1 MAEFEKVQLQVEV
14 VRTQLDSLIKDV
26 NNLKAQKLKITVDSS
41 GLDAINRFN
50 GAVQTITQNADGLSG
65 KFTKIWA
72 GAADGAPTRT
82 IETVNEGLGRTT
94 EIIRTLDEETQQYTT
109 VQTKATT
116 NYDEMAKAAQKAA
129 EQAQKADG
137 QARAYLLTEEQA
149 AQKAAS
155 VYNPTPMQQQIE
167 ALTGVNNAT
176 KSAAESAKVFEKAWA
191 DASGKSTA
199 AAQQQA
205 QAAQNAASKV
215 DTLRKGFAD
224 LGLQMTS
231 AADKYPAGTFDTIQS
246 DARQASAALEELYNS
261 WKSGTISD
269 QEFIA
274 GVKDASGSLKNLR
287 ANYAQ
292 TRNET
297 DKLTNSTNVLGDTFG
312 NIVGKITVWQLVNA
326 AVAKIKRSFVEAIR
340 TMKEVDTE
348 MTAIQKVT
356 GNTAAEMEKLGDT
369 AYEAASKY
377 GVAVTDYLESVGTFA
392 KAGYKE
398 MSEDMAELATK
409 TQLVGDVTSD
419 IANQFILSAD
429 AAYQMNGNVEEL
441 NDVLDKANE
450 IENNYATSIQKMA
463 EGFPIVANVASMA
476 NMSIDELMAALG
488 TITAVTQESGTKAAT
503 ALRALI
509 LNIIGDTETEIEDG
523 VSWTKEEINSLND
536 ALWIYAEDA
545 MKAAQASGKLVDPME
560 AIASLSKAYKD
571 GLLTQAELANLESS
585 LGGKLRTNQLDALV
599 KNYDMYAEMLDKVAD
614 SAGSA
619 DKEVG
624 IMLDSWESKTNILKN
639 KWTEFISHMTDTD
652 LIKGALDGLIK
663 LVEALDSG
671 FGKFMATVAGV
682 AVSITALYKAII
694 AFQKAGVALDG
705 LLATLNSLKT
715 SGTLAS
721 SVVKFFSNPTLGTIV
736 AIGVAIGVV
745 VAGIKALNDYAE
757 SQKYENLIESFHD
770 LSEQVKETSANLAEA
785 KEKLNELNQT
795 PYAERGEEWRKE
807 KEELQQ
813 TIDAYEYL
821 LELRKNEANR
831 TAEKAFS
838 ADVTTAI
845 SYAGDISQNEKG
857 ESRINLSSGGTN
869 VRSIKLT
876 QEQLKAL
883 TTEYNNVEEAVRAN
897 ISAFDDYISE
907 TSKKKIAELIESGN
921 TAKAYEE
928 MEKALRQIGITFDE
942 VAVSADKFAESQAT
956 GMDRVTQYIS
966 QAKASGTQMSQTI
979 KEQYQAFID
988 ADDGRYKYLKGM
1000 KDLTV
1005 EQQHYVDSIE
1015 SMVAA
1020 FESLNKSDNP
1030 AETVVTIGNALGI
1043 SAAEALRF
1051 AQHVGLVSRD
1061 IREMSREV
1069 ETATDGT
1076 LKLKTAETGAADGAD
1091 ELADSLEEVEV
1102 ATYDE
1107 NTAAAKLTKSLFD
1120 ANGKL
1125 TEHAKKALTTNTAL
1139 ADLAKKELE
1148 LQNAAATSNYNN
1160 LIAQIQTVG
1169 SSAIITSQQLQQM
1182 IGLIPGLTTNTW
1194 SAENQEFNMRR
1205 LFNQQTGKS
1214 WKKDAEDYAQ
1224 WSSQY
1229 LLNKS
1234 SEYYKKQQEEYK
1246 KQMEELSK
1254 YTSDYTG
1261 TSTGGG
1267 GGGSSDASLESHKQK
1282 VELLKSELTLL
1293 EKQNAS
1299 EDTQK
1304 DKMRQIQ
1311 QALHAQAEY
1320 LRSIGGSQA
1329 DINALSA
1336 EWWEWQEKING
1347 TLKSTDD
1354 LLNELQG
1361 VMSDKLS
1368 DLSDQRQNELD
1379 AIDAQID
1386 ALKQQKD
1393 TRDEQL
1399 DLEEKILAV
1408 QEAQAK
1414 LANAQNERTIRQYNA
1429 RTGQWEWVA
1438 DQKEV
1443 DSAQEALDEAKKDL
1457 EDFKANMA
1465 YEAALAEL
1473 EAKKD
1478 AINAQYDALE
1488 KNYNNFL
1495 KSLKEKTR
1503 GIGEILQDIWKNAT
1517 PELRQIIQENAELF
1531 KQFGFDVSQLSAAVN
1546 DTAKK
1551 LYGISKNGDK
1561 YEIGSDKGLDFINN
1575 KPAGSTM
1582 TGGDGST
1589 WTKNEDG
1596 TVTIVDKD
1604 GVTYTVYPDGWSGN
1618 SGNSSEDS
1626 SGGPKYSGIVYAKR
1640 LDGKGEDYKI
1650 SSADGLN
1657 FLNNALAGDKL
1668 DGGDGSHWVKNE
1680 DGTTSI
1686 TDKYGIAYKVYDR
1699 GGILRGM
1706 GGIKATMQDEGIT
1719 PPDVTAMLKKRVL
1732 KPVEDRNFSQN
1743 MDSIRWMMS
1752 SHGVGANAVHNA
1764 SYDNHSIGT
1773 QNNGNV
1779 YKFNGITINEP
1790 QASGMTLRHFADIAH
1805 NLGNFS

>member
-1 MAEFEKVQLQVEV
+1 MADFEKVQLQVEV
-14 VRTQLDSLIKDV
+14 IRTQLDSLVKDV
-26 NNLKAQKLKITVDSS
+26 NGLKDQKLKLTVDSS
-41 GLDAINRFN
+41 GLEAINRFN
-50 GAVQTITQNADGLSG
+50 TSVQAITQNVDGLSG
-65 KFTKIWA
+65 KFTKVWA

-116 NYDEMAKAAQKAA
+116 NYDAMAKAAQKAA
-129 EQAQKADG
+129 EQNQKAAD

-176 KSAAESAKVFEKAWA
+176 KSAAESARVFEQAWA

-205 QAAQNAASKV
+205 QDVENAASKV

-224 LGLQMTS
+224 LGLQMKS
-231 AADKYPAGTFDTIQS
+231 AGEKYPAGTFSDIES
-246 DARQASAALEELYNS
+246 DAKQASAALETLYNS

-269 QEFIA
+269 QEFVA
-274 GVKDASGSLKNLR
+274 GVKDASGSLKTLR

-297 DKLTNSTNVLGDTFG
+297 DKLTNSTNVLGDTFSH
-312 NIVGKITVWQLVNA
+312 IVGKITVWQVVNA
-326 AVAKIKRSFVEAIR
+326 AVAKVKRSFVEAIQ
-340 TMKEVDTE
+340 TMKQVDTE

-429 AAYQMNGNVEEL
+429 AAYQMKGNVEEL

-523 VSWTKEEINSLND
+523 VSWTKDEINSLND

-545 MKAAQASGKLVDPME
+545 MKAAQASGTLVDPMK

-571 GLLTQAELANLESS
+571 GLLTQAELASLESD

-619 DKEVG
+619 DKEVS
-624 IMLDSWESKTNILKN
+624 IMLNSWESKTNILKN
-639 KWTEFISHMTDTD
+639 RWTEFISHLTDTD

-671 FGKFMATVAGV
+671 FGKFMATTAGV
-682 AVSITALYKAII
+682 AAAFTVLYKAMV
-694 AFQKAGVALDG
+694 AVEKAGKAISALEG
-705 LLATLNSLKT
+705 LKNSGKFASGALTLF
-715 SGTLAS
+715 SG
-721 SVVKFFSNPTLGTIV
+721 PTLGTIV
-736 AIGVAIGVV
+736 AIGAAIGVV

-770 LSEQVKETSANLAEA
+770 LSDQVKETSDNLADA
-785 KEKLNELNQT
+785 KKKLDELNQT
-795 PYAERGEEWRKE
+795 PYVERGEEWRKE
-807 KEELQQ
+807 KDELEQ
-813 TIDAYEYL
+813 TIQAYEYL
-821 LELRKNEANR
+821 LELRKKEKAEA
-831 TAEKAFS
+831 AEKAFN
-838 ADVTTAI
+838 AKVTTSVKVSGLMQDVPG
-845 SYAGDISQNEKG
+845 SYSTASGIG
-857 ESRINLSSGGTN
+857 LSP
-869 VRSIKLT
+869 
-876 QEQLKAL
+876 EQAKAA
-883 TTEYNNVEEAVRAN
+883 TAEYKDEEEAVYALSR
-897 ISAFDDYISE
+897 AFDSLFDDSRRK
-907 TSKKKIAELIESGN
+907 TIAEYIESGN
-921 TAKAYEE
+921 T
-928 MEKALRQIGITFDE
+928 EKALSEMKAALGDLGITFKS
-942 VAVSADKFAESQAT
+942 VKVSASEFAESQAT
-956 GMDRVTQYIS
+956 GMDRVAQYIS
-966 QAKASGTQMSQTI
+966 QAEASSTRMSTNMQ
-979 KEQYQAFID
+979 EQYQAYID
-988 ADDGRYKYLKGM
+988 ADEGRYQYYKGL

-1005 EQQHYVDSIE
+1005 EQQHYVDSFE

-1020 FESLNKSDNP
+1020 FVSLKEYDNP
-1030 AETVVTIGNALGI
+1030 AEIVVTIGNALGI

-1051 AQHVGLVSRD
+1051 AQHIGLVNPN
-1061 IREMSREV
+1061 IREMSNEV

-1076 LKLKTAETGAADGAD
+1076 LKLKTAETGAAGGAD
-1091 ELADSLEEVEV
+1091 KLADSLEEVEV
-1102 ATYDE
+1102 ATYNE

-1148 LQNAAATSNYNN
+1148 LQNAAATANYNN
-1160 LIAQIQTVG
+1160 LIAQIQAVG

-1205 LFNQQTGKS
+1205 LFNQQTGKN

-1267 GGGSSDASLESHKQK
+1267 GGSSSDANLEAHKQK

-1311 QALHAQAEY
+1311 QALHAQAQY

-1347 TLKSTDD
+1347 TLKSTDE
-1354 LLNELQG
+1354 LLSELQD

-1408 QEAQAK
+1408 QQAQAK

-1443 DSAQEALDEAKKDL
+1443 DDAQEALDDAKKDL

-1488 KNYNNFL
+1488 KSYNNFL

-1517 PELRQIIQENAELF
+1517 PELKKIIQENAELF
-1531 KQFGFDVSQLSAAVN
+1531 KQFGFDVSELSDAVKE
-1546 DTAKK
+1546 TAKK
-1551 LYGISKNGDK
+1551 LYGISSNGSK
-1561 YEIGSDKGLDFINN
+1561 YEIGSDKGIDFVNN
-1575 KPAGSTM
+1575 ATAGSTM

-1589 WTKNEDG
+1589 WTKNPDG

-1604 GVTYTVYPDGWSGN
+1604 GVSYTVNPNQTTGDTTGDTTN
-1618 SGNSSEDS
+1618 
-1626 SGGPKYSGIVYAKR
+1626 GGQRYSGVVYAEPD
-1640 LDGKGEDYKI
+1640 DGQGERYKI
-1650 SSADGLN
+1650 SSASGLD
-1657 FLNNALAGDKL
+1657 FLNNKPAGASMTGGDK
-1668 DGGDGSHWVKNE
+1668 SYWVKNA

-1686 TDKYGIAYKVYDR
+1686 TDRYGRHYTVYDQ
-1699 GGILRGM
+1699 GGILHGM
-1706 GGIKATMQDEGIT
+1706 GGIKATMQDEGVT
-1719 PPDVTAMLKKRVL
+1719 PPDVTELLKKRL
-1732 KPVEDRNFSQN
+1732 LSPVRDANFDRN
-1743 MDSIRWMMS
+1743 MDALRSCLS
-1752 SHGVGANAVHNA
+1752 TKHEAETVSTA

-1773 QNNGNV
+1773 QHNGNTYQFGSV
-1779 YKFNGITINEP
+1779 TISEQ
-1790 QASGMTLRHFADIAH
+1790 QASNMSVKRFADLALG
-1805 NLGNFS
+1805 LGNFS

>member
-1 MAEFEKVQLQVEV
+1 MADFEKVQLQVEV
-14 VRTQLDSLIKDV
+14 IRTQLDSLVKDV
-26 NNLKAQKLKITVDSS
+26 NGLKDQKLKLTVDSS
-41 GLDAINRFN
+41 GLEAINRFN
-50 GAVQTITQNADGLSG
+50 TSVQAITQNIDGLSG
-65 KFTKIWA
+65 KFTKVWA

-116 NYDEMAKAAQKAA
+116 NYDAMAKAAQKAA
-129 EQAQKADG
+129 EQNQKAAG

-155 VYNPTPMQQQIE
+155 VYNPTPMQQRIE
-167 ALTGVNNAT
+167 ALTGVSNAT
-176 KSAAESAKVFEKAWA
+176 KSAAESAKVFEQAWA

-205 QAAQNAASKV
+205 QDVENAASKV

-224 LGLQMTS
+224 LGLQMKS
-231 AADKYPAGTFDTIQS
+231 AAEKYPAGTFDTIQS
-246 DARQASAALEELYNS
+246 DAKQASAALETLYNS

-269 QEFIA
+269 KEFVD

-297 DKLTNSTNVLGDTFG
+297 DKLANSTNVLGDTFSH
-312 NIVGKITVWQLVNA
+312 IVGKITVWQVVNA
-326 AVAKIKRSFVEAIR
+326 AVATVKRSFVEAIR
-340 TMKEVDTE
+340 TMKQVDTE

-356 GNTAAEMEKLGDT
+356 GNTAAEMEKLGNT

-377 GVAVTDYLESVGTFA
+377 GVAVTDYLKSVGTFA

-398 MSEDMAELATK
+398 MSEDMAKLATK

-429 AAYQMNGNVEEL
+429 AAYKMKGNVEEL

-523 VSWTKEEINSLND
+523 VSWTKDEINSLND

-545 MKAAQASGKLVDPME
+545 MKAAQASGTLVDPMK

-571 GLLTQAELANLESS
+571 GLLTQAELASLESD

-599 KNYDMYAEMLDKVAD
+599 KNYDMYAEMLDKVAN

-619 DKEVG
+619 DKEVS
-624 IMLDSWESKTNILKN
+624 IMLNSWESKTNILKN
-639 KWTEFISHMTDTD
+639 RWTEFISHLTDTD

-671 FGKFMATVAGV
+671 FGKFMATTAGV
-682 AVSITALYKAII
+682 AAAFTVLYKAMV
-694 AFQKAGVALDG
+694 AVEKAGKAISALEG
-705 LLATLNSLKT
+705 LKNSGKFASGALALF
-715 SGTLAS
+715 SG
-721 SVVKFFSNPTLGTIV
+721 PTLGTIV
-736 AIGVAIGVV
+736 AIGAAIGVV

-770 LSEQVKETSANLAEA
+770 LSDQVKETSDNLADA
-785 KEKLNELNQT
+785 KKKLDELNQT
-795 PYAERGEEWRKE
+795 PYVERGEEWRKE
-807 KEELQQ
+807 KDELEQ
-813 TIDAYEYL
+813 TIQAYEYL
-821 LELRKNEANR
+821 LELRKKEKAEA
-831 TAEKAFS
+831 AEKAFN
-838 ADVTTAI
+838 AKVTTSVKVSGLMQDVPG
-845 SYAGDISQNEKG
+845 SYSTASGIG
-857 ESRINLSSGGTN
+857 LSP
-869 VRSIKLT
+869 
-876 QEQLKAL
+876 EQAKAA
-883 TTEYNNVEEAVRAN
+883 TAEYKDEEEAVYALSR
-897 ISAFDDYISE
+897 AFDSLFDDSRRK
-907 TSKKKIAELIESGN
+907 TIAEYIESGN
-921 TAKAYEE
+921 TEKSLSEMKA
-928 MEKALRQIGITFDE
+928 ALGDLGITFKS
-942 VAVSADKFAESQAT
+942 VKVSASEFAESQAT
-956 GMDRVTQYIS
+956 GMDRVAQYIS
-966 QAKASGTQMSQTI
+966 QAEASSTRMSTNMQ
-979 KEQYQAFID
+979 EQYQAYID
-988 ADDGRYKYLKGM
+988 ADEGRYQYYKGL

-1005 EQQHYVDSIE
+1005 EQQHYVDSFE

-1020 FESLNKSDNP
+1020 FVSLKEYDNP
-1030 AETVVTIGNALGI
+1030 AEIVVTIGNALGI

-1051 AQHVGLVSRD
+1051 AQHIGLVNPN
-1061 IREMSREV
+1061 IREMSNEV

-1076 LKLKTAETGAADGAD
+1076 LKLKTAETGAADGAGK
-1091 ELADSLEEVEV
+1091 LADSLEEVEV
-1102 ATYDE
+1102 ATYNE

-1148 LQNAAATSNYNN
+1148 LQNAAATANYNN
-1160 LIAQIQTVG
+1160 LIAQIQAVG

-1205 LFNQQTGKS
+1205 LFNQQTGKN

-1267 GGGSSDASLESHKQK
+1267 GGSSSDANLESHKQK

-1311 QALHAQAEY
+1311 QALHAQAQY

-1354 LLNELQG
+1354 LLSELQD

-1368 DLSDQRQNELD
+1368 DLSDQRQDELD

-1408 QEAQAK
+1408 QQAQAK

-1443 DSAQEALDEAKKDL
+1443 DDAQEALDDAKKDL

-1488 KNYNNFL
+1488 KSYNNFL

-1517 PELRQIIQENAELF
+1517 PELKKIIQENAELF
-1531 KQFGFDVSQLSAAVN
+1531 KQFGFDVSELSDAVKE
-1546 DTAKK
+1546 TAKK
-1551 LYGISKNGDK
+1551 LYGLSSNGSK
-1561 YEIGSDKGLDFINN
+1561 YEIGSDKGIDFVNN
-1575 KPAGSTM
+1575 ATAGSTM

-1589 WTKNEDG
+1589 WTKNPDG

-1604 GVTYTVYPDGWSGN
+1604 GVSYTVNPNQTTGDTTGDTTN
-1618 SGNSSEDS
+1618 
-1626 SGGPKYSGIVYAKR
+1626 GGQRYSGVVYAEPD
-1640 LDGKGEDYKI
+1640 DGQGERYKI
-1650 SSADGLN
+1650 SSASGLD
-1657 FLNNALAGDKL
+1657 FLNNKPAGASMTGGDK
-1668 DGGDGSHWVKNE
+1668 SYWVKNA

-1686 TDKYGIAYKVYDR
+1686 TDRYGRHYTVYDQ
-1699 GGILRGM
+1699 GGILHGM
-1706 GGIKATMQDEGIT
+1706 GGIKATMQDEGVT
-1719 PPDVTAMLKKRVL
+1719 PPDVTELLKKRL
-1732 KPVEDRNFSQN
+1732 LSPVRDANFDRN
-1743 MDSIRWMMS
+1743 MDALRSCLS
-1752 SHGVGANAVHNA
+1752 TKHEAETVSTA

-1773 QNNGNV
+1773 QHNGNTYQFGSV
-1779 YKFNGITINEP
+1779 TISEQ
-1790 QASGMTLRHFADIAH
+1790 QANNMSVKRFADLALG
-1805 NLGNFS
+1805 LGNFS

>member
-1 MAEFEKVQLQVEV
+1 
-14 VRTQLDSLIKDV
+14 
-26 NNLKAQKLKITVDSS
+26 
-41 GLDAINRFN
+41 
-50 GAVQTITQNADGLSG
+50 
-65 KFTKIWA
+65 
-72 GAADGAPTRT
+72 
-82 IETVNEGLGRTT
+82 
-94 EIIRTLDEETQQYTT
+94 
-109 VQTKATT
+109 
-116 NYDEMAKAAQKAA
+116 
-129 EQAQKADG
+129 
-137 QARAYLLTEEQA
+137 
-149 AQKAAS
+149 
-155 VYNPTPMQQQIE
+155 
-167 ALTGVNNAT
+167 
-176 KSAAESAKVFEKAWA
+176 
-191 DASGKSTA
+191 
-199 AAQQQA
+199 
-205 QAAQNAASKV
+205 
-215 DTLRKGFAD
+215 
-224 LGLQMTS
+224 
-231 AADKYPAGTFDTIQS
+231 
-246 DARQASAALEELYNS
+246 
-261 WKSGTISD
+261 
-269 QEFIA
+269 
-274 GVKDASGSLKNLR
+274 
-287 ANYAQ
+287 
-292 TRNET
+292 
-297 DKLTNSTNVLGDTFG
+297 
-312 NIVGKITVWQLVNA
+312 
-326 AVAKIKRSFVEAIR
+326 
-340 TMKEVDTE
+340 MKQVDTE

-356 GNTAAEMEKLGDT
+356 GNTAAEMEKLGNT

-429 AAYQMNGNVEEL
+429 AAYKMKGNVEEL

-523 VSWTKEEINSLND
+523 VSWTKDEINSLND

-545 MKAAQASGKLVDPME
+545 MKAAQASGTLVDPMK

-571 GLLTQAELANLESS
+571 GLLTQAELASLESD

-619 DKEVG
+619 DKEVS
-624 IMLDSWESKTNILKN
+624 IMLNSWESKTNILKN
-639 KWTEFISHMTDTD
+639 RWTEFISHLTDTD

-671 FGKFMATVAGV
+671 FGKFMATTAGV
-682 AVSITALYKAII
+682 AAAFTVLYKAMV
-694 AFQKAGVALDG
+694 AVEKAGKAISALEG
-705 LLATLNSLKT
+705 LKNSGKFASGALTLF
-715 SGTLAS
+715 SG
-721 SVVKFFSNPTLGTIV
+721 PTLGTIV
-736 AIGVAIGVV
+736 AIGAAIGVV

-770 LSEQVKETSANLAEA
+770 LSDQVKETSDNLADA
-785 KEKLNELNQT
+785 KKKLDELNQT
-795 PYAERGEEWRKE
+795 PYVERGEEWRKE
-807 KEELQQ
+807 KDELEQ
-813 TIDAYEYL
+813 TIQAYEYL
-821 LELRKNEANR
+821 LELRKKEKAEA
-831 TAEKAFS
+831 AEKAFN
-838 ADVTTAI
+838 AKVTTSVKVSGLMQDVPG
-845 SYAGDISQNEKG
+845 SYSTASGIG
-857 ESRINLSSGGTN
+857 LSP
-869 VRSIKLT
+869 
-876 QEQLKAL
+876 EQAKAA
-883 TTEYNNVEEAVRAN
+883 TAEYKDEEEAVYALSR
-897 ISAFDDYISE
+897 AFDSLFDDSRRK
-907 TSKKKIAELIESGN
+907 TIAEYIESGN
-921 TAKAYEE
+921 T
-928 MEKALRQIGITFDE
+928 EKALSEMKAALGDLGITFKS
-942 VAVSADKFAESQAT
+942 VKVSASEFAESQAT
-956 GMDRVTQYIS
+956 GMDRVAQYIS
-966 QAKASGTQMSQTI
+966 QAEASSTRMSTNMQ
-979 KEQYQAFID
+979 EQYQAYID
-988 ADDGRYKYLKGM
+988 ADEGRYQYYKGL

-1005 EQQHYVDSIE
+1005 EQQHYVDSFE

-1020 FESLNKSDNP
+1020 FVSLKEYDNP
-1030 AETVVTIGNALGI
+1030 AEIVVTIGNALGI

-1051 AQHVGLVSRD
+1051 AQHIGLVNPN
-1061 IREMSREV
+1061 IREMSNEV

-1076 LKLKTAETGAADGAD
+1076 LKLKTAETGAADGAGK
-1091 ELADSLEEVEV
+1091 LADSLEEVEV
-1102 ATYDE
+1102 ATYNE

-1148 LQNAAATSNYNN
+1148 LQNAAATANYNN
-1160 LIAQIQTVG
+1160 LIAQIQAVG

-1205 LFNQQTGKS
+1205 LFNQQTGKN

-1267 GGGSSDASLESHKQK
+1267 GGSSSDANLESHKQK

-1311 QALHAQAEY
+1311 QALHAQAQY

-1354 LLNELQG
+1354 LLSELQD

-1368 DLSDQRQNELD
+1368 DLSDQRQDELD

-1408 QEAQAK
+1408 QQAQAK

-1443 DSAQEALDEAKKDL
+1443 DDAQEALDDAKKDL

-1488 KNYNNFL
+1488 KSYNNFL

-1517 PELRQIIQENAELF
+1517 PELKKIIQENAELF
-1531 KQFGFDVSQLSAAVN
+1531 KQFGFDVSELSDAVKE
-1546 DTAKK
+1546 TAKK
-1551 LYGISKNGDK
+1551 LYGLSSNGSK
-1561 YEIGSDKGLDFINN
+1561 YEIGSDKGIDFVNN
-1575 KPAGSTM
+1575 APAGSTM

-1589 WTKNEDG
+1589 WTKNPDG

-1604 GVTYTVYPDGWSGN
+1604 GVSYTVNPNQTTGDTTGDTTN
-1618 SGNSSEDS
+1618 
-1626 SGGPKYSGIVYAKR
+1626 GGKRYSGVVYAEPD
-1640 LDGKGEDYKI
+1640 DGQGERYKI
-1650 SSADGLN
+1650 SSASGLD
-1657 FLNNALAGDKL
+1657 FLNNKPAGASMTGGDK
-1668 DGGDGSHWVKNE
+1668 SYWVKNA

-1686 TDKYGIAYKVYDR
+1686 TDRYGRHYTVYDQ
-1699 GGILRGM
+1699 GGILHGM
-1706 GGIKATMQDEGIT
+1706 GGIKATMQDEGVT
-1719 PPDVTAMLKKRVL
+1719 PPDVTELLKKRL
-1732 KPVEDRNFSQN
+1732 LSPVRDANFDRN
-1743 MDSIRWMMS
+1743 MDALRSCLS
-1752 SHGVGANAVHNA
+1752 TKHEAETVSTA

-1773 QNNGNV
+1773 QHNGNTYQFGSV
-1779 YKFNGITINEP
+1779 TISEQ
-1790 QASGMTLRHFADIAH
+1790 QASNMSVKRFADLALG
-1805 NLGNFS
+1805 LGNFS

>member
-1 MAEFEKVQLQVEV
+1 MADFEKVQLQVEV
-14 VRTQLDSLIKDV
+14 IRTQLDSLVKDV
-26 NNLKAQKLKITVDSS
+26 NGLKDQKLKLTVDSS
-41 GLDAINRFN
+41 GLEAINRFN
-50 GAVQTITQNADGLSG
+50 TSVQAITQNIDGLSG
-65 KFTKIWA
+65 KFTKVWA

-116 NYDEMAKAAQKAA
+116 NYDAMAKAAQKAA
-129 EQAQKADG
+129 EQNQKAAG

-167 ALTGVNNAT
+167 ALTGVSNAT
-176 KSAAESAKVFEKAWA
+176 KSAAESAKVFEQAWA

-205 QAAQNAASKV
+205 QDAENAASKV

-224 LGLQMTS
+224 LGLQMKS
-231 AADKYPAGTFDTIQS
+231 AAEKYPAGTFDTIQS
-246 DARQASAALEELYNS
+246 DAKQASAALETLYNS

-269 QEFIA
+269 KEFVD

-297 DKLTNSTNVLGDTFG
+297 DKLTNSTNVLGDTFSH
-312 NIVGKITVWQLVNA
+312 IVGKITVWQVVNT
-326 AVAKIKRSFVEAIR
+326 AVAKVKRSFTEAID
-340 TMKEVDTE
+340 TMKQVDTE

-356 GNTAAEMEKLGDT
+356 GNTAAEMEKLGNT

-392 KAGYKE
+392 KAGYKD

-409 TQLVGDVTSD
+409 TQLVGDVTSS

-429 AAYQMNGNVEEL
+429 AAFKFEGNVTAL
-441 NDVLDKANE
+441 NTVLDKANE

-476 NMSIDELMAALG
+476 NMSIDQLIAMLG

-503 ALRALI
+503 AARALI
-509 LNIIGDTETEIEDG
+509 LNIIGDTETELEDG
-523 VSWTKEEINSLND
+523 ITWTKEEIESLNQV
-536 ALWIYAEDA
+536 LWTYSEDA
-545 MKAAQASGKLVDPME
+545 MKAAQATGRIVNPME
-560 AIASLSKAYKD
+560 AVAGLAKAYKE
-571 GLLTQAELANLESS
+571 GVLTQAELAQIESD
-585 LGGKLRTNQLDALV
+585 LGGKLRTNQLDALI
-599 KNYDMYAEMLDKVAD
+599 KNYDMYAAMLDKVAN

-619 DKEVG
+619 DKEVDV
-624 IMLDSWESKTNILKN
+624 MLTSWDAKAKILNNTWTKFIADTVDTKWAKDFLDTLTWLIEGFGNLGTAVTIFGGVLVAFKWNSIVGSFKTLGSVI
-639 KWTEFISHMTDTD
+639 
-652 LIKGALDGLIK
+652 GALPMLFSSAKGGAAGFDAGMKTLNVSLTSTQLLVGAIVVAISALVIAYNKYTQKLQETRQAAIDAGEAATKEAEEIASLYGEYKEYNDALKDSAEYKGEISGKTETLIEKLGLERDEVEK
-663 LVEALDSG
+663 LVRKYGDLE
-671 FGKFMATVAGV
+671 
-682 AVSITALYKAII
+682 TAINKA
-694 AFQKAGVALDG
+694 
-705 LLATLNSLKT
+705 
-715 SGTLAS
+715 
-721 SVVKFFSNPTLGTIV
+721 
-736 AIGVAIGVV
+736 
-745 VAGIKALNDYAE
+745 
-757 SQKYENLIESFHD
+757 
-770 LSEQVKETSANLAEA
+770 AEA
-785 KEKLNELNQT
+785 KLSSNLYDAKAATAASKANLEDQFQAMYVGSERIDAEEIVNLYNDLIEQRNKMIDSGQQESYMYKVTAERIETLKPLVDTYTQSKRNELEIENQ
-795 PYAERGEEWRKE
+795 
-807 KEELQQ
+807 
-813 TIDAYEYL
+813 I
-821 LELRKNEANR
+821 
-831 TAEKAFS
+831 KA
-838 ADVTTAI
+838 
-845 SYAGDISQNEKG
+845 
-857 ESRINLSSGGTN
+857 
-869 VRSIKLT
+869 
-876 QEQLKAL
+876 
-883 TTEYNNVEEAVRAN
+883 
-897 ISAFDDYISE
+897 
-907 TSKKKIAELIESGN
+907 
-921 TAKAYEE
+921 AK
-928 MEKALRQIGITFDE
+928 
-942 VAVSADKFAESQAT
+942 
-956 GMDRVTQYIS
+956 
-966 QAKASGTQMSQTI
+966 
-979 KEQYQAFID
+979 
-988 ADDGRYKYLKGM
+988 
-1000 KDLTV
+1000 
-1005 EQQHYVDSIE
+1005 
-1015 SMVAA
+1015 
-1020 FESLNKSDNP
+1020 
-1030 AETVVTIGNALGI
+1030 
-1043 SAAEALRF
+1043 
-1051 AQHVGLVSRD
+1051 
-1061 IREMSREV
+1061 
-1069 ETATDGT
+1069 DGT
-1076 LKLKTAETGAADGAD
+1076 LDLYGKEESELDDVTDSANDAADA
-1091 ELADSLEEVEV
+1091 LADVEV
-1102 ATYDE
+1102 ATYDA

-1139 ADLAKKELE
+1139 ADLARKELE
-1148 LQNAAATSNYNN
+1148 LQNAAATANYNN
-1160 LIAQIQTVG
+1160 LIAQIQAVG

-1205 LFNQQTGKS
+1205 LFNQQTGKN

-1267 GGGSSDASLESHKQK
+1267 GGSSSDANLESHKQK

-1311 QALHAQAEY
+1311 QALHAQAQY

-1354 LLNELQG
+1354 LLSELQD

-1368 DLSDQRQNELD
+1368 DLSDQRQDELD

-1408 QEAQAK
+1408 QQAQAK

-1443 DSAQEALDEAKKDL
+1443 DDAQEALDDAKKDL

-1488 KNYNNFL
+1488 KSYNNFL

-1517 PELRQIIQENAELF
+1517 PELKKIIQENAELF
-1531 KQFGFDVSQLSAAVN
+1531 KQFGFDVSELSDAVKE
-1546 DTAKK
+1546 TAKK
-1551 LYGISKNGDK
+1551 LYGLSSNGSK
-1561 YEIGSDKGLDFINN
+1561 YEIGSDKGIDFVNN
-1575 KPAGSTM
+1575 APAGSTM

-1589 WTKNEDG
+1589 WTKNADG

-1604 GVTYTVYPDGWSGN
+1604 GVSYTVNPNQTTGDTTG
-1618 SGNSSEDS
+1618 DTT
-1626 SGGPKYSGIVYAKR
+1626 SGGQRYSGVVYGEPD
-1640 LDGKGEDYKI
+1640 DGQGERYKI
-1650 SSADGLN
+1650 SSASGLD
-1657 FLNNALAGDKL
+1657 FLNNKPAGSSMTGGDK
-1668 DGGDGSHWVKNE
+1668 SYWVKNA

-1686 TDKYGIAYKVYDR
+1686 TDRYGRHYTVYDQ

-1706 GGIKATMQDEGIT
+1706 GGIKATMQDEGVT
-1719 PPDVTAMLKKRVL
+1719 PPDVTELLKKRL
-1732 KPVEDRNFSQN
+1732 LSPVRDANFDRN
-1743 MDSIRWMMS
+1743 MDALRSCLS
-1752 SHGVGANAVHNA
+1752 TKHEAETVSTA

-1773 QNNGNV
+1773 QHNGNTYQFGSV
-1779 YKFNGITINEP
+1779 TISEQ
-1790 QASGMTLRHFADIAH
+1790 QANNMSVKRFADLALG
-1805 NLGNFS
+1805 LGNFS

>member
-1 MAEFEKVQLQVEV
+1 MADFEKVQLQVEV
-14 VRTQLDSLIKDV
+14 IRTQLDSLVKDV
-26 NNLKAQKLKITVDSS
+26 NGLKDQKLKLTVDSS
-41 GLDAINRFN
+41 GLEAINRFN
-50 GAVQTITQNADGLSG
+50 TSVQAITQNVDGLSG
-65 KFTKIWA
+65 KFTKVWA

-116 NYDEMAKAAQKAA
+116 NYDAMAKAAQKAA
-129 EQAQKADG
+129 EQNQKAAD
-137 QARAYLLTEEQA
+137 QARAYLLAEEQA

-176 KSAAESAKVFEKAWA
+176 KSAAESAKVFEQAWA

-205 QAAQNAASKV
+205 QDVENAASKV

-224 LGLQMTS
+224 LGLQMKS
-231 AADKYPAGTFDTIQS
+231 AGEKYPAGTFSDIES
-246 DARQASAALEELYNS
+246 DAKQANAALETLYNS

-269 QEFIA
+269 KEFVD

-297 DKLTNSTNVLGDTFG
+297 DKLTNSTNVLGDTFSH
-312 NIVGKITVWQLVNA
+312 IVGKITVWQVVNA
-326 AVAKIKRSFVEAIR
+326 VVAKVKRSFVEAVQ
-340 TMKEVDTE
+340 TMKQVDTE

-356 GNTAAEMEKLGDT
+356 GNTAAAMEKLGDT

-429 AAYQMNGNVEEL
+429 AAYQMKGNVEEL

-523 VSWTKEEINSLND
+523 VSWTKDEINSLND

-545 MKAAQASGKLVDPME
+545 MKAAQASGTLVDPMK

-571 GLLTQAELANLESS
+571 GLLSQAELANLESS

-619 DKEVG
+619 DKEVS
-624 IMLDSWESKTNILKN
+624 IMLNSWESKTNILKN
-639 KWTEFISHMTDTD
+639 RWTEFISHLTDTD
-652 LIKGALDGLIK
+652 LVKAGLDALIG

-671 FGKFMATVAGV
+671 FGEFIATTAGV
-682 AVSITALYKAII
+682 AAAFTVLYKAMV
-694 AFQKAGVALDG
+694 AVEKAGKAISALEG
-705 LLATLNSLKT
+705 LKNSGKFASGALTLF
-715 SGTLAS
+715 SG
-721 SVVKFFSNPTLGTIV
+721 PTLGTIV
-736 AIGVAIGVV
+736 AIGAAIGVV
-745 VAGIKALNDYAE
+745 VAALKAVYDYSE

-770 LSEQVKETSANLAEA
+770 LSDQVKETADNLADA
-785 KEKLNELNQT
+785 KKKLDELNQT
-795 PYAERGEEWRKE
+795 PYVERGEAWRKE
-807 KEELQQ
+807 KDELEQ
-813 TIDAYEYL
+813 TIQAYEYL
-821 LELRKNEANR
+821 LELREKEKAEA
-831 TAEKAFS
+831 AEKAFN
-838 ADVTTAI
+838 AKVTTSVKVSGLMQDVPGLYSTASGI
-845 SYAGDISQNEKG
+845 G
-857 ESRINLSSGGTN
+857 LSP
-869 VRSIKLT
+869 
-876 QEQLKAL
+876 EQAKAA
-883 TTEYNNVEEAVRAN
+883 TAEYKDEEEAVYALSR
-897 ISAFDDYISE
+897 AFDSLFDDSRRK
-907 TSKKKIAELIESGN
+907 TIAEYIESGN
-921 TAKAYEE
+921 T
-928 MEKALRQIGITFDE
+928 EKALSEMKAALGDLGITFKS
-942 VAVSADKFAESQAT
+942 VKVSASEFAESQAT
-956 GMDRVTQYIS
+956 GMDRVAQYIS
-966 QAKASGTQMSQTI
+966 QAEASSTRMSTNMQD
-979 KEQYQAFID
+979 QYQAYLN
-988 ADDGRYKYLKGM
+988 ADEGRYQYYKGL

-1005 EQQHYVDSIE
+1005 EQQHYVDSFE

-1020 FESLNKSDNP
+1020 FVSLKEYDNP
-1030 AETVVTIGNALGI
+1030 AEIVVTIGNALGI

-1051 AQHVGLVSRD
+1051 AQHIGLVNPN
-1061 IREMSREV
+1061 IREMSNEV

-1076 LKLKTAETGAADGAD
+1076 LKLKTAETGAAGGAD
-1091 ELADSLEEVEV
+1091 KLADSLEEVEV
-1102 ATYDE
+1102 ATYNE

-1148 LQNAAATSNYNN
+1148 LQNAAATANYNN
-1160 LIAQIQTVG
+1160 LIAQIQAVG

-1205 LFNQQTGKS
+1205 LFNQQTGKN

-1267 GGGSSDASLESHKQK
+1267 GGNSSDANLEAHKQK

-1311 QALHAQAEY
+1311 QALHAQAQY

-1347 TLKSTDD
+1347 TLKSTDE
-1354 LLNELQG
+1354 LLSELQD

-1408 QEAQAK
+1408 QQAQAK

-1443 DSAQEALDEAKKDL
+1443 DDAQEALDDAKKDL

-1488 KNYNNFL
+1488 KSYNNFL

-1517 PELRQIIQENAELF
+1517 PELKKIIQENAELF
-1531 KQFGFDVSQLSAAVN
+1531 KQFGFDVSELSDAVKE
-1546 DTAKK
+1546 TAKK
-1551 LYGISKNGDK
+1551 LYGLSSNGSK
-1561 YEIGSDKGLDFINN
+1561 YEIGSDKGIDFVNN
-1575 KPAGSTM
+1575 APAGSTM

-1589 WTKNEDG
+1589 WTKNPDG

-1604 GVTYTVYPDGWSGN
+1604 GVSYTVNPNQTTGDTTG
-1618 SGNSSEDS
+1618 DTT
-1626 SGGPKYSGIVYAKR
+1626 SGGQRYSGVVYGEPD
-1640 LDGKGEDYKI
+1640 DGQGERYKI
-1650 SSADGLN
+1650 SSASGLD
-1657 FLNNALAGDKL
+1657 FLNNKPAGSSMTGGDK
-1668 DGGDGSHWVKNE
+1668 SYWVKNA

-1686 TDKYGIAYKVYDR
+1686 TDRYGRHYTVYDQ
-1699 GGILRGM
+1699 GGILHGM
-1706 GGIKATMQDEGIT
+1706 GGIKATLQDEGVT
-1719 PPDVTAMLKKRVL
+1719 PPDVTELLKKRL
-1732 KPVEDRNFSQN
+1732 LSPVRDANFDRN
-1743 MDSIRWMMS
+1743 MDALRSCLS
-1752 SHGVGANAVHNA
+1752 TKHEAETVSTA

-1773 QNNGNV
+1773 QHNGNTYQFGSV
-1779 YKFNGITINEP
+1779 TISEQ
-1790 QASGMTLRHFADIAH
+1790 QANNMSVKRFADLALG
-1805 NLGNFS
+1805 LGNFS

>member
-1 MAEFEKVQLQVEV
+1 MADFEKVQLQVEV
-14 VRTQLDSLIKDV
+14 IRTQLDSLVKDV
-26 NNLKAQKLKITVDSS
+26 NGLKDQKLKLTVDSS
-41 GLDAINRFN
+41 GLEAINRFN
-50 GAVQTITQNADGLSG
+50 TSVQAITQNVDGLSG
-65 KFTKIWA
+65 KFTKVWA

-116 NYDEMAKAAQKAA
+116 NYDAMAKAAQKAA
-129 EQAQKADG
+129 EQNQKAAD

-167 ALTGVNNAT
+167 ALTGVSNAT
-176 KSAAESAKVFEKAWA
+176 KSAAESARVFEQAWA

-205 QAAQNAASKV
+205 QDVENAASKV

-224 LGLQMTS
+224 LGLQMKS
-231 AADKYPAGTFDTIQS
+231 AGEKYPAGTFSDIES
-246 DARQASAALEELYNS
+246 DAKQASAALETLYNS

-269 QEFIA
+269 QEFVA
-274 GVKDASGSLKNLR
+274 GVKDASGSLKTLR

-297 DKLTNSTNVLGDTFG
+297 DKLTNSTNVLGDTFSH
-312 NIVGKITVWQLVNA
+312 IVGKITVWQVVNT
-326 AVAKIKRSFVEAIR
+326 AVAKVKRSFTEAID
-340 TMKEVDTE
+340 TMKQVDTE

-392 KAGYKE
+392 KAGYKD

-409 TQLVGDVTSD
+409 TQLVGDVTSS

-429 AAYQMNGNVEEL
+429 AAFKFEGNVTAL
-441 NDVLDKANE
+441 NTVLDKANE

-476 NMSIDELMAALG
+476 NMSIDQLMAMLG

-503 ALRALI
+503 AARALI
-509 LNIIGDTETEIEDG
+509 LNIIGDTETELEDG
-523 VSWTKEEINSLND
+523 ITWTKEEIESLNQV
-536 ALWIYAEDA
+536 LWTYSEDA
-545 MKAAQASGKLVDPME
+545 MKAAQATGSIVNPME
-560 AIASLSKAYKD
+560 AVAGLAKAYKE
-571 GLLTQAELANLESS
+571 GVLTQAELAQIESD
-585 LGGKLRTNQLDALV
+585 LGGKLRTNQLDALI
-599 KNYDMYAEMLDKVAD
+599 KNYDMYAAMLDKVAN

-619 DKEVG
+619 DKEVDV
-624 IMLDSWESKTNILKN
+624 MLTSWDAKAKILNNTWTKFIADTVDTKWAKDFLDTLTWLIEGFGNLGTAVTIFGGVLVAFKWNSIVGSFKTLGSVI
-639 KWTEFISHMTDTD
+639 
-652 LIKGALDGLIK
+652 GALPMLFSSAKGGAAGFDAGMKTLNVSLTSTQLLVGAIVVAISALVIAYNKYTQKLQETRQAAIDAGEAATKEAEEIASLYGEYKEYNDALKDSAEYKGEISGKTETLIEKLGLERDEVEK
-663 LVEALDSG
+663 LVRKYGDLE
-671 FGKFMATVAGV
+671 
-682 AVSITALYKAII
+682 TAINKA
-694 AFQKAGVALDG
+694 
-705 LLATLNSLKT
+705 
-715 SGTLAS
+715 
-721 SVVKFFSNPTLGTIV
+721 
-736 AIGVAIGVV
+736 
-745 VAGIKALNDYAE
+745 
-757 SQKYENLIESFHD
+757 
-770 LSEQVKETSANLAEA
+770 AEA
-785 KEKLNELNQT
+785 KLSSNLYDAKAATAASKANLEDQFQAMYVGSERIDAEEIVNLYNDLIEQRNKMIDSGQQESYMYKVTAERIETLKPLVDTYTQSKRNELEIENQIKAAKNGT
-795 PYAERGEEWRKE
+795 LDLYG
-807 KEELQQ
+807 KEES
-813 TIDAYEYL
+813 
-821 LELRKNEANR
+821 ELD
-831 TAEKAFS
+831 
-838 ADVTTAI
+838 DVTD
-845 SYAGDISQNEKG
+845 S
-857 ESRINLSSGGTN
+857 
-869 VRSIKLT
+869 
-876 QEQLKAL
+876 
-883 TTEYNNVEEAVRAN
+883 AN
-897 ISAFDDYISE
+897 D
-907 TSKKKIAELIESGN
+907 
-921 TAKAYEE
+921 
-928 MEKALRQIGITFDE
+928 
-942 VAVSADKFAESQAT
+942 
-956 GMDRVTQYIS
+956 
-966 QAKASGTQMSQTI
+966 
-979 KEQYQAFID
+979 
-988 ADDGRYKYLKGM
+988 
-1000 KDLTV
+1000 
-1005 EQQHYVDSIE
+1005 
-1015 SMVAA
+1015 
-1020 FESLNKSDNP
+1020 
-1030 AETVVTIGNALGI
+1030 
-1043 SAAEALRF
+1043 
-1051 AQHVGLVSRD
+1051 
-1061 IREMSREV
+1061 
-1069 ETATDGT
+1069 
-1076 LKLKTAETGAADGAD
+1076 AADA
-1091 ELADSLEEVEV
+1091 LADVEV
-1102 ATYDE
+1102 ATYDA

-1148 LQNAAATSNYNN
+1148 LQNAAATANYNN
-1160 LIAQIQTVG
+1160 LIAQIQAVG

-1205 LFNQQTGKS
+1205 LFNQQTGKN

-1267 GGGSSDASLESHKQK
+1267 GGSSSDANLEAHKQK

-1311 QALHAQAEY
+1311 QALHAQAQY

-1347 TLKSTDD
+1347 TLKSTDE
-1354 LLNELQG
+1354 LLSELQD

-1368 DLSDQRQNELD
+1368 DLSDQRQDELD

-1408 QEAQAK
+1408 QQAQAK

-1443 DSAQEALDEAKKDL
+1443 DDAQEALDDAKKDL

-1488 KNYNNFL
+1488 KSYNNFL

-1517 PELRQIIQENAELF
+1517 PELKKIIQENAELF
-1531 KQFGFDVSQLSAAVN
+1531 KQFGFDVSELSDAVKE
-1546 DTAKK
+1546 TAKK
-1551 LYGISKNGDK
+1551 LYGLSSNGSK
-1561 YEIGSDKGLDFINN
+1561 YEIGSDKGIDFVNN
-1575 KPAGSTM
+1575 ATAGSTM

-1589 WTKNEDG
+1589 WTKNPDG

-1604 GVTYTVYPDGWSGN
+1604 GVSYTVNPNQATGDTTGDTTN
-1618 SGNSSEDS
+1618 
-1626 SGGPKYSGIVYAKR
+1626 GGQRYSGVVYAEPD
-1640 LDGKGEDYKI
+1640 DGQGERYKI
-1650 SSADGLN
+1650 SSASGLD
-1657 FLNNALAGDKL
+1657 FLNNKPAGASMTGGDK
-1668 DGGDGSHWVKNE
+1668 SYWVKNA

-1686 TDKYGIAYKVYDR
+1686 TDRYGRHYTVYDQ
-1699 GGILRGM
+1699 GGILHGM
-1706 GGIKATMQDEGIT
+1706 GGIKATMQDEGVT
-1719 PPDVTAMLKKRVL
+1719 PPDVTELLKKRL
-1732 KPVEDRNFSQN
+1732 LSPVRDANFDRN
-1743 MDSIRWMMS
+1743 MDALRSCLS
-1752 SHGVGANAVHNA
+1752 TKHEAETVSTA

-1773 QNNGNV
+1773 QHNGNTYQFGSV
-1779 YKFNGITINEP
+1779 TISEQ
-1790 QASGMTLRHFADIAH
+1790 QANNMSVKRFADLALG
-1805 NLGNFS
+1805 LGNFS

>member
-1 MAEFEKVQLQVEV
+1 MADFEKVQLQVEV
-14 VRTQLDSLIKDV
+14 IRTQLDSLVKDV
-26 NNLKAQKLKITVDSS
+26 NGLKEQKLKLTVDSS
-41 GLDAINRFN
+41 GLEAINRFN
-50 GAVQTITQNADGLSG
+50 TSVQAITQNIDGLSG
-65 KFTKIWA
+65 KFTKVWA

-82 IETVNEGLGRTT
+82 IETVNDGLGRTT

-116 NYDEMAKAAQKAA
+116 NYDAMAKAAQKAA
-129 EQAQKADG
+129 EQNQKAAG

-167 ALTGVNNAT
+167 ALTGVSNAT
-176 KSAAESAKVFEKAWA
+176 KSAAESAKVFEQAWA

-205 QAAQNAASKV
+205 QDVENAASKV

-224 LGLQMTS
+224 LGLQMKS
-231 AADKYPAGTFDTIQS
+231 AGEKYPAGTFSDIES
-246 DARQASAALEELYNS
+246 DAKQASAALETLYTS

-269 QEFIA
+269 KEFVD
-274 GVKDASGSLKNLR
+274 GVKNASGSLKKLR

-297 DKLTNSTNVLGDTFG
+297 DKLTNSTNVLGDTFSH
-312 NIVGKITVWQLVNA
+312 IVGKITVWQVVNT
-326 AVAKIKRSFVEAIR
+326 AVAKVKRSFTEAID
-340 TMKEVDTE
+340 TMKQVDTE

-356 GNTAAEMEKLGDT
+356 GNTSAEMEKLGNT

-392 KAGYKE
+392 KAGYKD

-409 TQLVGDVTSD
+409 TQLVGDVTSS

-429 AAYQMNGNVEEL
+429 AAFKFEGNVTAL
-441 NDVLDKANE
+441 NTVLDKANE

-476 NMSIDELMAALG
+476 NMSIDQLIAMLG

-503 ALRALI
+503 AARALI
-509 LNIIGDTETEIEDG
+509 LNIIGDTETELEDG
-523 VSWTKEEINSLND
+523 ITWTKEEIESLNQV
-536 ALWIYAEDA
+536 LWTYSEDA
-545 MKAAQASGKLVDPME
+545 MKAAQATGSIVNPME
-560 AIASLSKAYKD
+560 AVAGLAKAYKE
-571 GLLTQAELANLESS
+571 GVLTQAELAQIESD
-585 LGGKLRTNQLDALV
+585 LGGKLRTNQLDALI
-599 KNYDMYAEMLDKVAD
+599 KNYDMYAAMLDKVAN

-619 DKEVG
+619 DKEVDV
-624 IMLDSWESKTNILKN
+624 MLTSWDAKAKILNNTWTKFIADTVDTKWAKDFLDTLTWLIEGFGNLGTAVTIFGGVLVAFKWNSIVGSFKTLGSVI
-639 KWTEFISHMTDTD
+639 
-652 LIKGALDGLIK
+652 GALPMLFSSAKGGAAGFDAGMKTLNVSLTSTQLLVGAIVVAISALVIAYNKYTQKLQETRQAAIDAGEAATKEAEEIASLYGEYKEYNDALKDSAEYKGEISGKTETLIEKLGLERDEVEK
-663 LVEALDSG
+663 LVRKYGDLE
-671 FGKFMATVAGV
+671 
-682 AVSITALYKAII
+682 TAINKA
-694 AFQKAGVALDG
+694 
-705 LLATLNSLKT
+705 
-715 SGTLAS
+715 
-721 SVVKFFSNPTLGTIV
+721 
-736 AIGVAIGVV
+736 
-745 VAGIKALNDYAE
+745 
-757 SQKYENLIESFHD
+757 
-770 LSEQVKETSANLAEA
+770 AEA
-785 KEKLNELNQT
+785 KLSSNLYDAKAATAASKANLEDQFQAMYVGSERIDAEEIVNLYNDLIEQRNKMIDSGQQESYMYKVTAERIETLKPLVDTYTQSKRNELEIENQ
-795 PYAERGEEWRKE
+795 
-807 KEELQQ
+807 
-813 TIDAYEYL
+813 I
-821 LELRKNEANR
+821 
-831 TAEKAFS
+831 KA
-838 ADVTTAI
+838 
-845 SYAGDISQNEKG
+845 
-857 ESRINLSSGGTN
+857 
-869 VRSIKLT
+869 
-876 QEQLKAL
+876 
-883 TTEYNNVEEAVRAN
+883 
-897 ISAFDDYISE
+897 
-907 TSKKKIAELIESGN
+907 
-921 TAKAYEE
+921 AK
-928 MEKALRQIGITFDE
+928 
-942 VAVSADKFAESQAT
+942 
-956 GMDRVTQYIS
+956 
-966 QAKASGTQMSQTI
+966 
-979 KEQYQAFID
+979 
-988 ADDGRYKYLKGM
+988 
-1000 KDLTV
+1000 
-1005 EQQHYVDSIE
+1005 
-1015 SMVAA
+1015 
-1020 FESLNKSDNP
+1020 
-1030 AETVVTIGNALGI
+1030 
-1043 SAAEALRF
+1043 
-1051 AQHVGLVSRD
+1051 
-1061 IREMSREV
+1061 
-1069 ETATDGT
+1069 DGT
-1076 LKLKTAETGAADGAD
+1076 LDLYGKEESELDDVTDSANDAADA
-1091 ELADSLEEVEV
+1091 LADVEV
-1102 ATYDE
+1102 ATYDA

-1148 LQNAAATSNYNN
+1148 LQNAAATANYNN
-1160 LIAQIQTVG
+1160 LIAQIQAVG

-1205 LFNQQTGKS
+1205 LFNQQTGKN

-1267 GGGSSDASLESHKQK
+1267 GGSSSDANLESHKQK

-1311 QALHAQAEY
+1311 QALHAQAQY

-1354 LLNELQG
+1354 LLSELQD

-1368 DLSDQRQNELD
+1368 DLSDQRQDELD

-1399 DLEEKILAV
+1399 NLEEKILAV
-1408 QEAQAK
+1408 QQAQAK

-1443 DSAQEALDEAKKDL
+1443 DDAQEALDDAKKDL

-1488 KNYNNFL
+1488 KSYNNFL

-1517 PELRQIIQENAELF
+1517 PELKKIIQENAELF
-1531 KQFGFDVSQLSAAVN
+1531 KQFGFDVSELSDAVKE
-1546 DTAKK
+1546 TAKK
-1551 LYGISKNGDK
+1551 LYGLSSNGSK
-1561 YEIGSDKGLDFINN
+1561 YEIGSDKGIDFVNN
-1575 KPAGSTM
+1575 APAGSTM

-1589 WTKNEDG
+1589 WTKNADG

-1604 GVTYTVYPDGWSGN
+1604 GVSYTVNPNQTTGDTTG
-1618 SGNSSEDS
+1618 DTT
-1626 SGGPKYSGIVYAKR
+1626 SGGQRYSGVVYGEPD
-1640 LDGKGEDYKI
+1640 DGQGERYKI
-1650 SSADGLN
+1650 SSASGLD
-1657 FLNNALAGDKL
+1657 FLNNKPAGSSMTGGDK
-1668 DGGDGSHWVKNE
+1668 SYWVKNA

-1686 TDKYGIAYKVYDR
+1686 TDRYGRHYTVYDQ
-1699 GGILRGM
+1699 GGILHGM
-1706 GGIKATMQDEGIT
+1706 GGIKATLQDEGVT
-1719 PPDVTAMLKKRVL
+1719 PPDVTELLKKRL
-1732 KPVEDRNFSQN
+1732 LSPVRDANFDRN
-1743 MDSIRWMMS
+1743 MDALRSCLS
-1752 SHGVGANAVHNA
+1752 TKHEAEPVSTA

-1773 QNNGNV
+1773 QHNGNTYQFGSV
-1779 YKFNGITINEP
+1779 TISEQ
-1790 QASGMTLRHFADIAH
+1790 QANNMSVKRFADLALG
-1805 NLGNFS
+1805 LGNFS

>member
-1 MAEFEKVQLQVEV
+1 MADFEKVQLQVEV
-14 VRTQLDSLIKDV
+14 IRTQLDSLVKDV
-26 NNLKAQKLKITVDSS
+26 NGLKDQKLKLTVDSS
-41 GLDAINRFN
+41 GLEAINRFN
-50 GAVQTITQNADGLSG
+50 TSVQAITQNIDGLSG
-65 KFTKIWA
+65 KFTKVWA

-116 NYDEMAKAAQKAA
+116 NYDAMAKAAQKAA
-129 EQAQKADG
+129 EQNQKAAG

-155 VYNPTPMQQQIE
+155 VYNPTPMQQRIE
-167 ALTGVNNAT
+167 ALTGVSNAT
-176 KSAAESAKVFEKAWA
+176 KSAAESAKVFEQAWA

-205 QAAQNAASKV
+205 QDVENAVSKV

-224 LGLQMTS
+224 LGLQMKS
-231 AADKYPAGTFDTIQS
+231 AAEKYPAGTFDTIQS
-246 DARQASAALEELYNS
+246 DAKQASAALETLYNS

-269 QEFIA
+269 KEFVD

-297 DKLTNSTNVLGDTFG
+297 DKLANSTNVLGDTFSH
-312 NIVGKITVWQLVNA
+312 IVGKITVWQVVNA
-326 AVAKIKRSFVEAIR
+326 AVATVKRSFVEAIR
-340 TMKEVDTE
+340 TMKQVDTE

-356 GNTAAEMEKLGDT
+356 GNTAAEMEKLGNT

-377 GVAVTDYLESVGTFA
+377 GVAVTDYLKSVGTFA

-429 AAYQMNGNVEEL
+429 AAYKMKGNVEEL

-523 VSWTKEEINSLND
+523 VSWTKDEINSLND

-545 MKAAQASGKLVDPME
+545 MKAAQASGTLVDPMK

-571 GLLTQAELANLESS
+571 GLLTQAELASLESD

-599 KNYDMYAEMLDKVAD
+599 KNYDMYAEMLDKVAN

-619 DKEVG
+619 DKEVS
-624 IMLDSWESKTNILKN
+624 IMLNSWESKTNILKN
-639 KWTEFISHMTDTD
+639 RWTEFISHLTDTD

-671 FGKFMATVAGV
+671 FGKFMATTAGV
-682 AVSITALYKAII
+682 AAAFTVLYKAMV
-694 AFQKAGVALDG
+694 AVEKAGKAISALEG
-705 LLATLNSLKT
+705 LKNSGKFASGALALF
-715 SGTLAS
+715 SG
-721 SVVKFFSNPTLGTIV
+721 PTLGTIV
-736 AIGVAIGVV
+736 AIGAAIGVV

-770 LSEQVKETSANLAEA
+770 LSDQVKETSDNLADA
-785 KEKLNELNQT
+785 KKKLDELNQT
-795 PYAERGEEWRKE
+795 PYVERGEEWRKE
-807 KEELQQ
+807 KDELEQ
-813 TIDAYEYL
+813 TIQAYEYL
-821 LELRKNEANR
+821 LELRKKEKAEA
-831 TAEKAFS
+831 AEKAFN
-838 ADVTTAI
+838 AKVTTSVKVSGLMQDVPG
-845 SYAGDISQNEKG
+845 SYSTASGIG
-857 ESRINLSSGGTN
+857 LSP
-869 VRSIKLT
+869 
-876 QEQLKAL
+876 EQAKAA
-883 TTEYNNVEEAVRAN
+883 TAEYKDEEEAVYALSR
-897 ISAFDDYISE
+897 AFDSLFDDSRRK
-907 TSKKKIAELIESGN
+907 TIAEYIESGN
-921 TAKAYEE
+921 TEKSLSEMKA
-928 MEKALRQIGITFDE
+928 ALGDLGITFKS
-942 VAVSADKFAESQAT
+942 VKVSASEFAESQAT
-956 GMDRVTQYIS
+956 GMDRVAQYIS
-966 QAKASGTQMSQTI
+966 QAEASSTRMSTNMQ
-979 KEQYQAFID
+979 EQYQAYID
-988 ADDGRYKYLKGM
+988 ADEGRYQYYKGL

-1005 EQQHYVDSIE
+1005 EQQHYVDSFE

-1020 FESLNKSDNP
+1020 FVSLKEYDNP
-1030 AETVVTIGNALGI
+1030 AEIVVTIGNALGI

-1051 AQHVGLVSRD
+1051 AQHIGLVNPN
-1061 IREMSREV
+1061 IREMSNEV

-1076 LKLKTAETGAADGAD
+1076 LKLKTAETGAADGAGK
-1091 ELADSLEEVEV
+1091 LADSLEEVEV
-1102 ATYDE
+1102 ATYNE

-1148 LQNAAATSNYNN
+1148 LQNAAATANYNN
-1160 LIAQIQTVG
+1160 LIAQIQAVG

-1205 LFNQQTGKS
+1205 LFNQQTGKN

-1267 GGGSSDASLESHKQK
+1267 GGSSSDANLESHKQK

-1311 QALHAQAEY
+1311 QALHAQAQY

-1354 LLNELQG
+1354 LLSELQD

-1368 DLSDQRQNELD
+1368 DLSDQRQDELD

-1408 QEAQAK
+1408 QQAQAK

-1443 DSAQEALDEAKKDL
+1443 DDAQEALDDAKKDL

-1488 KNYNNFL
+1488 KSYNNFL

-1517 PELRQIIQENAELF
+1517 PELKKIIQENAELF
-1531 KQFGFDVSQLSAAVN
+1531 KQFGFDVSELSDAVKE
-1546 DTAKK
+1546 TAKK
-1551 LYGISKNGDK
+1551 LYGLSSNGSK
-1561 YEIGSDKGLDFINN
+1561 YEIGSDKGIDFVNN
-1575 KPAGSTM
+1575 ATAGSTM

-1589 WTKNEDG
+1589 WTKNPDG

-1604 GVTYTVYPDGWSGN
+1604 GVSYTVNPNQTTGDTTGDTTN
-1618 SGNSSEDS
+1618 
-1626 SGGPKYSGIVYAKR
+1626 GGQRYSGVVYAEPD
-1640 LDGKGEDYKI
+1640 DGQGERYKI
-1650 SSADGLN
+1650 SSASGLD
-1657 FLNNALAGDKL
+1657 FLNNKPAGASMTGGDK
-1668 DGGDGSHWVKNE
+1668 SYWVKNA

-1686 TDKYGIAYKVYDR
+1686 TDRYGRHYTVYDQ
-1699 GGILRGM
+1699 GGILHGM
-1706 GGIKATMQDEGIT
+1706 GGIKATMQDEGVT
-1719 PPDVTAMLKKRVL
+1719 PPDVTELLKKRL
-1732 KPVEDRNFSQN
+1732 LSPVRDANFDRN
-1743 MDSIRWMMS
+1743 MDALRSCLS
-1752 SHGVGANAVHNA
+1752 TKHEAETVSTA

-1773 QNNGNV
+1773 QHNGNTYQFGSV
-1779 YKFNGITINEP
+1779 TISEQ
-1790 QASGMTLRHFADIAH
+1790 QANNMSVKRFADLALG
-1805 NLGNFS
+1805 LGNFS

>member
-1 MAEFEKVQLQVEV
+1 MADFEKVQLQVEV

-26 NNLKAQKLKITVDSS
+26 NNLKAQKLNFTVDSS
-41 GLDAINRFN
+41 GLEAINRFN
-50 GAVQTITQNADGLSG
+50 SSVQAITQNVDGLSG
-65 KFTKIWA
+65 KFTRIWA

-129 EQAQKADG
+129 EKAEK
-137 QARAYLLTEEQA
+137 AAKEQA
-149 AQKAAS
+149 KE
-155 VYNPTPMQQQIE
+155 TE
-167 ALTGVNNAT
+167 
-176 KSAAESAKVFEKAWA
+176 
-191 DASGKSTA
+191 
-199 AAQQQA
+199 
-205 QAAQNAASKV
+205 NAASKV

-224 LGLQMTS
+224 LGLQMKS
-231 AADKYPAGTFDTIQS
+231 AAEKYPTGTFSEIES
-246 DARQASAALEELYNS
+246 DAKQASAALENLYSS
-261 WKSGTISD
+261 WKSGAISD
-269 QEFIA
+269 QEFVA

-297 DKLTNSTNVLGDTFG
+297 DKLTNSTNVLGDTFSH
-312 NIVGKITVWQLVNA
+312 IVGKITVWQVVNA
-326 AVAKIKRSFVEAIR
+326 AVAKVKRSFTEAID
-340 TMKEVDTE
+340 TMKQVDTE

-356 GNTAAEMEKLGDT
+356 GNTSAEMEKLGDT

-392 KAGYKE
+392 KAGYKD

-409 TQLVGDVTSD
+409 TQLVGDVTSG
-419 IANQFILSAD
+419 IANQFLLSAD
-429 AAYQMNGNVEEL
+429 AAFKFEGNVTAL
-441 NDVLDKANE
+441 NTVLDKANE

-523 VSWTKEEINSLND
+523 VAWTKEEIESLND

-545 MKAAQASGKLVDPME
+545 MKAAQESGKIVDPMK
-560 AIASLSKAYKD
+560 AIAALSQAYKD
-571 GLLTQAELANLESS
+571 GLLSQAELAELESK
-585 LGGKLRTNQLDALV
+585 LGGKLRTNQLDALIT
-599 KNYDMYAEMLDKVAD
+599 NYDMYAEMLDKVAN

-619 DKEVG
+619 DKEVE
-624 IMLDSWESKTNILKN
+624 IMLTSWDAKAKILNNTWTKFIADTVDTKWAKGLLDMLTWLIEGFGNLGNAILIVAGILATIKMPSIISTFSKFGAGISALAQKFVLLTTNTTAYKLVTDATVTSVSAMQAAMGALTAVIAIVTVAYN
-639 KWTEFISHMTDTD
+639 KIKAAQEETRQAAIDAGEASTTEAKEIVSLYQNYEDLRKAVEDGTGSKTEFIDASDRLIDKLGIEKSSVYDLKKELGGLSGAYKEATAAKIESALYDAKSATAAAEKGLRTAAEKAWGSMLADSGNLKDPSSILADYQSWIDARNKMIDEGDTSSIAYKEAERVISAYKQAVEEYNKAVED
-652 LIKGALDGLIK
+652 QTYLEGAHKAALDGTLDSYLK
-663 LVEALDSG
+663 SEEAVNDYEDALDSASESEKTVVETLQEYAKTLKQQESDLTTVSQALAEYQQNG
-671 FGKFMATVAGV
+671 RVSASTMKSLISMSDQYVNALTDENGKLDVSEKKLRELVGAILDDVDATNDLIGVTKKSSGAMGSFVTGLKNAAKQSGVTDDAIDGVVAQMIIFNNTALSVSDKIAALQTLALQAGV
-682 AVSITALYKAII
+682 TQSAI
-694 AFQKAGVALDG
+694 
-705 LLATLNSLKT
+705 
-715 SGTLAS
+715 
-721 SVVKFFSNPTLGTIV
+721 
-736 AIGVAIGVV
+736 
-745 VAGIKALNDYAE
+745 AGISLN
-757 SQKYENLIESFHD
+757 NIG
-770 LSEQVKETSANLAEA
+770 
-785 KEKLNELNQT
+785 
-795 PYAERGEEWRKE
+795 R
-807 KEELQQ
+807 
-813 TIDAYEYL
+813 DAGL
-821 LELRKNEANR
+821 
-831 TAEKAFS
+831 TAE
-838 ADVTTAI
+838 
-845 SYAGDISQNEKG
+845 
-857 ESRINLSSGGTN
+857 
-869 VRSIKLT
+869 
-876 QEQLKAL
+876 
-883 TTEYNNVEEAVRAN
+883 EAQ
-897 ISAFDDYISE
+897 
-907 TSKKKIAELIESGN
+907 KK
-921 TAKAYEE
+921 Y
-928 MEKALRQIGITFDE
+928 
-942 VAVSADKFAESQAT
+942 
-956 GMDRVTQYIS
+956 GM
-966 QAKASGTQMSQTI
+966 
-979 KEQYQAFID
+979 
-988 ADDGRYKYLKGM
+988 
-1000 KDLTV
+1000 
-1005 EQQHYVDSIE
+1005 
-1015 SMVAA
+1015 
-1020 FESLNKSDNP
+1020 
-1030 AETVVTIGNALGI
+1030 
-1043 SAAEALRF
+1043 SAAEAQRYVKSQAEKAKNNDQALIDYWNSL
-1051 AQHVGLVSRD
+1051 ASK
-1061 IREMSREV
+1061 IP
-1069 ETATDGT
+1069 ET
-1076 LKLKTAETGAADGAD
+1076 KT
-1091 ELADSLEEVEV
+1091 
-1102 ATYDE
+1102 
-1107 NTAAAKLTKSLFD
+1107 
-1120 ANGKL
+1120 
-1125 TEHAKKALTTNTAL
+1125 
-1139 ADLAKKELE
+1139 
-1148 LQNAAATSNYNN
+1148 
-1160 LIAQIQTVG
+1160 
-1169 SSAIITSQQLQQM
+1169 SS
-1182 IGLIPGLTTNTW
+1182 
-1194 SAENQEFNMRR
+1194 
-1205 LFNQQTGKS
+1205 
-1214 WKKDAEDYAQ
+1214 
-1224 WSSQY
+1224 
-1229 LLNKS
+1229 
-1234 SEYYKKQQEEYK
+1234 
-1246 KQMEELSK
+1246 
-1254 YTSDYTG
+1254 
-1261 TSTGGG
+1261 
-1267 GGGSSDASLESHKQK
+1267 GGGSSSDANLEAHKQK

-1311 QALHAQAEY
+1311 QALHAQAQY

-1347 TLKSTDD
+1347 TLKNTDD

-1386 ALKQQKD
+1386 ALKQQKE

-1408 QEAQAK
+1408 QQAQAK
-1414 LANAQNERTIRQYNA
+1414 LANAQNERTVRQYNA

-1443 DSAQEALDEAKKDL
+1443 DSAQEALDDAKKDL

-1531 KQFGFDVSQLSAAVN
+1531 KQFGFDVSQLSDAVN

-1604 GVTYTVYPDGWSGN
+1604 GVTYTVYPNGGSGGTEN
-1618 SGNSSEDS
+1618 STGGSAS
-1626 SGGPKYSGIVYAKR
+1626 GPKYSGTVFAKR

-1650 SSADGLN
+1650 SSANGLN
-1657 FLNNALAGDKL
+1657 FLNNALAGEEL
-1668 DGGDGSHWVKNE
+1668 NGGDGSHWVKNA

-1719 PPDVTAMLKKRVL
+1719 PPDVTAMLKKHVL
-1732 KPVEDRNFSQN
+1732 TPVEDRNFSQN
-1743 MDSIRWMMS
+1743 MDNIRWMMS
-1752 SHGVGANAVHNA
+1752 GNGVGANAVHNA

-1790 QASGMTLRHFADIAH
+1790 QASGMTLKQFADIAH

>member
-1 MAEFEKVQLQVEV
+1 MADFEKVQLQVEV
-14 VRTQLDSLIKDV
+14 IRTQLDSLVKDV
-26 NNLKAQKLKITVDSS
+26 NGLKDQKLKLTVDSS
-41 GLDAINRFN
+41 GLEAINRFN
-50 GAVQTITQNADGLSG
+50 TSVQAITQNIDGLSG
-65 KFTKIWA
+65 KFTKVWA

-116 NYDEMAKAAQKAA
+116 NYDAMAKAAQKAA
-129 EQAQKADG
+129 EQNQKAAG

-167 ALTGVNNAT
+167 ALTGVSNAT
-176 KSAAESAKVFEKAWA
+176 KSAAESAKVFEQAWA

-205 QAAQNAASKV
+205 QDAENAASKV

-224 LGLQMTS
+224 LGLQMKS
-231 AADKYPAGTFDTIQS
+231 AAEKYPAGTFDTIQS
-246 DARQASAALEELYNS
+246 DAKQASAALETLYNS

-269 QEFIA
+269 KEFVD
-274 GVKDASGSLKNLR
+274 GVKNASSSLKNLR

-297 DKLTNSTNVLGDTFG
+297 DKLANSTNVLGDTFSH
-312 NIVGKITVWQLVNA
+312 IVGKITVWQVVNA
-326 AVAKIKRSFVEAIR
+326 AVATVKRSFVEAIR
-340 TMKEVDTE
+340 TMKQVDTE

-356 GNTAAEMEKLGDT
+356 GNTAAEMEKLGNT

-377 GVAVTDYLESVGTFA
+377 GVAVTDYLKSVGTFA

-429 AAYQMNGNVEEL
+429 AAYKMKGNVEEL

-523 VSWTKEEINSLND
+523 VSWTKDEINSLND

-545 MKAAQASGKLVDPME
+545 MKAAQASGTLVDPMK

-571 GLLTQAELANLESS
+571 GLLSQAELASLESD

-599 KNYDMYAEMLDKVAD
+599 KNYDMYAEMLDKVAG

-619 DKEVG
+619 DKEVS
-624 IMLDSWESKTNILKN
+624 IMLNSWESKTNILKN
-639 KWTEFISHMTDTD
+639 RWTEFISHLTDTD

-682 AVSITALYKAII
+682 AAAFTVLYKAMVTVE
-694 AFQKAGVALDG
+694 KAGKAISALEG
-705 LLATLNSLKT
+705 LKNSGKFASGALTLF
-715 SGTLAS
+715 SG
-721 SVVKFFSNPTLGTIV
+721 PTLGTIV
-736 AIGVAIGVV
+736 AIGAAIGVV
-745 VAGIKALNDYAE
+745 VAALKAVYDYSE

-770 LSEQVKETSANLAEA
+770 LSDQVKETSDNLADA
-785 KEKLNELNQT
+785 KKKLDELNQT
-795 PYAERGEEWRKE
+795 PYVERSEEWRKE
-807 KEELQQ
+807 KDELEQ
-813 TIDAYEYL
+813 TIQAYEYL
-821 LELRKNEANR
+821 LELRKKEKAEA
-831 TAEKAFS
+831 AEKAFN
-838 ADVTTAI
+838 AKVTTSVKVSGLMQDVPG
-845 SYAGDISQNEKG
+845 SYSTASGIG
-857 ESRINLSSGGTN
+857 LSP
-869 VRSIKLT
+869 
-876 QEQLKAL
+876 EQAKAA
-883 TTEYNNVEEAVRAN
+883 TAEYKDEEEAVYALSR
-897 ISAFDDYISE
+897 AFDSLFDDSRRK
-907 TSKKKIAELIESGN
+907 TIAEYIESGN
-921 TAKAYEE
+921 T
-928 MEKALRQIGITFDE
+928 EKALSEMKAALGDLGITFKS
-942 VAVSADKFAESQAT
+942 VKVSASEFAESQAT
-956 GMDRVTQYIS
+956 SMDQVTQYIS
-966 QAKASGTQMSQTI
+966 QAKSSGTQMSQTM

-988 ADDGRYKYLKGM
+988 ADDGRYKYLKGI

-1005 EQQHYVDSIE
+1005 EQKHYVDSFE
-1015 SMVAA
+1015 SMVTA
-1020 FESLNKSDNP
+1020 FVSLKEYDNP
-1030 AETVVTIGNALGI
+1030 AEIVVTIGNALGI

-1051 AQHVGLVSRD
+1051 AQHIGLVNPN
-1061 IREMSREV
+1061 IREMSNEV

-1091 ELADSLEEVEV
+1091 KLADSLEEVEV
-1102 ATYDE
+1102 ATYNE

-1148 LQNAAATSNYNN
+1148 LQNAAATANYNN
-1160 LIAQIQTVG
+1160 LIAQIQAVG

-1205 LFNQQTGKS
+1205 LFNQQTGKN
-1214 WKKDAEDYAQ
+1214 WKKDAEAYAQ

-1267 GGGSSDASLESHKQK
+1267 GGSSSDANLDAHKQK

-1311 QALHAQAEY
+1311 QALHAQAQY

-1354 LLNELQG
+1354 LLSELQD

-1368 DLSDQRQNELD
+1368 DLSDQRQDELD

-1408 QEAQAK
+1408 QQAQAK

-1443 DSAQEALDEAKKDL
+1443 DDAQEALDDAKKDL

-1488 KNYNNFL
+1488 KSYNNFL

-1517 PELRQIIQENAELF
+1517 PELKKIIQENAELF
-1531 KQFGFDVSQLSAAVN
+1531 KQFGFDVSELSDAVKE
-1546 DTAKK
+1546 TAKK
-1551 LYGISKNGDK
+1551 LYGLSSNGSK
-1561 YEIGSDKGLDFINN
+1561 YEIGSDKGIDFVNN
-1575 KPAGSTM
+1575 APAGSTM

-1589 WTKNEDG
+1589 WTKNADG

-1604 GVTYTVYPDGWSGN
+1604 GVSYTVNPNQTTGDTTGDTTN
-1618 SGNSSEDS
+1618 
-1626 SGGPKYSGIVYAKR
+1626 GGQRYSGVVYAEPD
-1640 LDGKGEDYKI
+1640 DGQGERYKI
-1650 SSADGLN
+1650 SSASGLD
-1657 FLNNALAGDKL
+1657 FLNNKPAGASMTGGDK
-1668 DGGDGSHWVKNE
+1668 SYWVKNA

-1686 TDKYGIAYKVYDR
+1686 TDRYGRHYTVYDQ
-1699 GGILRGM
+1699 GGILHGM
-1706 GGIKATMQDEGIT
+1706 GGIKATMQDEGVT
-1719 PPDVTAMLKKRVL
+1719 PPDVTELLKKRL
-1732 KPVEDRNFSQN
+1732 LSPVRDANFDRN
-1743 MDSIRWMMS
+1743 MDALRSCLS
-1752 SHGVGANAVHNA
+1752 TKHEAETVSTA

-1773 QNNGNV
+1773 QHNGNTYQFGSV
-1779 YKFNGITINEP
+1779 TISEQ
-1790 QASGMTLRHFADIAH
+1790 QANNMSVKRFADLALG
-1805 NLGNFS
+1805 LGNFS

>member
-1 MAEFEKVQLQVEV
+1 MAEIITLTVKQVGV
-14 VRTQLDSLIKDV
+14 SDASSALKDI
-26 NNLKAQKLKITVDSS
+26 LKTINTINSTPVKINVTSS
-41 GLDAINRFN
+41 GLDAVNRFRDGVNSISTSADNVKSKLTEVWN
-50 GAVQTITQNADGLSG
+50 GLDNDAPSRRITV
-65 KFTKIWA
+65 I
-72 GAADGAPTRT
+72 
-82 IETVNEGLGRTT
+82 NEGLGKTRETV
-94 EIIRTLDEETQQYTT
+94 EVLDEKTQQYSVT
-109 VQTKATT
+109 QTKVTE
-116 NYDEMAKAAQKAA
+116 NYDAMAKAAQKAA
-129 EQAQKADG
+129 EKAEKEAQKQAQE
-137 QARAYLLTEEQA
+137 TE
-149 AQKAAS
+149 
-155 VYNPTPMQQQIE
+155 
-167 ALTGVNNAT
+167 
-176 KSAAESAKVFEKAWA
+176 
-191 DASGKSTA
+191 
-199 AAQQQA
+199 
-205 QAAQNAASKV
+205 NAASKV

-224 LGLQMTS
+224 LGLQMKS
-231 AADKYPAGTFDTIQS
+231 AAEKYPAGTFDTIQS
-246 DARQASAALEELYNS
+246 DAKQASAALETLYNS

-269 QEFIA
+269 KEFVD

-297 DKLTNSTNVLGDTFG
+297 DKLANSTNVLGDTFSH
-312 NIVGKITVWQLVNA
+312 IVGKITVWQVVNA
-326 AVAKIKRSFVEAIR
+326 AVATVKRSFVEAIR
-340 TMKEVDTE
+340 TMKQVDTE

-356 GNTAAEMEKLGDT
+356 GNTAAEMEKLGNT

-377 GVAVTDYLESVGTFA
+377 GVAVTDYLKSVGTFA

-429 AAYQMNGNVEEL
+429 AAYKMKGNVEEL

-523 VSWTKEEINSLND
+523 VSWTKDEINSLND

-545 MKAAQASGKLVDPME
+545 MKAAQASGTLVDPMK

-571 GLLTQAELANLESS
+571 GLLTQAELASLESD

-599 KNYDMYAEMLDKVAD
+599 KNYDMYAEMLDKVAN

-619 DKEVG
+619 DKEVS
-624 IMLDSWESKTNILKN
+624 IMLNSWESKTNILKN
-639 KWTEFISHMTDTD
+639 RWTEFISHLTDTD

-671 FGKFMATVAGV
+671 FGKFMATTAGV
-682 AVSITALYKAII
+682 AAAFTVLYKAMV
-694 AFQKAGVALDG
+694 AVEKAGKAISALEG
-705 LLATLNSLKT
+705 LKNSGKFASGALALF
-715 SGTLAS
+715 SG
-721 SVVKFFSNPTLGTIV
+721 PTLGTIV
-736 AIGVAIGVV
+736 AIGAAIGVV

-770 LSEQVKETSANLAEA
+770 LSDQVKETSDNLADA
-785 KEKLNELNQT
+785 KKKLDELNQT
-795 PYAERGEEWRKE
+795 PYVERGEEWRKE
-807 KEELQQ
+807 KDELEQ
-813 TIDAYEYL
+813 TIQAYEYL
-821 LELRKNEANR
+821 LELRKKEKAEA
-831 TAEKAFS
+831 AEKAFN
-838 ADVTTAI
+838 AKVTTSVKVSGLMQDVPG
-845 SYAGDISQNEKG
+845 SYSTASGIG
-857 ESRINLSSGGTN
+857 LSP
-869 VRSIKLT
+869 
-876 QEQLKAL
+876 EQAKAA
-883 TTEYNNVEEAVRAN
+883 TAEYKDEEEAVYALSR
-897 ISAFDDYISE
+897 AFDSLFDDSRRK
-907 TSKKKIAELIESGN
+907 TIAEYIESGN
-921 TAKAYEE
+921 TEKSLSEMKA
-928 MEKALRQIGITFDE
+928 ALGDLGITFKS
-942 VAVSADKFAESQAT
+942 VKVSASEFAESQAT
-956 GMDRVTQYIS
+956 GMDRVAQYIS
-966 QAKASGTQMSQTI
+966 QAEASSTRMSTNMQ
-979 KEQYQAFID
+979 EQYQAYID
-988 ADDGRYKYLKGM
+988 ADEGRYQYYKGL

-1005 EQQHYVDSIE
+1005 EQQHYVDSFE

-1020 FESLNKSDNP
+1020 FVSLKEYDNP
-1030 AETVVTIGNALGI
+1030 AEIVVTIGNALGI

-1051 AQHVGLVSRD
+1051 AQHIGLVNPN
-1061 IREMSREV
+1061 IREMSNEV

-1076 LKLKTAETGAADGAD
+1076 LKLKTAETGAADGAGK
-1091 ELADSLEEVEV
+1091 LADSLEEVEV
-1102 ATYDE
+1102 ATYNE
-1107 NTAAAKLTKSLFD
+1107 NTAAAKLTKALFD

-1148 LQNAAATSNYNN
+1148 LQNAAATANYNN
-1160 LIAQIQTVG
+1160 LIAQIQAVG

-1205 LFNQQTGKS
+1205 LFNQQTGKN

-1267 GGGSSDASLESHKQK
+1267 GGSSSDANLESHKQK

-1311 QALHAQAEY
+1311 QALHAQAQY

-1354 LLNELQG
+1354 LLSELQD

-1368 DLSDQRQNELD
+1368 DLSDQRQDELD

-1408 QEAQAK
+1408 QQAQAK

-1443 DSAQEALDEAKKDL
+1443 DDAQEALDDAKKDL

-1488 KNYNNFL
+1488 KSYNNFL

-1517 PELRQIIQENAELF
+1517 PELKKIIQENAELF
-1531 KQFGFDVSQLSAAVN
+1531 KQFGFDVSELSDAVKE
-1546 DTAKK
+1546 TAKK
-1551 LYGISKNGDK
+1551 LYGLSSNGSK
-1561 YEIGSDKGLDFINN
+1561 YEIGSDKGIDFVNN
-1575 KPAGSTM
+1575 ATAGSTM

-1589 WTKNEDG
+1589 WTKNPDG

-1604 GVTYTVYPDGWSGN
+1604 GVSYTVNPNQTTGDTTGDTTN
-1618 SGNSSEDS
+1618 
-1626 SGGPKYSGIVYAKR
+1626 GGQRYSGVVYAEPD
-1640 LDGKGEDYKI
+1640 DGQGERYKI
-1650 SSADGLN
+1650 SSASGLD
-1657 FLNNALAGDKL
+1657 FLNNKPAGASMTGGDK
-1668 DGGDGSHWVKNE
+1668 SYWVKNA

-1686 TDKYGIAYKVYDR
+1686 TDRYGRHYTVYDQ
-1699 GGILRGM
+1699 GGILHGM
-1706 GGIKATMQDEGIT
+1706 GGIKATMQDEGVT
-1719 PPDVTAMLKKRVL
+1719 PPDVTELLKKRL
-1732 KPVEDRNFSQN
+1732 LSPVRDANFDRN
-1743 MDSIRWMMS
+1743 MDALRSCLS
-1752 SHGVGANAVHNA
+1752 TKHEAETVSTA

-1773 QNNGNV
+1773 QHNGNTYQFGSV
-1779 YKFNGITINEP
+1779 TISEQ
-1790 QASGMTLRHFADIAH
+1790 QANNMSVKRFADLALG
-1805 NLGNFS
+1805 LGNFS

>member
-1 MAEFEKVQLQVEV
+1 MADFEKVQLQVEV

-26 NNLKAQKLKITVDSS
+26 NNLKAQKLNFTVDSS
-41 GLDAINRFN
+41 GLEAINRFN
-50 GAVQTITQNADGLSG
+50 SSVQAITQNVDGLSG
-65 KFTKIWA
+65 KFTRIWA

-129 EQAQKADG
+129 EKAEK
-137 QARAYLLTEEQA
+137 AAKEQA
-149 AQKAAS
+149 KE
-155 VYNPTPMQQQIE
+155 TE
-167 ALTGVNNAT
+167 
-176 KSAAESAKVFEKAWA
+176 
-191 DASGKSTA
+191 
-199 AAQQQA
+199 
-205 QAAQNAASKV
+205 NAASKV

-224 LGLQMTS
+224 LGLQMKS
-231 AADKYPAGTFDTIQS
+231 AAEKYPTGTFSEIES
-246 DARQASAALEELYNS
+246 DAKQASAALENLYSS
-261 WKSGTISD
+261 WKSGAISD
-269 QEFIA
+269 QEFVA

-297 DKLTNSTNVLGDTFG
+297 DKLTNSTNVLGDTFSH
-312 NIVGKITVWQLVNA
+312 IVGKITVWQVVNA
-326 AVAKIKRSFVEAIR
+326 AVAKVKRSFTEAID
-340 TMKEVDTE
+340 TMKQVDTE

-356 GNTAAEMEKLGDT
+356 GNTSAEMEKLGDT

-392 KAGYKE
+392 KAGYKD

-409 TQLVGDVTSD
+409 TQLVGDVTSG
-419 IANQFILSAD
+419 IANQFLLSAD
-429 AAYQMNGNVEEL
+429 AAFKFEGNVTAL
-441 NDVLDKANE
+441 NTVLDKANE

-523 VSWTKEEINSLND
+523 VAWTKEEIESLND

-545 MKAAQASGKLVDPME
+545 MKAAQESGKIVDPMK
-560 AIASLSKAYKD
+560 AIAALSQAYKD
-571 GLLTQAELANLESS
+571 GLLSQAELAELESK
-585 LGGKLRTNQLDALV
+585 LGGKLRTNQLDALIT
-599 KNYDMYAEMLDKVAD
+599 NYDMYAEMLDKVAN

-619 DKEVG
+619 DKEVE
-624 IMLDSWESKTNILKN
+624 IMLTSWDAKAKILNNTWTKFIADTVDTKWAKGLLDMLTWLIEGFGNLGNAILIVAGILATIKMPSIISTFSKFGAGISALAQKFVLLTTNTTAYKLVTDATVTSVSAMQAAMGALTAVIAIVTVAYN
-639 KWTEFISHMTDTD
+639 KIKAAQEETRQAAIDAGEASTTEAKEIVSLYQNYEDLRKAVEDGTGSKTEFIDASDRLIDKLGIEKSSVYDLKKELGGLSGAYKEATAAKIESALYDAKSATAAAEKGLRTAAEKAWGSMLADSGNLKDPSSILADYQSWIDARNKMIDEGDTSSIAYKEAERVISAYKQAVEEYNKAVED
-652 LIKGALDGLIK
+652 QTYLEGAHKAALDGTLDSYLK
-663 LVEALDSG
+663 SEEAVNDYEDALDSASESEKTVVETLQEYAKTLKQQESDLTTVSQALAEYQQNG
-671 FGKFMATVAGV
+671 RVSASTMKSLISMSDQYVNALTDENGKLDVSEKKLRELVGAILDDVDATNDLIGVTKKSSGAMGSFVTGLKNAAKQSGVTDDAIDGVVAQMIIFNNTALSVSDKIAALQTLALQAGV
-682 AVSITALYKAII
+682 TQSAI
-694 AFQKAGVALDG
+694 
-705 LLATLNSLKT
+705 
-715 SGTLAS
+715 
-721 SVVKFFSNPTLGTIV
+721 
-736 AIGVAIGVV
+736 
-745 VAGIKALNDYAE
+745 AGISLN
-757 SQKYENLIESFHD
+757 NIG
-770 LSEQVKETSANLAEA
+770 
-785 KEKLNELNQT
+785 
-795 PYAERGEEWRKE
+795 R
-807 KEELQQ
+807 
-813 TIDAYEYL
+813 DAGL
-821 LELRKNEANR
+821 
-831 TAEKAFS
+831 TAE
-838 ADVTTAI
+838 
-845 SYAGDISQNEKG
+845 
-857 ESRINLSSGGTN
+857 
-869 VRSIKLT
+869 
-876 QEQLKAL
+876 
-883 TTEYNNVEEAVRAN
+883 EAQ
-897 ISAFDDYISE
+897 
-907 TSKKKIAELIESGN
+907 KK
-921 TAKAYEE
+921 Y
-928 MEKALRQIGITFDE
+928 
-942 VAVSADKFAESQAT
+942 
-956 GMDRVTQYIS
+956 GM
-966 QAKASGTQMSQTI
+966 
-979 KEQYQAFID
+979 
-988 ADDGRYKYLKGM
+988 
-1000 KDLTV
+1000 
-1005 EQQHYVDSIE
+1005 
-1015 SMVAA
+1015 
-1020 FESLNKSDNP
+1020 
-1030 AETVVTIGNALGI
+1030 
-1043 SAAEALRF
+1043 SAAEAQRYVKSQAEKAKNNDQALIDYWNSL
-1051 AQHVGLVSRD
+1051 ASK
-1061 IREMSREV
+1061 IP
-1069 ETATDGT
+1069 ET
-1076 LKLKTAETGAADGAD
+1076 KT
-1091 ELADSLEEVEV
+1091 
-1102 ATYDE
+1102 
-1107 NTAAAKLTKSLFD
+1107 
-1120 ANGKL
+1120 
-1125 TEHAKKALTTNTAL
+1125 
-1139 ADLAKKELE
+1139 
-1148 LQNAAATSNYNN
+1148 
-1160 LIAQIQTVG
+1160 
-1169 SSAIITSQQLQQM
+1169 SS
-1182 IGLIPGLTTNTW
+1182 
-1194 SAENQEFNMRR
+1194 
-1205 LFNQQTGKS
+1205 
-1214 WKKDAEDYAQ
+1214 
-1224 WSSQY
+1224 
-1229 LLNKS
+1229 
-1234 SEYYKKQQEEYK
+1234 
-1246 KQMEELSK
+1246 
-1254 YTSDYTG
+1254 
-1261 TSTGGG
+1261 
-1267 GGGSSDASLESHKQK
+1267 GGGSSSDANLEAHKQK

-1311 QALHAQAEY
+1311 QALHAQAQY

-1347 TLKSTDD
+1347 TLKNTDD

-1386 ALKQQKD
+1386 ALKQQKE

-1408 QEAQAK
+1408 QQAQAK
-1414 LANAQNERTIRQYNA
+1414 LANAQNERTVRQYNA

-1443 DSAQEALDEAKKDL
+1443 DSAQEALDDAKKDL

-1531 KQFGFDVSQLSAAVN
+1531 KQFGFDVSQLSDAVN

-1604 GVTYTVYPDGWSGN
+1604 GVTYTVYPNGGSGGTEN
-1618 SGNSSEDS
+1618 STGGSAS
-1626 SGGPKYSGIVYAKR
+1626 GPKYSGTVFAKR

-1650 SSADGLN
+1650 SSANGLN
-1657 FLNNALAGDKL
+1657 FLNNALAGEEL
-1668 DGGDGSHWVKNE
+1668 NGGDGSHWVKNA

-1719 PPDVTAMLKKRVL
+1719 PPDVTAMLKKHVL
-1732 KPVEDRNFSQN
+1732 TPVEDRNFSQN
-1743 MDSIRWMMS
+1743 MDNIRWMMS
-1752 SHGVGANAVHNA
+1752 GNGVGANAVHNA

-1790 QASGMTLRHFADIAH
+1790 QASGITLRHFADIAH

>member
-1 MAEFEKVQLQVEV
+1 MEDFEKVQLQVEV
-14 VRTQLDSLIKDV
+14 IRTQLDSLVKDV
-26 NNLKAQKLKITVDSS
+26 NGLKDQKLKLTVDSS
-41 GLDAINRFN
+41 GLEAINRFN
-50 GAVQTITQNADGLSG
+50 TSVQAITQNIDGLSG
-65 KFTKIWA
+65 KFTKVWA

-116 NYDEMAKAAQKAA
+116 NYDAMAKAAQKAA
-129 EQAQKADG
+129 EQNQKAAG

-155 VYNPTPMQQQIE
+155 VYNPTPMQQRIE
-167 ALTGVNNAT
+167 ALTGVSNAT
-176 KSAAESAKVFEKAWA
+176 KSAAESAKVFEQAWA

-199 AAQQQA
+199 AAQKQA
-205 QAAQNAASKV
+205 RDAENAASKV

-224 LGLQMTS
+224 LGLQMKS
-231 AADKYPAGTFDTIQS
+231 AAEKYPAGTFDTIQS
-246 DARQASAALEELYNS
+246 DAKQASAALETLYNS

-269 QEFIA
+269 KEFVD

-297 DKLTNSTNVLGDTFG
+297 DKLTNSTNVLGDTFSH
-312 NIVGKITVWQLVNA
+312 IVGKITVWQVVNT
-326 AVAKIKRSFVEAIR
+326 AVAKVKRSFTEAID
-340 TMKEVDTE
+340 TMKQVDTE

-356 GNTAAEMEKLGDT
+356 GNTAAEMEKLGNT

-392 KAGYKE
+392 KAGYKD

-409 TQLVGDVTSD
+409 TQLVGDVTSS

-429 AAYQMNGNVEEL
+429 AAFKFEGNVTAL
-441 NDVLDKANE
+441 NTVLDKANE

-476 NMSIDELMAALG
+476 NMSIDQLMAMLG

-503 ALRALI
+503 AARALI
-509 LNIIGDTETEIEDG
+509 LNIIGDTETELEDG
-523 VSWTKEEINSLND
+523 ITWTKEEIESLNQV
-536 ALWIYAEDA
+536 LWTYSEDA
-545 MKAAQASGKLVDPME
+545 MKAAQATGSIVNPME
-560 AIASLSKAYKD
+560 AVAGLAKAYKE
-571 GLLTQAELANLESS
+571 GVLTQAELAQIESD
-585 LGGKLRTNQLDALV
+585 LGGKLRTNQLDALI
-599 KNYDMYAEMLDKVAD
+599 KNYDMYAAMLDKVAN

-619 DKEVG
+619 DKEVDV
-624 IMLDSWESKTNILKN
+624 MLTSWDAKAKILNNTWTKFIADTVDTKWAKDFLDTLTWLIEGFGNLGTAVTIFGGVLVAFKWNSIVGSFKTLGSVI
-639 KWTEFISHMTDTD
+639 
-652 LIKGALDGLIK
+652 GALPMLFSSAKGGAAGFDAGMKTLNVSLTSTQLLVGAIVVAISALVIAYNKYTQKLQETRQAAIDAGEAATKEAEEIASLYGEYKEYNDALKDSAEYKGEISGKTETLIEKLGLERDEIGK
-663 LVEALDSG
+663 LVRQYGDLE
-671 FGKFMATVAGV
+671 
-682 AVSITALYKAII
+682 TAINKA
-694 AFQKAGVALDG
+694 
-705 LLATLNSLKT
+705 
-715 SGTLAS
+715 
-721 SVVKFFSNPTLGTIV
+721 
-736 AIGVAIGVV
+736 
-745 VAGIKALNDYAE
+745 
-757 SQKYENLIESFHD
+757 
-770 LSEQVKETSANLAEA
+770 AEA
-785 KEKLNELNQT
+785 KLSSNLYDAKAATAASKANLEDQFQAMYVGSERIDAEEIVNLYNDLIEQRNKMIDSGQQESYMYKVTAERIETLKPLVDTYTQSKRNELEIENQIKAAKNGT
-795 PYAERGEEWRKE
+795 LDLYG
-807 KEELQQ
+807 KEES
-813 TIDAYEYL
+813 
-821 LELRKNEANR
+821 ELD
-831 TAEKAFS
+831 
-838 ADVTTAI
+838 DVTD
-845 SYAGDISQNEKG
+845 S
-857 ESRINLSSGGTN
+857 
-869 VRSIKLT
+869 
-876 QEQLKAL
+876 
-883 TTEYNNVEEAVRAN
+883 AN
-897 ISAFDDYISE
+897 D
-907 TSKKKIAELIESGN
+907 
-921 TAKAYEE
+921 
-928 MEKALRQIGITFDE
+928 
-942 VAVSADKFAESQAT
+942 
-956 GMDRVTQYIS
+956 
-966 QAKASGTQMSQTI
+966 
-979 KEQYQAFID
+979 
-988 ADDGRYKYLKGM
+988 
-1000 KDLTV
+1000 
-1005 EQQHYVDSIE
+1005 
-1015 SMVAA
+1015 
-1020 FESLNKSDNP
+1020 
-1030 AETVVTIGNALGI
+1030 
-1043 SAAEALRF
+1043 
-1051 AQHVGLVSRD
+1051 
-1061 IREMSREV
+1061 
-1069 ETATDGT
+1069 
-1076 LKLKTAETGAADGAD
+1076 AADA
-1091 ELADSLEEVEV
+1091 LADVEV
-1102 ATYDE
+1102 ATYDA

-1139 ADLAKKELE
+1139 ADLARKELE
-1148 LQNAAATSNYNN
+1148 LQNAAATANYNN
-1160 LIAQIQTVG
+1160 LIAQIQAVG

-1205 LFNQQTGKS
+1205 LFNQQTGKN

-1267 GGGSSDASLESHKQK
+1267 GGSSSDANLESHKQK

-1311 QALHAQAEY
+1311 QALHAQAQY

-1354 LLNELQG
+1354 LLSELQD

-1368 DLSDQRQNELD
+1368 DLSDQRQDELD

-1408 QEAQAK
+1408 QQAQAK

-1443 DSAQEALDEAKKDL
+1443 DDAQEALDDAKKDL

-1473 EAKKD
+1473 ESKKD

-1488 KNYNNFL
+1488 KSYNNFL

-1517 PELRQIIQENAELF
+1517 PELKKIIQENAELF
-1531 KQFGFDVSQLSAAVN
+1531 KQFGFDVSELSDAVKE
-1546 DTAKK
+1546 TAKK
-1551 LYGISKNGDK
+1551 LYGLSSNGSK
-1561 YEIGSDKGLDFINN
+1561 YEIGSDKGIDFVNN
-1575 KPAGSTM
+1575 APAGSTM

-1589 WTKNEDG
+1589 WTKNADG

-1604 GVTYTVYPDGWSGN
+1604 GVSYTVNPNQTTGDTTG
-1618 SGNSSEDS
+1618 DTT
-1626 SGGPKYSGIVYAKR
+1626 SGGQRYSGVVYGEPD
-1640 LDGKGEDYKI
+1640 DGQGERYKI
-1650 SSADGLN
+1650 SSASGLD
-1657 FLNNALAGDKL
+1657 FLNNKPAGSSMTGGDK
-1668 DGGDGSHWVKNE
+1668 SYWVKNA

-1686 TDKYGIAYKVYDR
+1686 TDRYGRHYTVYDQ

-1706 GGIKATMQDEGIT
+1706 GGIKATMQDEGVT
-1719 PPDVTAMLKKRVL
+1719 PPDVTELLKKRL
-1732 KPVEDRNFSQN
+1732 LSPVRDANFDRN
-1743 MDSIRWMMS
+1743 MDALRSCLS
-1752 SHGVGANAVHNA
+1752 TKHEAETVSTA

-1773 QNNGNV
+1773 QHNGNTYQFGSV
-1779 YKFNGITINEP
+1779 TISEQ
-1790 QASGMTLRHFADIAH
+1790 QANNMSVKRFADLALG
-1805 NLGNFS
+1805 LGNFS

>member
-1 MAEFEKVQLQVEV
+1 MADFEKVQLQVEV
-14 VRTQLDSLIKDV
+14 IRTQLDSLVKDV
-26 NNLKAQKLKITVDSS
+26 NGLKDQKLKLTVDSS
-41 GLDAINRFN
+41 GLEAINRFN
-50 GAVQTITQNADGLSG
+50 TSVQAITQNIDGLSG
-65 KFTKIWA
+65 KFTKVWA

-116 NYDEMAKAAQKAA
+116 NYDAMAKAAQKAA
-129 EQAQKADG
+129 EQNQKAAG

-155 VYNPTPMQQQIE
+155 VYNPTPMQQRIE
-167 ALTGVNNAT
+167 ALTGVSNAT
-176 KSAAESAKVFEKAWA
+176 KSAAESAKVFEQAWA

-205 QAAQNAASKV
+205 QDVENAASKV

-224 LGLQMTS
+224 LGLQMKS
-231 AADKYPAGTFDTIQS
+231 AAEKYPAGTFDTIQS
-246 DARQASAALEELYNS
+246 DAKQASAALETLYNS

-269 QEFIA
+269 KEFVD
-274 GVKDASGSLKNLR
+274 GVKDASSSLKNLR

-297 DKLTNSTNVLGDTFG
+297 DKLANSTNVLGDTFSH
-312 NIVGKITVWQLVNA
+312 IVGKITVWQVVNA
-326 AVAKIKRSFVEAIR
+326 AVATVKRSFVEAIR
-340 TMKEVDTE
+340 TMKQVDTE

-356 GNTAAEMEKLGDT
+356 GNTAAEMEKLGNT

-377 GVAVTDYLESVGTFA
+377 GVAVTDYLKSVGTFA

-429 AAYQMNGNVEEL
+429 AAYKMKGNVEEL

-523 VSWTKEEINSLND
+523 VSWTKDEINSLND

-545 MKAAQASGKLVDPME
+545 MKAAQASGTLVDPMK

-571 GLLTQAELANLESS
+571 GLLSQAELASLESD

-599 KNYDMYAEMLDKVAD
+599 KNYDMYAEMLDKVAG

-619 DKEVG
+619 DKEVS
-624 IMLDSWESKTNILKN
+624 IMLNSWESKTNILKN
-639 KWTEFISHMTDTD
+639 RWTEFISHLTDTD

-682 AVSITALYKAII
+682 AAAFTVLYKAM
-694 AFQKAGVALDG
+694 ATVEKAGKAISALEG
-705 LLATLNSLKT
+705 LKNSGKFASGALTLF
-715 SGTLAS
+715 SG
-721 SVVKFFSNPTLGTIV
+721 PTLGTIV
-736 AIGVAIGVV
+736 AIGAAIGVV
-745 VAGIKALNDYAE
+745 VAALKAVYDYSE

-770 LSEQVKETSANLAEA
+770 LSDQVKETSDNLADA
-785 KEKLNELNQT
+785 KKKLDELNQT
-795 PYAERGEEWRKE
+795 PYVERSEEWRKE
-807 KEELQQ
+807 KDELEQ
-813 TIDAYEYL
+813 TIQAYEYL
-821 LELRKNEANR
+821 LELRKKEKAEA
-831 TAEKAFS
+831 AEKAFN
-838 ADVTTAI
+838 AKVTTSVKVSGLMQDVPG
-845 SYAGDISQNEKG
+845 SYSTASGIG
-857 ESRINLSSGGTN
+857 LSP
-869 VRSIKLT
+869 
-876 QEQLKAL
+876 EQAKAA
-883 TTEYNNVEEAVRAN
+883 TAEYKDEEEAVYALSR
-897 ISAFDDYISE
+897 AFDSLFDDSRRK
-907 TSKKKIAELIESGN
+907 TIAEYIESGN
-921 TAKAYEE
+921 T
-928 MEKALRQIGITFDE
+928 EKALSEMKAALGDLGITFKS
-942 VAVSADKFAESQAT
+942 VKVSASEFAESQAT
-956 GMDRVTQYIS
+956 SMDQVTQYIS
-966 QAKASGTQMSQTI
+966 QAKSSGTQMSQTM

-988 ADDGRYKYLKGM
+988 ADDGRYKYLKGI

-1005 EQQHYVDSIE
+1005 EQKHYVDSFE
-1015 SMVAA
+1015 SMVTV
-1020 FESLNKSDNP
+1020 FVSLKEYDNP
-1030 AETVVTIGNALGI
+1030 AEIVVTIGNALGI

-1051 AQHVGLVSRD
+1051 AQHIGLVNPN
-1061 IREMSREV
+1061 IREMSNEV

-1091 ELADSLEEVEV
+1091 KLADSLEEVEV
-1102 ATYDE
+1102 ATYNE

-1148 LQNAAATSNYNN
+1148 LQNAAATANYNN
-1160 LIAQIQTVG
+1160 LIAQIQAVG

-1205 LFNQQTGKS
+1205 LFNQQTGKN

-1267 GGGSSDASLESHKQK
+1267 GGSSSDANLESHKQK

-1299 EDTQK
+1299 EGAQK

-1311 QALHAQAEY
+1311 QALHAQAQY

-1354 LLNELQG
+1354 LLSELQD

-1368 DLSDQRQNELD
+1368 DLSDQRQDELD

-1408 QEAQAK
+1408 QQAQAK

-1443 DSAQEALDEAKKDL
+1443 DDAQEALDDAKKDL

-1488 KNYNNFL
+1488 KSYNNFL

-1517 PELRQIIQENAELF
+1517 PELKKIIQENAELF
-1531 KQFGFDVSQLSAAVN
+1531 KQFGFDVSELSDAVKE
-1546 DTAKK
+1546 TAKK
-1551 LYGISKNGDK
+1551 LYGLSSNGSK
-1561 YEIGSDKGLDFINN
+1561 YEIGSDKGIDFVNN
-1575 KPAGSTM
+1575 APAGSTM

-1589 WTKNEDG
+1589 WTKNPDG

-1604 GVTYTVYPDGWSGN
+1604 GVSYTVNPNQTTGDTTGDTTN
-1618 SGNSSEDS
+1618 
-1626 SGGPKYSGIVYAKR
+1626 GGQRYSGVVYAEPD
-1640 LDGKGEDYKI
+1640 DGQGERYKI
-1650 SSADGLN
+1650 SSASGLD
-1657 FLNNALAGDKL
+1657 FLNNKPAGASMTGGDK
-1668 DGGDGSHWVKNE
+1668 SYWVKNA

-1686 TDKYGIAYKVYDR
+1686 TDRYGRHYTVYDQ
-1699 GGILRGM
+1699 GGILHGM
-1706 GGIKATMQDEGIT
+1706 GGIKATMQDEGVT
-1719 PPDVTAMLKKRVL
+1719 PPDVTELLKKRL
-1732 KPVEDRNFSQN
+1732 LSPVRDANFDRN
-1743 MDSIRWMMS
+1743 MDALRSCLS
-1752 SHGVGANAVHNA
+1752 TKHEAETVSTA

-1773 QNNGNV
+1773 QHNGNTYQFGSV
-1779 YKFNGITINEP
+1779 TISEQ
-1790 QASGMTLRHFADIAH
+1790 QANNMSVKRFADLALG
-1805 NLGNFS
+1805 LGNFS

>member
-1 MAEFEKVQLQVEV
+1 MADFEKVQLQVEV
-14 VRTQLDSLIKDV
+14 IRTQLDSLVKDV
-26 NNLKAQKLKITVDSS
+26 NGLKDQKLKLTVDSS
-41 GLDAINRFN
+41 GLEAINRFN
-50 GAVQTITQNADGLSG
+50 TSVQAITQNIDGLSG
-65 KFTKIWA
+65 KFTKVWA

-116 NYDEMAKAAQKAA
+116 NYDAMAKAAQKAA
-129 EQAQKADG
+129 EQNQKAAG

-155 VYNPTPMQQQIE
+155 VYNPTPMQQRIE
-167 ALTGVNNAT
+167 ALTGVSNAT
-176 KSAAESAKVFEKAWA
+176 KSAAESAKVFEQAWA

-199 AAQQQA
+199 AAQKQA
-205 QAAQNAASKV
+205 QDVENAASKV

-224 LGLQMTS
+224 LGLQMKS
-231 AADKYPAGTFDTIQS
+231 AAEKYPAGTFDTIQS
-246 DARQASAALEELYNS
+246 DAKQASAALETLYNS

-269 QEFIA
+269 KEFVD

-297 DKLTNSTNVLGDTFG
+297 DKLTNSTNVLGDTFSH
-312 NIVGKITVWQLVNA
+312 IVGKITVWQVVNA
-326 AVAKIKRSFVEAIR
+326 AVAMVKRSFVEAIR
-340 TMKEVDTE
+340 TMKQVDTE

-356 GNTAAEMEKLGDT
+356 GNTAAEMEKLGNT

-429 AAYQMNGNVEEL
+429 AAYKMKGNVEEL

-523 VSWTKEEINSLND
+523 VSWTKDEINSLND

-545 MKAAQASGKLVDPME
+545 MKAAQASGTLVDPMK

-571 GLLTQAELANLESS
+571 GLLSQAELANLESD

-599 KNYDMYAEMLDKVAD
+599 KNYDMYAEMLDKVAN

-619 DKEVG
+619 DKEVS
-624 IMLDSWESKTNILKN
+624 IMLNSWESKTNILKN

-671 FGKFMATVAGV
+671 FGKFMATTAGV
-682 AVSITALYKAII
+682 AAAFTVLYKAMV
-694 AFQKAGVALDG
+694 AVEKAGKAISALEG
-705 LLATLNSLKT
+705 LKNSGKFASGALALF
-715 SGTLAS
+715 SG
-721 SVVKFFSNPTLGTIV
+721 PTLGTIV
-736 AIGVAIGVV
+736 AIGAAIGVV

-770 LSEQVKETSANLAEA
+770 LSDQVKETSDNLADA
-785 KEKLNELNQT
+785 KKKLDELNQT
-795 PYAERGEEWRKE
+795 PYVERGEEWRKE
-807 KEELQQ
+807 KDELEQ
-813 TIDAYEYL
+813 TIQAYEYL
-821 LELRKNEANR
+821 LELRKKEKAEA
-831 TAEKAFS
+831 AEKAFN
-838 ADVTTAI
+838 AKVTTSVKVSGLMQDVPG
-845 SYAGDISQNEKG
+845 SYSTASGIG
-857 ESRINLSSGGTN
+857 LSP
-869 VRSIKLT
+869 
-876 QEQLKAL
+876 EQAKAA
-883 TTEYNNVEEAVRAN
+883 TAEYKDEEEAVYALSR
-897 ISAFDDYISE
+897 AFDSLFDDSRRK
-907 TSKKKIAELIESGN
+907 TIAEYIESGN
-921 TAKAYEE
+921 TEKSLSEMKA
-928 MEKALRQIGITFDE
+928 ALGDLGITFKS
-942 VAVSADKFAESQAT
+942 VKVSASEFAESQAT
-956 GMDRVTQYIS
+956 GMDRVAQYIS
-966 QAKASGTQMSQTI
+966 QAEASSTRMSTNMQ
-979 KEQYQAFID
+979 EQYQAYID
-988 ADDGRYKYLKGM
+988 ADEGRYQYYKGL

-1005 EQQHYVDSIE
+1005 EQQHYVDSFE

-1020 FESLNKSDNP
+1020 FVSLKEYDNP
-1030 AETVVTIGNALGI
+1030 AEIVVTIGNALGI

-1051 AQHVGLVSRD
+1051 AQHIGLVNPN
-1061 IREMSREV
+1061 IREMSNEV

-1076 LKLKTAETGAADGAD
+1076 LKLKTAETGAADGAGK
-1091 ELADSLEEVEV
+1091 LADSLEEVEV
-1102 ATYDE
+1102 ATYNE

-1148 LQNAAATSNYNN
+1148 LQNAAATANYNN
-1160 LIAQIQTVG
+1160 LIAQIQAVG

-1205 LFNQQTGKS
+1205 LFNQQTGKN

-1267 GGGSSDASLESHKQK
+1267 GGSSSDANLESHKQK

-1311 QALHAQAEY
+1311 QALHAQAQY

-1354 LLNELQG
+1354 LLSELQD

-1368 DLSDQRQNELD
+1368 DLSDQRQDELD

-1408 QEAQAK
+1408 QQAQAK

-1443 DSAQEALDEAKKDL
+1443 DDAQEALDDAKKDL

-1488 KNYNNFL
+1488 KSYNNFL

-1517 PELRQIIQENAELF
+1517 PELKKIIQENAELF
-1531 KQFGFDVSQLSAAVN
+1531 KQFGFDVSELSDAVKE
-1546 DTAKK
+1546 TAKK
-1551 LYGISKNGDK
+1551 LYGLSSNGSK
-1561 YEIGSDKGLDFINN
+1561 YEIGSDKGIDFVNN
-1575 KPAGSTM
+1575 ATAGSTM

-1589 WTKNEDG
+1589 WTKNPDG

-1604 GVTYTVYPDGWSGN
+1604 GVSYTVNPNQTTGDTTGDTTN
-1618 SGNSSEDS
+1618 
-1626 SGGPKYSGIVYAKR
+1626 GGQRYSGVVYAEPD
-1640 LDGKGEDYKI
+1640 DGQGERYKI
-1650 SSADGLN
+1650 SSASGLD
-1657 FLNNALAGDKL
+1657 FLNNKPAGASMTGGDK
-1668 DGGDGSHWVKNE
+1668 SYWVKNA

-1686 TDKYGIAYKVYDR
+1686 TDRYGRHYTVYDQ
-1699 GGILRGM
+1699 GGILHGT
-1706 GGIKATMQDEGIT
+1706 GGIKATMQDEGVT
-1719 PPDVTAMLKKRVL
+1719 PPDVTELLKKRL
-1732 KPVEDRNFSQN
+1732 LSPVRDANFDRN
-1743 MDSIRWMMS
+1743 MDALRSCLS
-1752 SHGVGANAVHNA
+1752 TKHEAETVSTA

-1773 QNNGNV
+1773 QHNGNTYQFGSV
-1779 YKFNGITINEP
+1779 TISEQ
-1790 QASGMTLRHFADIAH
+1790 QANNMSVKRFADLALG
-1805 NLGNFS
+1805 LGNFS

>member
-1 MAEFEKVQLQVEV
+1 MADFEKVQLQVEV
-14 VRTQLDSLIKDV
+14 IRTQLDSLVKDV
-26 NNLKAQKLKITVDSS
+26 NGLKDQKLKLTVDSS
-41 GLDAINRFN
+41 GLEAINRFN
-50 GAVQTITQNADGLSG
+50 TSVQAITQNIDGLSG
-65 KFTKIWA
+65 KFTKVWA

-116 NYDEMAKAAQKAA
+116 NYDAMAKAAQKAA
-129 EQAQKADG
+129 EQNQKAAG

-155 VYNPTPMQQQIE
+155 VYNPTPMQQRIE
-167 ALTGVNNAT
+167 ALTGVSNAT
-176 KSAAESAKVFEKAWA
+176 KSAAESAKVFEQAWA

-205 QAAQNAASKV
+205 QDVENAASKV

-224 LGLQMTS
+224 LGLQMKS
-231 AADKYPAGTFDTIQS
+231 AAEKYPAGTFDTIQS
-246 DARQASAALEELYNS
+246 DAKQASAALETLYNS

-269 QEFIA
+269 KEFVD

-297 DKLTNSTNVLGDTFG
+297 DKLANSTNVLGDTFSH
-312 NIVGKITVWQLVNA
+312 IVGKITVWQVVNA
-326 AVAKIKRSFVEAIR
+326 AVATVKRSFVEAIR
-340 TMKEVDTE
+340 TMKQVDTE

-356 GNTAAEMEKLGDT
+356 GNTAAEMEKLGNT

-377 GVAVTDYLESVGTFA
+377 GVAVTDYLKSVGTFA

-429 AAYQMNGNVEEL
+429 AAYKMKGNVEEL

-523 VSWTKEEINSLND
+523 VSWTKDEINSLND

-545 MKAAQASGKLVDPME
+545 MKAAQASGTLVDPMK

-571 GLLTQAELANLESS
+571 GLLTQAELASLESD

-599 KNYDMYAEMLDKVAD
+599 KNYDMYAEMLDKVAN

-619 DKEVG
+619 DKEVS
-624 IMLDSWESKTNILKN
+624 IMLNSWESKTNILKN
-639 KWTEFISHMTDTD
+639 RWTEFISHLTDTD

-671 FGKFMATVAGV
+671 FGKFMATTAGV
-682 AVSITALYKAII
+682 AAAFTVLYKAMV
-694 AFQKAGVALDG
+694 AVEKAGKAISALEG
-705 LLATLNSLKT
+705 LKNSGKFASGALTLF
-715 SGTLAS
+715 SG
-721 SVVKFFSNPTLGTIV
+721 PTLGTIV
-736 AIGVAIGVV
+736 AIGAAIGVV
-745 VAGIKALNDYAE
+745 VAALKAVYDYSE

-770 LSEQVKETSANLAEA
+770 LSDQVKETSDNLADA
-785 KEKLNELNQT
+785 KKKLDELNQT
-795 PYAERGEEWRKE
+795 PYVERSEEWRKE
-807 KEELQQ
+807 KDELEQ
-813 TIDAYEYL
+813 TIQAYEYL
-821 LELRKNEANR
+821 LELRKKEKAEA
-831 TAEKAFS
+831 AEKAFN
-838 ADVTTAI
+838 AKVTTSVKVSGLMQDVPG
-845 SYAGDISQNEKG
+845 SYSTASGIG
-857 ESRINLSSGGTN
+857 LSP
-869 VRSIKLT
+869 
-876 QEQLKAL
+876 EQAKAA
-883 TTEYNNVEEAVRAN
+883 TAEYKDEEEAVYALSR
-897 ISAFDDYISE
+897 AFDSLFDDSRRK
-907 TSKKKIAELIESGN
+907 TIAEYIESGN
-921 TAKAYEE
+921 T
-928 MEKALRQIGITFDE
+928 EKALSEMKAALGDLGITFKS
-942 VAVSADKFAESQAT
+942 VKVSASEFAESQAT
-956 GMDRVTQYIS
+956 GMDRVAQYIS
-966 QAKASGTQMSQTI
+966 QAEASSTRMSTNMQ
-979 KEQYQAFID
+979 EQYQAYID
-988 ADDGRYKYLKGM
+988 ADEGRYQYYKGL

-1005 EQQHYVDSIE
+1005 EQQHYVDSFE

-1020 FESLNKSDNP
+1020 FVSLKEYDNP
-1030 AETVVTIGNALGI
+1030 AEIVVTIGNALGI

-1051 AQHVGLVSRD
+1051 AQHIGLVNPN
-1061 IREMSREV
+1061 IREMSNEV

-1076 LKLKTAETGAADGAD
+1076 LKLKTAETGAADGAGK
-1091 ELADSLEEVEV
+1091 LADSLEEVEV
-1102 ATYDE
+1102 ATYNE

-1148 LQNAAATSNYNN
+1148 LQNAAATANYNN
-1160 LIAQIQTVG
+1160 LIAQIQAVG

-1205 LFNQQTGKS
+1205 LFNQQTGKN

-1267 GGGSSDASLESHKQK
+1267 GGSSSDANLESHKQK

-1311 QALHAQAEY
+1311 QALHAQAQY

-1354 LLNELQG
+1354 LLSELQD

-1368 DLSDQRQNELD
+1368 DLSDQRQDELD

-1408 QEAQAK
+1408 QQAQAK

-1443 DSAQEALDEAKKDL
+1443 DDTQEALDDAKKDL

-1488 KNYNNFL
+1488 KSYNNFL

-1517 PELRQIIQENAELF
+1517 PELKKIIQENAELF
-1531 KQFGFDVSQLSAAVN
+1531 KQFGFDVSELSDAVKE
-1546 DTAKK
+1546 TAKK
-1551 LYGISKNGDK
+1551 LYGLSSNGSK
-1561 YEIGSDKGLDFINN
+1561 YEIGSDKGIDFVNN
-1575 KPAGSTM
+1575 APAGSTM

-1589 WTKNEDG
+1589 WTKNADG

-1604 GVTYTVYPDGWSGN
+1604 GVSYTVNPNQTTGDTTGDTTN
-1618 SGNSSEDS
+1618 
-1626 SGGPKYSGIVYAKR
+1626 GGQRYSGVVYAEPD
-1640 LDGKGEDYKI
+1640 DGQGERYKI
-1650 SSADGLN
+1650 SSASGLD
-1657 FLNNALAGDKL
+1657 FLNNKPAGASMTGGDK
-1668 DGGDGSHWVKNE
+1668 SYWVKNA

-1686 TDKYGIAYKVYDR
+1686 TDRYGRHYTVYDQ
-1699 GGILRGM
+1699 GGILHGM
-1706 GGIKATMQDEGIT
+1706 GGIKATMQDEGVT
-1719 PPDVTAMLKKRVL
+1719 PPDVTELLKKRL
-1732 KPVEDRNFSQN
+1732 LSPVRDANFDRN
-1743 MDSIRWMMS
+1743 MDALRSCLS
-1752 SHGVGANAVHNA
+1752 TKHEAETVSTA

-1773 QNNGNV
+1773 QHNGNTYQFGSV
-1779 YKFNGITINEP
+1779 TISEQ
-1790 QASGMTLRHFADIAH
+1790 QANNMSVKRFADLALG
-1805 NLGNFS
+1805 LGNFS

>member
-1 MAEFEKVQLQVEV
+1 MADFEKVQLQVEV
-14 VRTQLDSLIKDV
+14 IRTQLDSLVKDV
-26 NNLKAQKLKITVDSS
+26 NGLKDQKLKLTVDSS
-41 GLDAINRFN
+41 GLEAINRFN
-50 GAVQTITQNADGLSG
+50 TSVQAITQNVDGLSG
-65 KFTKIWA
+65 KFTKVWA

-116 NYDEMAKAAQKAA
+116 NYDAMAKAAQKAA
-129 EQAQKADG
+129 EQNQKAAD

-167 ALTGVNNAT
+167 ALTGVSNAT
-176 KSAAESAKVFEKAWA
+176 KSAAESARVFEQAWA

-205 QAAQNAASKV
+205 QDAENAASKV

-224 LGLQMTS
+224 LGLQMKS
-231 AADKYPAGTFDTIQS
+231 AGEKYPAGTFDAIEA
-246 DARQASAALEELYNS
+246 DAKQASAALDELYNS
-261 WKSGTISD
+261 WKSGNISD
-269 QEFIA
+269 SEFIA
-274 GVKDASGSLKNLR
+274 GVKNASGSLKTLR
-287 ANYAQ
+287 ANFAE

-297 DKLTNSTNVLGDTFG
+297 DKLTNSTNVLGDTFSH
-312 NIVGKITVWQLVNA
+312 IVGKITVWQVVNA
-326 AVAKIKRSFVEAIR
+326 AVAKVKRSFVEAIQ
-340 TMKEVDTE
+340 TMKQVDTE

-429 AAYQMNGNVEEL
+429 AAYQMKGNVEEL

-523 VSWTKEEINSLND
+523 VSWTKDEINSLND

-545 MKAAQASGKLVDPME
+545 MKAAQASGTLVDPMK

-571 GLLTQAELANLESS
+571 GLLTQAELASLESD

-619 DKEVG
+619 DKEVS
-624 IMLDSWESKTNILKN
+624 IMLNSWESKTNILKN
-639 KWTEFISHMTDTD
+639 RWTEFISHLTDTD

-671 FGKFMATVAGV
+671 FGKFMATTAGV
-682 AVSITALYKAII
+682 AAAFTVLYKAMV
-694 AFQKAGVALDG
+694 AVEKAGKAISALEG
-705 LLATLNSLKT
+705 LKNSGKFASGALTLF
-715 SGTLAS
+715 SG
-721 SVVKFFSNPTLGTIV
+721 PTLGTIV
-736 AIGVAIGVV
+736 AIGAAIGVV

-770 LSEQVKETSANLAEA
+770 LSDQVKETSDNLADA
-785 KEKLNELNQT
+785 KKKLDELNQT
-795 PYAERGEEWRKE
+795 PYVERGEEWRKE
-807 KEELQQ
+807 KDELEQ
-813 TIDAYEYL
+813 TIQAYEYL
-821 LELRKNEANR
+821 LELRKKEKAEA
-831 TAEKAFS
+831 AEKAFN
-838 ADVTTAI
+838 AKVTTSVKVSGLMQDVPG
-845 SYAGDISQNEKG
+845 SYSTASGIG
-857 ESRINLSSGGTN
+857 LSP
-869 VRSIKLT
+869 
-876 QEQLKAL
+876 EQAKAA
-883 TTEYNNVEEAVRAN
+883 TAEYKDEEEAVYALSR
-897 ISAFDDYISE
+897 AFDSLFDDSRRK
-907 TSKKKIAELIESGN
+907 TIAEYIESGN
-921 TAKAYEE
+921 T
-928 MEKALRQIGITFDE
+928 EKALSEMKAALGDLGITFKS
-942 VAVSADKFAESQAT
+942 VKVSASEFAESQAT
-956 GMDRVTQYIS
+956 GMDRVAQYIS
-966 QAKASGTQMSQTI
+966 QAEASSTRMSTNMQ
-979 KEQYQAFID
+979 EQYQAYID
-988 ADDGRYKYLKGM
+988 ADEGRYQYYKGL

-1005 EQQHYVDSIE
+1005 EQQHYVDSFE

-1020 FESLNKSDNP
+1020 FVSLKEYDNP
-1030 AETVVTIGNALGI
+1030 AEIVVTIGNALGI

-1051 AQHVGLVSRD
+1051 AQHIGLVNPN
-1061 IREMSREV
+1061 IREMSNEV

-1076 LKLKTAETGAADGAD
+1076 LKLKTAETGAAGGAD
-1091 ELADSLEEVEV
+1091 KLADSLEEVEV
-1102 ATYDE
+1102 ATYNE

-1148 LQNAAATSNYNN
+1148 LQNAAATANYNN
-1160 LIAQIQTVG
+1160 LISQIQAVG

-1205 LFNQQTGKS
+1205 LFNQQTGKN

-1267 GGGSSDASLESHKQK
+1267 GGSSSDANLEAHKQK

-1311 QALHAQAEY
+1311 QALHAQAQY

-1347 TLKSTDD
+1347 TLKSTDE
-1354 LLNELQG
+1354 LLSELQD

-1368 DLSDQRQNELD
+1368 DLSDQRQDELD

-1408 QEAQAK
+1408 QQAQAK

-1443 DSAQEALDEAKKDL
+1443 DDAQEALDDAKKDL

-1488 KNYNNFL
+1488 KSYNNFL

-1517 PELRQIIQENAELF
+1517 PELKKIIQENAELF
-1531 KQFGFDVSQLSAAVN
+1531 KQFGFDVSELSDAVKE
-1546 DTAKK
+1546 TAKK
-1551 LYGISKNGDK
+1551 LYGLSSNGSK
-1561 YEIGSDKGLDFINN
+1561 YEIGSDKGIDFVNN
-1575 KPAGSTM
+1575 APAGSTM

-1589 WTKNEDG
+1589 WTKNADG

-1604 GVTYTVYPDGWSGN
+1604 GVSYTVNPNQTTGDTTG
-1618 SGNSSEDS
+1618 DTT
-1626 SGGPKYSGIVYAKR
+1626 SGGQRYSGVVYGEPD
-1640 LDGKGEDYKI
+1640 DGQGERYKI
-1650 SSADGLN
+1650 SSASGLD
-1657 FLNNALAGDKL
+1657 FLNNKPAGSSMTGGDK
-1668 DGGDGSHWVKNE
+1668 SYWVKNA

-1686 TDKYGIAYKVYDR
+1686 TDRYGRHYTVYDQ
-1699 GGILRGM
+1699 GGILHGM
-1706 GGIKATMQDEGIT
+1706 GGIKATMQDEGVT
-1719 PPDVTAMLKKRVL
+1719 PPDVTELLKKRL
-1732 KPVEDRNFSQN
+1732 LSPVRDSNFDRN
-1743 MDSIRWMMS
+1743 MDALRNCLSTKHEAETVS
-1752 SHGVGANAVHNA
+1752 TA

-1773 QNNGNV
+1773 QHNGNTYQFGSV
-1779 YKFNGITINEP
+1779 TISEQ
-1790 QASGMTLRHFADIAH
+1790 QANNMSVKRFADLALG
-1805 NLGNFS
+1805 LGNFS

>member
-1 MAEFEKVQLQVEV
+1 MADFEKVQLQVEV
-14 VRTQLDSLIKDV
+14 IRTQLDSLVKDV
-26 NNLKAQKLKITVDSS
+26 NGLKDQKLKLTVDSS
-41 GLDAINRFN
+41 GLEAINRFN
-50 GAVQTITQNADGLSG
+50 TSVQAITQNIDGLSG
-65 KFTKIWA
+65 KFTKVWA

-116 NYDEMAKAAQKAA
+116 NYDAMAKAAQKAA
-129 EQAQKADG
+129 EQNQKAAG

-155 VYNPTPMQQQIE
+155 VYNPTPMQQRIE
-167 ALTGVNNAT
+167 ALTGVSNAT
-176 KSAAESAKVFEKAWA
+176 KSAAESAKVFEQAWA

-205 QAAQNAASKV
+205 QDVENAASKV

-224 LGLQMTS
+224 LGLQMKS
-231 AADKYPAGTFDTIQS
+231 AAEKYPAGTFDTIQS
-246 DARQASAALEELYNS
+246 DAKQASAALETLYNS

-269 QEFIA
+269 KEFVD

-297 DKLTNSTNVLGDTFG
+297 DKLTNSTNVLGDTFSH
-312 NIVGKITVWQLVNA
+312 IVGKITVWQVVNT
-326 AVAKIKRSFVEAIR
+326 AVAKVKRSFTEAID
-340 TMKEVDTE
+340 TMKQVDTE

-356 GNTAAEMEKLGDT
+356 GNTAAEMEKLGNT

-392 KAGYKE
+392 KAGYKD

-409 TQLVGDVTSD
+409 TQLVGDVTSS

-429 AAYQMNGNVEEL
+429 AAFKFEGNVTAL
-441 NDVLDKANE
+441 NTVLDKANE

-476 NMSIDELMAALG
+476 NMSIDQLIAMLG

-503 ALRALI
+503 AARALI
-509 LNIIGDTETEIEDG
+509 LNIIGDTETELEDG
-523 VSWTKEEINSLND
+523 ITWTKEEIESLNQV
-536 ALWIYAEDA
+536 LWTYSEDA
-545 MKAAQASGKLVDPME
+545 MKAAQATGRIVNPME
-560 AIASLSKAYKD
+560 AVAGLAKAYKE
-571 GLLTQAELANLESS
+571 GVLTQAELAQIESD
-585 LGGKLRTNQLDALV
+585 LGGKLRTNQLDALI
-599 KNYDMYAEMLDKVAD
+599 KNYDMYAAMLDKVAN

-619 DKEVG
+619 DKEVDV
-624 IMLDSWESKTNILKN
+624 MLTSWDAKAKILNNTWTKFIADTVDTKWAKDFLDTLTWLIEGFGNLGTAVTIFGGVLVAFKWNSIVGSFKTLGSVIGALPMLFSSAKGGAAGFDARMKTLNVSLTSTQLLVGAIVVAISALVIAYNKYTQKLQETRQAAIDAGEAATKESEEITSLYGEYKEYNEALKN
-639 KWTEFISHMTDTD
+639 SAEYKGEISGKTET
-652 LIKGALDGLIK
+652 LIEKLGLERDEIGK
-663 LVEALDSG
+663 LVRKYGDLETAINKAAEAKLS
-671 FGKFMATVAGV
+671 
-682 AVSITALYKAII
+682 SNLYDAKA
-694 AFQKAGVALDG
+694 A
-705 LLATLNSLKT
+705 
-715 SGTLAS
+715 TLAS
-721 SVVKFFSNPTLGTIV
+721 KANLEDQFQAMYVGSERIDAEEIVNLYNDLIEQRNEMIDSGQQESYMYKVTAERIETLKPLVDTYTQSKRNELEIENQ
-736 AIGVAIGVV
+736 
-745 VAGIKALNDYAE
+745 IKA
-757 SQKYENLIESFHD
+757 
-770 LSEQVKETSANLAEA
+770 A
-785 KEKLNELNQT
+785 K
-795 PYAERGEEWRKE
+795 
-807 KEELQQ
+807 
-813 TIDAYEYL
+813 
-821 LELRKNEANR
+821 
-831 TAEKAFS
+831 
-838 ADVTTAI
+838 
-845 SYAGDISQNEKG
+845 
-857 ESRINLSSGGTN
+857 
-869 VRSIKLT
+869 
-876 QEQLKAL
+876 
-883 TTEYNNVEEAVRAN
+883 
-897 ISAFDDYISE
+897 
-907 TSKKKIAELIESGN
+907 
-921 TAKAYEE
+921 
-928 MEKALRQIGITFDE
+928 
-942 VAVSADKFAESQAT
+942 
-956 GMDRVTQYIS
+956 
-966 QAKASGTQMSQTI
+966 
-979 KEQYQAFID
+979 
-988 ADDGRYKYLKGM
+988 
-1000 KDLTV
+1000 
-1005 EQQHYVDSIE
+1005 
-1015 SMVAA
+1015 
-1020 FESLNKSDNP
+1020 
-1030 AETVVTIGNALGI
+1030 
-1043 SAAEALRF
+1043 
-1051 AQHVGLVSRD
+1051 
-1061 IREMSREV
+1061 
-1069 ETATDGT
+1069 DGT
-1076 LKLKTAETGAADGAD
+1076 LDLYGKEESELDDVTDSANDAADA
-1091 ELADSLEEVEV
+1091 LADVEV
-1102 ATYDE
+1102 ATYDA

-1139 ADLAKKELE
+1139 ADLARKELE
-1148 LQNAAATSNYNN
+1148 LQNAAATANYNN
-1160 LIAQIQTVG
+1160 LIAQIQAVG

-1205 LFNQQTGKS
+1205 LFNQQTGKN

-1267 GGGSSDASLESHKQK
+1267 GGSSSDANLESHKQK

-1311 QALHAQAEY
+1311 QALHAQAQY

-1354 LLNELQG
+1354 LLSELQD

-1368 DLSDQRQNELD
+1368 DLSDQRQDELD

-1408 QEAQAK
+1408 QQAQAK

-1443 DSAQEALDEAKKDL
+1443 DDAQEALDDAKKDL

-1473 EAKKD
+1473 ESKKD

-1488 KNYNNFL
+1488 KSYNNFL

-1517 PELRQIIQENAELF
+1517 PELKKIIQENAELF
-1531 KQFGFDVSQLSAAVN
+1531 KQFGFDVSELSDAVKE
-1546 DTAKK
+1546 TAKK
-1551 LYGISKNGDK
+1551 LYGLSSNGSK
-1561 YEIGSDKGLDFINN
+1561 YEIGSDKGIDFVNN
-1575 KPAGSTM
+1575 APAGSTM

-1589 WTKNEDG
+1589 WTKNADG

-1604 GVTYTVYPDGWSGN
+1604 GVSYTVNPNQTTGDTTG
-1618 SGNSSEDS
+1618 DTT
-1626 SGGPKYSGIVYAKR
+1626 SGGQRYSGVVYGEPD
-1640 LDGKGEDYKI
+1640 DGQGERYKI
-1650 SSADGLN
+1650 SSASGLD
-1657 FLNNALAGDKL
+1657 FLNNKPAGSSMTGGDK
-1668 DGGDGSHWVKNE
+1668 SYWVKNA

-1686 TDKYGIAYKVYDR
+1686 TDRYGRHYTVYDQ
-1699 GGILRGM
+1699 GGILHGM
-1706 GGIKATMQDEGIT
+1706 GCIKATMQDEGVT
-1719 PPDVTAMLKKRVL
+1719 PPDVTELLKKRL
-1732 KPVEDRNFSQN
+1732 LSPVRDANFDRN
-1743 MDSIRWMMS
+1743 MDALRSCLS
-1752 SHGVGANAVHNA
+1752 TKHEAETVSTA

-1773 QNNGNV
+1773 QHNGNTYQFGSV
-1779 YKFNGITINEP
+1779 TISEQ
-1790 QASGMTLRHFADIAH
+1790 QANNMSVKRFADLALG
-1805 NLGNFS
+1805 LGNFS

>member
-1 MAEFEKVQLQVEV
+1 MADFEKVQLQVEV
-14 VRTQLDSLIKDV
+14 IRTQLDSLVKDV
-26 NNLKAQKLKITVDSS
+26 NGLKDQKLKLTVDSS
-41 GLDAINRFN
+41 GLEAINRFN
-50 GAVQTITQNADGLSG
+50 TSVQAITQNIDGLSG
-65 KFTKIWA
+65 KFTKVWA

-116 NYDEMAKAAQKAA
+116 NYDAMAKAAQKAA
-129 EQAQKADG
+129 EQNQKAAD

-167 ALTGVNNAT
+167 ALTGVSNAT
-176 KSAAESAKVFEKAWA
+176 KSAAESARVFEQAWA

-205 QAAQNAASKV
+205 QDAENAASKV

-224 LGLQMTS
+224 LGLQMKS
-231 AADKYPAGTFDTIQS
+231 AGEKYPAGTFSDIES
-246 DARQASAALEELYNS
+246 DAKQASAALETLYNS

-269 QEFIA
+269 KEFVD
-274 GVKDASGSLKNLR
+274 GVKNASGSLKKLR

-297 DKLTNSTNVLGDTFG
+297 DKLTNSTNVLGDTFSH
-312 NIVGKITVWQLVNA
+312 IVGKITVWQVVNT
-326 AVAKIKRSFVEAIR
+326 AVAKVKRSFTEAID
-340 TMKEVDTE
+340 TMKQVDTE

-392 KAGYKE
+392 KAGYKD

-409 TQLVGDVTSD
+409 TQLVGDVTSS

-429 AAYQMNGNVEEL
+429 AAFKFEGNVTAL
-441 NDVLDKANE
+441 NTVLDKANE

-476 NMSIDELMAALG
+476 NMSIDQLIAMLG

-503 ALRALI
+503 AARALI
-509 LNIIGDTETEIEDG
+509 LNIIGDTETELEDG
-523 VSWTKEEINSLND
+523 ITWTKEEIESLNQV
-536 ALWIYAEDA
+536 LWTYSEDA
-545 MKAAQASGKLVDPME
+545 MKAAQATGRIVNPME
-560 AIASLSKAYKD
+560 AVAGLAKAYKE
-571 GLLTQAELANLESS
+571 GVLTQAELAQIESD
-585 LGGKLRTNQLDALV
+585 LGGKLRTNQLDALI
-599 KNYDMYAEMLDKVAD
+599 KNYDMYAAMLDKVAN

-619 DKEVG
+619 DKEVDV
-624 IMLDSWESKTNILKN
+624 MLTSWDAKAKILNNTWTKFIADTVDTKWAKDFLDTLTWLIEGFGNLGTAVTIFGGVLVAFKWNSIVDSFKTLGSVI
-639 KWTEFISHMTDTD
+639 
-652 LIKGALDGLIK
+652 GALPMLFSSAKGG
-663 LVEALDSG
+663 AAG
-671 FGKFMATVAGV
+671 FDAGM
-682 AVSITALYKAII
+682 
-694 AFQKAGVALDG
+694 
-705 LLATLNSLKT
+705 
-715 SGTLAS
+715 
-721 SVVKFFSNPTLGTIV
+721 
-736 AIGVAIGVV
+736 
-745 VAGIKALNDYAE
+745 KALNVSLTSTQLLVGAIVVAISALVIAYNKYTQKLQETRQAAIDAGEAATKESEEITSLYGEYKEYNDALKDSAE
-757 SQKYENLIESFHD
+757 YKGEISGKTETLIEKLGLERDEIGKLVRKYGD
-770 LSEQVKETSANLAEA
+770 LETAINKAAEA
-785 KEKLNELNQT
+785 KLSSNLYDAKAATAASKANLEDQFQAMYVGSERVDAEEVVNLYDDLIEQRNKMIDSGQQESYMYKVTAERIETLKPLVDTYTQSKRNELEIENQIKAAKNGT
-795 PYAERGEEWRKE
+795 LDLYG
-807 KEELQQ
+807 KEES
-813 TIDAYEYL
+813 
-821 LELRKNEANR
+821 ELD
-831 TAEKAFS
+831 
-838 ADVTTAI
+838 DVTD
-845 SYAGDISQNEKG
+845 S
-857 ESRINLSSGGTN
+857 
-869 VRSIKLT
+869 
-876 QEQLKAL
+876 
-883 TTEYNNVEEAVRAN
+883 AN
-897 ISAFDDYISE
+897 D
-907 TSKKKIAELIESGN
+907 
-921 TAKAYEE
+921 
-928 MEKALRQIGITFDE
+928 
-942 VAVSADKFAESQAT
+942 
-956 GMDRVTQYIS
+956 
-966 QAKASGTQMSQTI
+966 
-979 KEQYQAFID
+979 
-988 ADDGRYKYLKGM
+988 
-1000 KDLTV
+1000 
-1005 EQQHYVDSIE
+1005 
-1015 SMVAA
+1015 
-1020 FESLNKSDNP
+1020 
-1030 AETVVTIGNALGI
+1030 
-1043 SAAEALRF
+1043 
-1051 AQHVGLVSRD
+1051 
-1061 IREMSREV
+1061 
-1069 ETATDGT
+1069 
-1076 LKLKTAETGAADGAD
+1076 AADA
-1091 ELADSLEEVEV
+1091 LADVEV
-1102 ATYDE
+1102 ATYDA

-1139 ADLAKKELE
+1139 ADLARKELE
-1148 LQNAAATSNYNN
+1148 LQNAAATANYNN
-1160 LIAQIQTVG
+1160 LIAQIQAVG

-1205 LFNQQTGKS
+1205 LFNQQTGKN

-1267 GGGSSDASLESHKQK
+1267 GGSSSDANLESHKQK

-1299 EDTQK
+1299 EDAQK

-1311 QALHAQAEY
+1311 QALHAQAQY

-1354 LLNELQG
+1354 LLSELQD

-1368 DLSDQRQNELD
+1368 DLSDQRQDELD

-1408 QEAQAK
+1408 QQAQAK

-1443 DSAQEALDEAKKDL
+1443 DDAQEALDDAKKDL

-1473 EAKKD
+1473 ESKKD

-1488 KNYNNFL
+1488 KSYNNFL

-1517 PELRQIIQENAELF
+1517 PELKKIIQENAELF
-1531 KQFGFDVSQLSAAVN
+1531 KQFGFDVSELSDAVKE
-1546 DTAKK
+1546 TAKK
-1551 LYGISKNGDK
+1551 LYGLSSNGSK
-1561 YEIGSDKGLDFINN
+1561 YEIGSDKGIDFVNN
-1575 KPAGSTM
+1575 APAGSTM

-1589 WTKNEDG
+1589 WTKNADG

-1604 GVTYTVYPDGWSGN
+1604 GVSYTVNPNQTTGDTTG
-1618 SGNSSEDS
+1618 DTT
-1626 SGGPKYSGIVYAKR
+1626 SGGQRYSGVVYGEPD
-1640 LDGKGEDYKI
+1640 DGQGERYKI
-1650 SSADGLN
+1650 SSASGLD
-1657 FLNNALAGDKL
+1657 FLNNKPAGSSMTGGDK
-1668 DGGDGSHWVKNE
+1668 SYWVKNA

-1686 TDKYGIAYKVYDR
+1686 TDRYGRHYTVYDQ
-1699 GGILRGM
+1699 GGILHGM
-1706 GGIKATMQDEGIT
+1706 GGIKATMQDEGVT
-1719 PPDVTAMLKKRVL
+1719 PPDVTELLKKRL
-1732 KPVEDRNFSQN
+1732 LSPVRDANFDRN
-1743 MDSIRWMMS
+1743 MDALRSCLS
-1752 SHGVGANAVHNA
+1752 TKHEAETVSTA

-1773 QNNGNV
+1773 QHNGNTYQFGSV
-1779 YKFNGITINEP
+1779 TISEQ
-1790 QASGMTLRHFADIAH
+1790 QANNMSVKRFADLALG
-1805 NLGNFS
+1805 LGNFS

>member
-1 MAEFEKVQLQVEV
+1 MADFEKVQLQVEV
-14 VRTQLDSLIKDV
+14 IRTQLDSLVKDV
-26 NNLKAQKLKITVDSS
+26 NGLKDQKLKLTVDSS
-41 GLDAINRFN
+41 GLEAINRFN
-50 GAVQTITQNADGLSG
+50 TSVQAITQNVDGLSG

-129 EQAQKADG
+129 EQNQKAAD

-167 ALTGVNNAT
+167 ALTGVSNAT
-176 KSAAESAKVFEKAWA
+176 KSAADSARVFEQAWA

-199 AAQQQA
+199 SAQQQA

-392 KAGYKE
+392 KAGYKD

-429 AAYQMNGNVEEL
+429 AAYQMKGNVEEL

-523 VSWTKEEINSLND
+523 VSWTKDEINSLND

-545 MKAAQASGKLVDPME
+545 MKAAQASGTLVDPMK

-571 GLLTQAELANLESS
+571 GLLSQAELASLESD

-599 KNYDMYAEMLDKVAD
+599 KNYDMYAEMLDKVAN

-624 IMLDSWESKTNILKN
+624 IMLNSWESKTNILKN
-639 KWTEFISHMTDTD
+639 RWTEFISHLTDTD
-652 LIKGALDGLIK
+652 LVKTGLDALIG

-671 FGKFMATVAGV
+671 FGKFIATTAGV
-682 AVSITALYKAII
+682 AAAFTVLYKAMV
-694 AFQKAGVALDG
+694 AVEKAGKAIEALKG
-705 LLATLNSLKT
+705 LKDSGKFASGALTLF
-715 SGTLAS
+715 SG
-721 SVVKFFSNPTLGTIV
+721 PTLGTIV
-736 AIGVAIGVV
+736 AIGAAIGVV
-745 VAGIKALNDYAE
+745 VAGLKAVYDYSE

-770 LSEQVKETSANLAEA
+770 LSDQAKETADNLADA
-785 KEKLNELNQT
+785 KKKLDELNQT
-795 PYAERGEEWRKE
+795 PYVERGEAWRKE
-807 KEELQQ
+807 KDELEQ
-813 TIDAYEYL
+813 TIQAYEYL
-821 LELRKNEANR
+821 LELREKEKAEA
-831 TAEKAFS
+831 AEKAFN
-838 ADVTTAI
+838 AKVTTSVKVSGLMEDVPG
-845 SYAGDISQNEKG
+845 SYSTASGIG
-857 ESRINLSSGGTN
+857 LSPA
-869 VRSIKLT
+869 
-876 QEQLKAL
+876 QAKAA
-883 TTEYNNVEEAVRAN
+883 TAEYKDEEEAVYALSR
-897 ISAFDDYISE
+897 AFDSLFDDSRRK
-907 TSKKKIAELIESGN
+907 TIAEYIESGN
-921 TAKAYEE
+921 T
-928 MEKALRQIGITFDE
+928 EKALSEMKAALGDLGITFKS
-942 VAVSADKFAESQAT
+942 VKVSASEFAESQAT
-956 GMDRVTQYIS
+956 GMDRVAQYIS
-966 QAKASGTQMSQTI
+966 QAEASSTRMSTNMQ
-979 KEQYQAFID
+979 EQYQAYLD
-988 ADDGRYKYLKGM
+988 ADEGRYQYYKGL

-1005 EQQHYVDSIE
+1005 EQQHYVDSFE
-1015 SMVAA
+1015 SMIAA
-1020 FESLNKSDNP
+1020 FASFKSDSP
-1030 AETVVTIGNALGI
+1030 AEIVVTIGNTLGI
-1043 SAAEALRF
+1043 TAAEALKF
-1051 AQHVGLVSRD
+1051 AQSVGLVNPN

-1091 ELADSLEEVEV
+1091 KLADSLEEVEV

-1107 NTAAAKLTKSLFD
+1107 TTAAAKLTKSLFD
-1120 ANGKL
+1120 QNGKL
-1125 TEHAKKALTTNTAL
+1125 TEAGRTALTVDSSLRSLAKSELQAQQQAAQANYAKLILEIQKVGSAAMITAGQLQTMMAL
-1139 ADLAKKELE
+1139 AGVSSAQELVGGLASGGSTDLEGLKNAYFRAYGKSAESNIADFNKWVSSQVSSAGQFEQIIEDTQKRLDELE
-1148 LQNAAATSNYNN
+1148 KNFPS
-1160 LIAQIQTVG
+1160 
-1169 SSAIITSQQLQQM
+1169 
-1182 IGLIPGLTTNTW
+1182 
-1194 SAENQEFNMRR
+1194 
-1205 LFNQQTGKS
+1205 
-1214 WKKDAEDYAQ
+1214 
-1224 WSSQY
+1224 
-1229 LLNKS
+1229 
-1234 SEYYKKQQEEYK
+1234 
-1246 KQMEELSK
+1246 
-1254 YTSDYTG
+1254 G
-1261 TSTGGG
+1261 TGG
-1267 GGGSSDASLESHKQK
+1267 GGGSSSDANLEAHKQK

-1311 QALHAQAEY
+1311 QALHAQAQY

-1329 DINALSA
+1329 DINELSA

-1354 LLNELQG
+1354 LLSELQD

-1368 DLSDQRQNELD
+1368 DLSDQRQDELD

-1386 ALKQQKD
+1386 ALKEQKD

-1399 DLEEKILAV
+1399 ELEEKILAV
-1408 QEAQAK
+1408 QQAQAN

-1443 DSAQEALDEAKKDL
+1443 DDAQEALDDAKKDL

-1488 KNYNNFL
+1488 KSYNNFL

-1517 PELRQIIQENAELF
+1517 PELKKIIQENAELF
-1531 KQFGFDVSQLSAAVN
+1531 KQFGFDVSELSDAVKE
-1546 DTAKK
+1546 TAKK
-1551 LYGISKNGDK
+1551 LYGLSSNGSK
-1561 YEIGSDKGLDFINN
+1561 YEIGSDKGIDFVNN
-1575 KPAGSTM
+1575 APAGSTM

-1589 WTKNEDG
+1589 WTKNADG

-1604 GVTYTVYPDGWSGN
+1604 GVSYTVNPNQTTGDTTG
-1618 SGNSSEDS
+1618 DTT
-1626 SGGPKYSGIVYAKR
+1626 SGGQRYSGVVYGEPD
-1640 LDGKGEDYKI
+1640 DGQGERYKI
-1650 SSADGLN
+1650 SSASGLD
-1657 FLNNALAGDKL
+1657 FLNNKPAGATMTGGDK
-1668 DGGDGSHWVKNE
+1668 SYWVKNA

-1686 TDKYGIAYKVYDR
+1686 TDRYGRHYTVYDQ
-1699 GGILRGM
+1699 GGILHGM
-1706 GGIKATMQDEGIT
+1706 GGIKATTQDEGVT
-1719 PPDVTAMLKKRVL
+1719 PPDVTELLKKRL
-1732 KPVEDRNFSQN
+1732 LSPVRDANFDRN
-1743 MDSIRWMMS
+1743 MDALRSCLS
-1752 SHGVGANAVHNA
+1752 TKNEAETVSTA

-1773 QNNGNV
+1773 QHNGNTYQFGSV
-1779 YKFNGITINEP
+1779 TISEQ
-1790 QASGMTLRHFADIAH
+1790 QANNMSVKRFADLALG
-1805 NLGNFS
+1805 LGNFS

>member
-1 MAEFEKVQLQVEV
+1 MADFEKVQLQVEV
-14 VRTQLDSLIKDV
+14 IRTQLDSLVKDV
-26 NNLKAQKLKITVDSS
+26 NGLKDQKLKLTVDSS
-41 GLDAINRFN
+41 GLEAINRFN
-50 GAVQTITQNADGLSG
+50 TSVQAITQNIDGLSG
-65 KFTKIWA
+65 KFTKVWA

-116 NYDEMAKAAQKAA
+116 NYDAMAKAAQKAA
-129 EQAQKADG
+129 EQNQKAAG

-167 ALTGVNNAT
+167 ALTGVSNAT
-176 KSAAESAKVFEKAWA
+176 KSAAESAKVFEQAWA

-205 QAAQNAASKV
+205 QDAENAASKV

-224 LGLQMTS
+224 LGLQMKS
-231 AADKYPAGTFDTIQS
+231 AAEKYPAGTFDTIQS
-246 DARQASAALEELYNS
+246 DAKQASAALETLYNS

-269 QEFIA
+269 KEFVD
-274 GVKDASGSLKNLR
+274 GVKNASSSLKNLR

-297 DKLTNSTNVLGDTFG
+297 DKLANSTNVLGDTFSH
-312 NIVGKITVWQLVNA
+312 IVGKITVWQVVNA
-326 AVAKIKRSFVEAIR
+326 AVATVKRSFVEAIR
-340 TMKEVDTE
+340 TMKQVDTE

-356 GNTAAEMEKLGDT
+356 GNTAAEMEKLGNT

-377 GVAVTDYLESVGTFA
+377 GVAVTDYLKSVGTFA

-429 AAYQMNGNVEEL
+429 AAYKMKGNVEEL

-523 VSWTKEEINSLND
+523 VSWTKDEINSLND

-545 MKAAQASGKLVDPME
+545 MKAAQASGTLVDPMK

-571 GLLTQAELANLESS
+571 GLLSQAELASLESD

-599 KNYDMYAEMLDKVAD
+599 KNYDMYAEMLDKVAG

-619 DKEVG
+619 DKEVS
-624 IMLDSWESKTNILKN
+624 IMLNSWESKTNILKN
-639 KWTEFISHMTDTD
+639 RWTEFISHLTDTD

-682 AVSITALYKAII
+682 AAAFTVLYKAMVTVE
-694 AFQKAGVALDG
+694 KAGKAISALEG
-705 LLATLNSLKT
+705 LKNSGKFASGALTLF
-715 SGTLAS
+715 SG
-721 SVVKFFSNPTLGTIV
+721 PTLGTIV
-736 AIGVAIGVV
+736 AIGAAIGVV
-745 VAGIKALNDYAE
+745 VAALKAVYDYSE

-770 LSEQVKETSANLAEA
+770 LSDQVKETSDNLADA
-785 KEKLNELNQT
+785 KKKLDELNQT
-795 PYAERGEEWRKE
+795 PYVERSEEWRKE
-807 KEELQQ
+807 KDELEQ
-813 TIDAYEYL
+813 TIQAYEYL
-821 LELRKNEANR
+821 LELRKKEKAEA
-831 TAEKAFS
+831 AEKAFN
-838 ADVTTAI
+838 AKVTTSVKVSGLMQDVPG
-845 SYAGDISQNEKG
+845 SYSTASGIG
-857 ESRINLSSGGTN
+857 LSP
-869 VRSIKLT
+869 
-876 QEQLKAL
+876 EQAKAA
-883 TTEYNNVEEAVRAN
+883 TAEYKDEEEAVYALSR
-897 ISAFDDYISE
+897 AFDSLFDDSRRK
-907 TSKKKIAELIESGN
+907 TIAEYIESGN
-921 TAKAYEE
+921 T
-928 MEKALRQIGITFDE
+928 EKALSEMKAALGDLGITFKS
-942 VAVSADKFAESQAT
+942 VKVSASEFAESQAT
-956 GMDRVTQYIS
+956 GMDRVAQYIS
-966 QAKASGTQMSQTI
+966 QAEASSTRMSTNMQ
-979 KEQYQAFID
+979 EQYQAYID
-988 ADDGRYKYLKGM
+988 ADEGRYQYYKGL

-1005 EQQHYVDSIE
+1005 EQQHYVDSFE

-1020 FESLNKSDNP
+1020 FVSLKEYDNP
-1030 AETVVTIGNALGI
+1030 AEIVVTIGNALGI

-1051 AQHVGLVSRD
+1051 AQHIGLVNPN
-1061 IREMSREV
+1061 IREMSNEV

-1076 LKLKTAETGAADGAD
+1076 LKLKTAETGAADGAGK
-1091 ELADSLEEVEV
+1091 LADSLEEVEV
-1102 ATYDE
+1102 ATYNE

-1148 LQNAAATSNYNN
+1148 LQNAAATANYNN
-1160 LIAQIQTVG
+1160 LIAQIQAVG

-1205 LFNQQTGKS
+1205 LFNQQTGKN

-1267 GGGSSDASLESHKQK
+1267 GGSSSDANLESHKQK

-1311 QALHAQAEY
+1311 QALHAQAQY

-1354 LLNELQG
+1354 LLSELQD

-1368 DLSDQRQNELD
+1368 DLSDQRQDELD

-1408 QEAQAK
+1408 QQAQAK

-1443 DSAQEALDEAKKDL
+1443 DDAQEALDDAKKDL

-1488 KNYNNFL
+1488 KSYNNFL

-1517 PELRQIIQENAELF
+1517 PELKKIIQENAELF
-1531 KQFGFDVSQLSAAVN
+1531 KQFGFDVSELSDAVKE
-1546 DTAKK
+1546 TAKK
-1551 LYGISKNGDK
+1551 LYGLSSNGSK
-1561 YEIGSDKGLDFINN
+1561 YEIGSDKGIDFVNN
-1575 KPAGSTM
+1575 APAGSTM

-1589 WTKNEDG
+1589 WTKNADG

-1604 GVTYTVYPDGWSGN
+1604 GVSYTVNPNQTTGDTTGDTTN
-1618 SGNSSEDS
+1618 
-1626 SGGPKYSGIVYAKR
+1626 GGQRYSGVVYAEPD
-1640 LDGKGEDYKI
+1640 DGQGERYKI
-1650 SSADGLN
+1650 SSASGLD
-1657 FLNNALAGDKL
+1657 FLNNKPAGASMTGGDK
-1668 DGGDGSHWVKNE
+1668 SYWVKNA

-1686 TDKYGIAYKVYDR
+1686 TDRYGRHYTVYDQ
-1699 GGILRGM
+1699 GGILHGM
-1706 GGIKATMQDEGIT
+1706 GGIKATMQDEGVT
-1719 PPDVTAMLKKRVL
+1719 PPDVTELLKKRL
-1732 KPVEDRNFSQN
+1732 LSPVRDANFDRN
-1743 MDSIRWMMS
+1743 MDALRSCLS
-1752 SHGVGANAVHNA
+1752 TKHEAETVSTA

-1773 QNNGNV
+1773 QHNGNTYQFGSV
-1779 YKFNGITINEP
+1779 TISEQ
-1790 QASGMTLRHFADIAH
+1790 QANNMSVKRFADLALG
-1805 NLGNFS
+1805 LGNFS

>member
-1 MAEFEKVQLQVEV
+1 MADFEKVQLQVEV
-14 VRTQLDSLIKDV
+14 IRTQLDSLVKDV
-26 NNLKAQKLKITVDSS
+26 NGLKDQKLKLTVDSS
-41 GLDAINRFN
+41 GLEAINRFN
-50 GAVQTITQNADGLSG
+50 TSVQAITQNIDGLSG
-65 KFTKIWA
+65 KFTKVWA
-72 GAADGAPTRT
+72 GAADDAPTRT

-116 NYDEMAKAAQKAA
+116 NYDAMTKAAQKAA
-129 EQAQKADG
+129 EQNQKAAG

-155 VYNPTPMQQQIE
+155 VYNPTPMQQRIE
-167 ALTGVNNAT
+167 ALTGVSNAT
-176 KSAAESAKVFEKAWA
+176 KSAAESAKVFEQAWA

-205 QAAQNAASKV
+205 QDVENAASKV

-224 LGLQMTS
+224 LGLQMKS
-231 AADKYPAGTFDTIQS
+231 AGEKYPAGTFSDIES
-246 DARQASAALEELYNS
+246 DAKQASAALETLYNS

-269 QEFIA
+269 KEFVD
-274 GVKDASGSLKNLR
+274 GVKNASGSLKKLR

-297 DKLTNSTNVLGDTFG
+297 DKLTNSTNVLGDTFSH
-312 NIVGKITVWQLVNA
+312 IVGKITVWQVVNT
-326 AVAKIKRSFVEAIR
+326 AVAKVKRSFTEAID
-340 TMKEVDTE
+340 TMKQVDTE

-356 GNTAAEMEKLGDT
+356 GNTSAEMEKLGNT

-392 KAGYKE
+392 KAGYKD

-409 TQLVGDVTSD
+409 TQLVGDVTSS

-429 AAYQMNGNVEEL
+429 AAFKFEGNVTAL
-441 NDVLDKANE
+441 NTVLDKANE

-476 NMSIDELMAALG
+476 NMSIDQLIAMLG

-503 ALRALI
+503 AARALI
-509 LNIIGDTETEIEDG
+509 LNIIGDTETELEDG
-523 VSWTKEEINSLND
+523 ITWTKEEIESLNQV
-536 ALWIYAEDA
+536 LWTYSEDA
-545 MKAAQASGKLVDPME
+545 MKAAQATGSIVNPME
-560 AIASLSKAYKD
+560 AVAGLAKAYKE
-571 GLLTQAELANLESS
+571 GVLTQAELAQIESD
-585 LGGKLRTNQLDALV
+585 LGGKLRTNQLDALI
-599 KNYDMYAEMLDKVAD
+599 KNYDMYAAMLDKVAN

-619 DKEVG
+619 DKEVDV
-624 IMLDSWESKTNILKN
+624 MLTSWDAKAKILNNTWTKFIADTVDTKWAKDFLDTLTWLIEGFGNLGTAVTIFGGVLVAFKWNSIVGSFKTLGSVI
-639 KWTEFISHMTDTD
+639 
-652 LIKGALDGLIK
+652 GALPMLFSSAKGG
-663 LVEALDSG
+663 AAG
-671 FGKFMATVAGV
+671 FDAGM
-682 AVSITALYKAII
+682 
-694 AFQKAGVALDG
+694 
-705 LLATLNSLKT
+705 
-715 SGTLAS
+715 
-721 SVVKFFSNPTLGTIV
+721 
-736 AIGVAIGVV
+736 
-745 VAGIKALNDYAE
+745 KALNVSLTSTQLLVGAIVVAISALVIAYNKYTQKLQETRQAAIDAGEAATKEAE
-757 SQKYENLIESFHD
+757 EIASLYGEYKEYNDALKDSAEYKGEISGKTETLIEKLGLERDEIGKLVRQYGD
-770 LSEQVKETSANLAEA
+770 LETAINKAAEA
-785 KEKLNELNQT
+785 KLSSNLYDAKAATAASKANLEDQFQAMYVGSERIDAEEIVNLYNDLIEQRNKMIDSGQQESYMYKVTAERIETLKPLVDTYTQSKRNELEIENQIKAAKNGT
-795 PYAERGEEWRKE
+795 LDLYG
-807 KEELQQ
+807 KEES
-813 TIDAYEYL
+813 
-821 LELRKNEANR
+821 ELD
-831 TAEKAFS
+831 
-838 ADVTTAI
+838 DVTD
-845 SYAGDISQNEKG
+845 S
-857 ESRINLSSGGTN
+857 
-869 VRSIKLT
+869 
-876 QEQLKAL
+876 
-883 TTEYNNVEEAVRAN
+883 AN
-897 ISAFDDYISE
+897 D
-907 TSKKKIAELIESGN
+907 
-921 TAKAYEE
+921 
-928 MEKALRQIGITFDE
+928 
-942 VAVSADKFAESQAT
+942 
-956 GMDRVTQYIS
+956 
-966 QAKASGTQMSQTI
+966 
-979 KEQYQAFID
+979 
-988 ADDGRYKYLKGM
+988 
-1000 KDLTV
+1000 
-1005 EQQHYVDSIE
+1005 
-1015 SMVAA
+1015 
-1020 FESLNKSDNP
+1020 
-1030 AETVVTIGNALGI
+1030 
-1043 SAAEALRF
+1043 
-1051 AQHVGLVSRD
+1051 
-1061 IREMSREV
+1061 
-1069 ETATDGT
+1069 
-1076 LKLKTAETGAADGAD
+1076 AADA
-1091 ELADSLEEVEV
+1091 LADVEV
-1102 ATYDE
+1102 ATYDA

-1148 LQNAAATSNYNN
+1148 LQNAAATANYNN
-1160 LIAQIQTVG
+1160 LIAQIQAVG

-1205 LFNQQTGKS
+1205 LFNQQTGKN

-1267 GGGSSDASLESHKQK
+1267 GGSSSDANLESHKQK

-1311 QALHAQAEY
+1311 QALHAQAQY

-1354 LLNELQG
+1354 LLSELQD

-1368 DLSDQRQNELD
+1368 DLSDQRQDELD

-1408 QEAQAK
+1408 QQAQAK

-1443 DSAQEALDEAKKDL
+1443 DDAQEALDDAKKDL

-1473 EAKKD
+1473 ESKKD

-1488 KNYNNFL
+1488 KSYNNFL

-1517 PELRQIIQENAELF
+1517 PELKKIIQENAELF
-1531 KQFGFDVSQLSAAVN
+1531 KQFGFDVSELSDAVKE
-1546 DTAKK
+1546 TAKK
-1551 LYGISKNGDK
+1551 LYGLSSNGSK
-1561 YEIGSDKGLDFINN
+1561 YEIGSDKGIDFVNN
-1575 KPAGSTM
+1575 APAGSTM

-1589 WTKNEDG
+1589 WTKNADG

-1604 GVTYTVYPDGWSGN
+1604 GVSYTVNPNQITGDTTG
-1618 SGNSSEDS
+1618 DTT
-1626 SGGPKYSGIVYAKR
+1626 SGGQRYSGVVYGEPD
-1640 LDGKGEDYKI
+1640 DGQGERYKI
-1650 SSADGLN
+1650 SSASGLD
-1657 FLNNALAGDKL
+1657 FLNNKPAGSSMTGGDK
-1668 DGGDGSHWVKNE
+1668 SYWVKNA

-1686 TDKYGIAYKVYDR
+1686 TDRYGRHYTVYDQ
-1699 GGILRGM
+1699 GGILHGM
-1706 GGIKATMQDEGIT
+1706 GGIKATLQDEGVT
-1719 PPDVTAMLKKRVL
+1719 PPDVTELLKKRL
-1732 KPVEDRNFSQN
+1732 LSPVRDANFDRN
-1743 MDSIRWMMS
+1743 MDALRSCLS
-1752 SHGVGANAVHNA
+1752 TKHEAETVSTA

-1773 QNNGNV
+1773 QHNGNTYQFGSV
-1779 YKFNGITINEP
+1779 TISEQ
-1790 QASGMTLRHFADIAH
+1790 QANNMSVKRFADLALG
-1805 NLGNFS
+1805 LGNFS

>member
-1 MAEFEKVQLQVEV
+1 MADFEKVQLQVEV

-26 NNLKAQKLKITVDSS
+26 NNLKAQKLNFTVDSS
-41 GLDAINRFN
+41 GLEAINRFN
-50 GAVQTITQNADGLSG
+50 SSVQAMTQNVDGLSG
-65 KFTKIWA
+65 KFTRIWA

-129 EQAQKADG
+129 EKAEK
-137 QARAYLLTEEQA
+137 AAKEQA
-149 AQKAAS
+149 KE
-155 VYNPTPMQQQIE
+155 TE
-167 ALTGVNNAT
+167 
-176 KSAAESAKVFEKAWA
+176 
-191 DASGKSTA
+191 
-199 AAQQQA
+199 
-205 QAAQNAASKV
+205 NAASKV

-224 LGLQMTS
+224 LGLQMKS
-231 AADKYPAGTFDTIQS
+231 AAEKYPTGTFSEIES
-246 DARQASAALEELYNS
+246 DAKQASAALENLYSS
-261 WKSGTISD
+261 WKSGAISD
-269 QEFIA
+269 QEFVA

-297 DKLTNSTNVLGDTFG
+297 DKLTNSTNVLGDTFSH
-312 NIVGKITVWQLVNA
+312 IVGKITVWQAVNA
-326 AVAKIKRSFVEAIR
+326 AVAKVKRSFTEAID
-340 TMKEVDTE
+340 TMKQVDTE

-356 GNTAAEMEKLGDT
+356 GNTAAEMEKLGNT

-392 KAGYKE
+392 KAGYKD

-409 TQLVGDVTSD
+409 TQLVGDVTSS
-419 IANQFILSAD
+419 IANQFLLSAD
-429 AAYQMNGNVEEL
+429 AAFKFEGNVTAL
-441 NDVLDKANE
+441 NTVLDKANE

-523 VSWTKEEINSLND
+523 VAWTKEEIESLND

-545 MKAAQASGKLVDPME
+545 MKAAQESGKIVDPMK
-560 AIASLSKAYKD
+560 AIAALSQAYKD
-571 GLLTQAELANLESS
+571 GLLSQAELAELESK
-585 LGGKLRTNQLDALV
+585 LGGKLRTNQLDALIT
-599 KNYDMYAEMLDKVAD
+599 NYDMYAEMLDKVAN

-619 DKEVG
+619 DKEVE
-624 IMLDSWESKTNILKN
+624 IMLTSWDAKAKILNNTWTKFIADTVDTKWAKGLLDMLTWLIEGFGNLGNAILIVAGILATIKLPSIISMFSKLGAGISVLAQKFVLLTTNTTAYKLV
-639 KWTEFISHMTDTD
+639 TDTATASVN
-652 LIKGALDGLIK
+652 LMQVAMGALTAAITIGIVAYNKYTQKIQETRQAAIDAGEAATKEAEEITSLYGEYKEYNDALEDSVGYKGEISGKTETLIEKLGLERDELGKLVRKYGDLETAINKAAEAKLSSDLYDAKDATAAAKANLEDQFQSWYVGSERLEAEEVVTFYNELINRRNKLIDSNQQESYLYKTTAEQIALLKPLVEEYNSAVEDQTYLEGALKAAQDGTLDSYLKSEDAVNDYSDALDNAAETEKTTVETLQEYAKTLKQQESDLTTASQALAEYQQNGRVSASTMKSLISMSDQYVNALTDENGK
-663 LVEALDSG
+663 LDVSEKKLRDLVEAILDDVDATNDLIGVTKKSSG
-671 FGKFMATVAGV
+671 AMGSFVTGLKNAAKQSGVTDDSIDGVVAQMIIFNNTALSVSDKIAALQALALQAGV
-682 AVSITALYKAII
+682 TQSAI
-694 AFQKAGVALDG
+694 
-705 LLATLNSLKT
+705 
-715 SGTLAS
+715 
-721 SVVKFFSNPTLGTIV
+721 
-736 AIGVAIGVV
+736 
-745 VAGIKALNDYAE
+745 AGISLN
-757 SQKYENLIESFHD
+757 NIG
-770 LSEQVKETSANLAEA
+770 
-785 KEKLNELNQT
+785 
-795 PYAERGEEWRKE
+795 R
-807 KEELQQ
+807 
-813 TIDAYEYL
+813 DAGM
-821 LELRKNEANR
+821 
-831 TAEKAFS
+831 TAE
-838 ADVTTAI
+838 
-845 SYAGDISQNEKG
+845 
-857 ESRINLSSGGTN
+857 
-869 VRSIKLT
+869 
-876 QEQLKAL
+876 
-883 TTEYNNVEEAVRAN
+883 EAQ
-897 ISAFDDYISE
+897 
-907 TSKKKIAELIESGN
+907 KK
-921 TAKAYEE
+921 Y
-928 MEKALRQIGITFDE
+928 
-942 VAVSADKFAESQAT
+942 
-956 GMDRVTQYIS
+956 GM
-966 QAKASGTQMSQTI
+966 
-979 KEQYQAFID
+979 
-988 ADDGRYKYLKGM
+988 
-1000 KDLTV
+1000 
-1005 EQQHYVDSIE
+1005 
-1015 SMVAA
+1015 
-1020 FESLNKSDNP
+1020 
-1030 AETVVTIGNALGI
+1030 
-1043 SAAEALRF
+1043 SAAEAQRYVKSQAEKAKNNDQALIDYWNSL
-1051 AQHVGLVSRD
+1051 ASK
-1061 IREMSREV
+1061 IP
-1069 ETATDGT
+1069 ET
-1076 LKLKTAETGAADGAD
+1076 KT
-1091 ELADSLEEVEV
+1091 
-1102 ATYDE
+1102 
-1107 NTAAAKLTKSLFD
+1107 
-1120 ANGKL
+1120 
-1125 TEHAKKALTTNTAL
+1125 
-1139 ADLAKKELE
+1139 
-1148 LQNAAATSNYNN
+1148 
-1160 LIAQIQTVG
+1160 
-1169 SSAIITSQQLQQM
+1169 SS
-1182 IGLIPGLTTNTW
+1182 
-1194 SAENQEFNMRR
+1194 
-1205 LFNQQTGKS
+1205 
-1214 WKKDAEDYAQ
+1214 
-1224 WSSQY
+1224 
-1229 LLNKS
+1229 
-1234 SEYYKKQQEEYK
+1234 
-1246 KQMEELSK
+1246 
-1254 YTSDYTG
+1254 
-1261 TSTGGG
+1261 G
-1267 GGGSSDASLESHKQK
+1267 GGGSSSDANLEAHKQK

-1311 QALHAQAEY
+1311 QALHAQAQY

-1347 TLKSTDD
+1347 TLKNTDD

-1386 ALKQQKD
+1386 ALKQQKE

-1408 QEAQAK
+1408 QQAQAK
-1414 LANAQNERTIRQYNA
+1414 LADAQNERTVRQYNA

-1443 DSAQEALDEAKKDL
+1443 DSAQEALDDAKKDL

-1604 GVTYTVYPDGWSGN
+1604 GVTYTVYPNGGSG
-1618 SGNSSEDS
+1618 GTEDS
-1626 SGGPKYSGIVYAKR
+1626 TGGSASGPKYSGTVFAKR
-1640 LDGKGEDYKI
+1640 LDGKGDDYKI
-1650 SSADGLN
+1650 SSANGLY
-1657 FLNNALAGDKL
+1657 FLNNALAGEEL
-1668 DGGDGSHWVKNE
+1668 NGGDGSHWVKNA

-1719 PPDVTAMLKKRVL
+1719 PPDVTAMLKKHVL
-1732 KPVEDRNFSQN
+1732 TPVEDRNFSQN

-1752 SHGVGANAVHNA
+1752 GNGVGANAVHNA

-1790 QASGMTLRHFADIAH
+1790 QASGMTLKQFADIAH

>member
-1 MAEFEKVQLQVEV
+1 MADFEKVQLQVEV
-14 VRTQLDSLIKDV
+14 IRTQLDSLVKDV
-26 NNLKAQKLKITVDSS
+26 NGLKDQKLKLTVDSS
-41 GLDAINRFN
+41 GLEAINRFN
-50 GAVQTITQNADGLSG
+50 TSVQAITQNIDGLSG
-65 KFTKIWA
+65 KFTKVWA

-116 NYDEMAKAAQKAA
+116 NYDAMTKAAQKAA
-129 EQAQKADG
+129 EQNQKAAG

-167 ALTGVNNAT
+167 ALTGVSNAT
-176 KSAAESAKVFEKAWA
+176 KSAAESAKVFEQAWA

-205 QAAQNAASKV
+205 QDVENAASKV

-224 LGLQMTS
+224 LGLQMKS
-231 AADKYPAGTFDTIQS
+231 AGEKYPAGTFSDIES
-246 DARQASAALEELYNS
+246 DAKQASAALETLYNS

-269 QEFIA
+269 KEFVD
-274 GVKDASGSLKNLR
+274 GVKNASGSLKKLR

-297 DKLTNSTNVLGDTFG
+297 DKLTNSTNVLGDTFSH
-312 NIVGKITVWQLVNA
+312 IVGKITVWQVVNT
-326 AVAKIKRSFVEAIR
+326 AVAKVKRSFTEAID
-340 TMKEVDTE
+340 TMKQVDTE

-356 GNTAAEMEKLGDT
+356 GNTAAEMEKLGNT

-392 KAGYKE
+392 KAGYKD

-409 TQLVGDVTSD
+409 TQLVGDVTSS

-429 AAYQMNGNVEEL
+429 AAFKFEGNVTAL
-441 NDVLDKANE
+441 NTVLDKANE

-476 NMSIDELMAALG
+476 NMSIDQLIAMLG

-503 ALRALI
+503 AARALI
-509 LNIIGDTETEIEDG
+509 LNIIGDTETELEDG
-523 VSWTKEEINSLND
+523 ITWTKEEIESLNQV
-536 ALWIYAEDA
+536 LWTYSEDA
-545 MKAAQASGKLVDPME
+545 MKAAQATGSIVNPME
-560 AIASLSKAYKD
+560 AVAGLAKAYKE
-571 GLLTQAELANLESS
+571 GVLTQAELAQIESD
-585 LGGKLRTNQLDALV
+585 LGGKLRTNQLDALI
-599 KNYDMYAEMLDKVAD
+599 KNYDMYAAMLDKVAN

-619 DKEVG
+619 DKEVDV
-624 IMLDSWESKTNILKN
+624 MLTSWDAKAKILNNTWTKFIADTVDSNWAKGFLDTLTWLIDGFGNLGTAVTIFGGVLVAFKWNSIVDSFKTLGSVI
-639 KWTEFISHMTDTD
+639 
-652 LIKGALDGLIK
+652 GALPMLFSSAKGG
-663 LVEALDSG
+663 ATG
-671 FGKFMATVAGV
+671 FDAGM
-682 AVSITALYKAII
+682 
-694 AFQKAGVALDG
+694 
-705 LLATLNSLKT
+705 
-715 SGTLAS
+715 
-721 SVVKFFSNPTLGTIV
+721 
-736 AIGVAIGVV
+736 
-745 VAGIKALNDYAE
+745 KALNVSLTSTQLLVGAIVVAISALVIAYNKYTQKLQETRQAAIDAGEAATKESEEITSLYGEYKEYNDALKDSAE
-757 SQKYENLIESFHD
+757 YKGEISGKTETLIEKLGLERDEIGKLVRKYGD
-770 LSEQVKETSANLAEA
+770 LETAINKAAEA
-785 KEKLNELNQT
+785 KLSSNLYDAKAATAASKANLEDQFQAMYVGSERVDAEEVVNLYDDLIEQRNKMIDSGQQESYMYKVTAERIETLKPLVDTYTQSKRNELEIENQIKAAKNGT
-795 PYAERGEEWRKE
+795 LDLYG
-807 KEELQQ
+807 KEES
-813 TIDAYEYL
+813 
-821 LELRKNEANR
+821 ELD
-831 TAEKAFS
+831 
-838 ADVTTAI
+838 DVTD
-845 SYAGDISQNEKG
+845 S
-857 ESRINLSSGGTN
+857 
-869 VRSIKLT
+869 
-876 QEQLKAL
+876 
-883 TTEYNNVEEAVRAN
+883 AN
-897 ISAFDDYISE
+897 D
-907 TSKKKIAELIESGN
+907 
-921 TAKAYEE
+921 
-928 MEKALRQIGITFDE
+928 
-942 VAVSADKFAESQAT
+942 
-956 GMDRVTQYIS
+956 
-966 QAKASGTQMSQTI
+966 
-979 KEQYQAFID
+979 
-988 ADDGRYKYLKGM
+988 
-1000 KDLTV
+1000 
-1005 EQQHYVDSIE
+1005 
-1015 SMVAA
+1015 
-1020 FESLNKSDNP
+1020 
-1030 AETVVTIGNALGI
+1030 
-1043 SAAEALRF
+1043 
-1051 AQHVGLVSRD
+1051 
-1061 IREMSREV
+1061 
-1069 ETATDGT
+1069 
-1076 LKLKTAETGAADGAD
+1076 AADA
-1091 ELADSLEEVEV
+1091 LADVEV
-1102 ATYDE
+1102 ATYDA

-1139 ADLAKKELE
+1139 ADLARKELE
-1148 LQNAAATSNYNN
+1148 LQNVAATANYNN
-1160 LIAQIQTVG
+1160 LIAQIQAVG

-1205 LFNQQTGKS
+1205 LFNQQTGKN

-1267 GGGSSDASLESHKQK
+1267 GGSSSDANLESHKQK

-1299 EDTQK
+1299 EDAQK

-1311 QALHAQAEY
+1311 QALHAQAQY

-1354 LLNELQG
+1354 LLSELQD

-1368 DLSDQRQNELD
+1368 DLSDQRQDELD

-1408 QEAQAK
+1408 QQAQAK

-1443 DSAQEALDEAKKDL
+1443 DDAQEALDDAKKDL

-1473 EAKKD
+1473 ESKKD

-1488 KNYNNFL
+1488 KSYNNFL

-1517 PELRQIIQENAELF
+1517 PELKKIIQENAELF
-1531 KQFGFDVSQLSAAVN
+1531 KQFGFDVSELSDAVKE
-1546 DTAKK
+1546 TAKK
-1551 LYGISKNGDK
+1551 LYGLSSNGSK
-1561 YEIGSDKGLDFINN
+1561 YEIGSDKGIDFVNN
-1575 KPAGSTM
+1575 APAGSTM

-1589 WTKNEDG
+1589 WTKNADG

-1604 GVTYTVYPDGWSGN
+1604 GVSYTVNPNQTTGDTTG
-1618 SGNSSEDS
+1618 DTT
-1626 SGGPKYSGIVYAKR
+1626 SGGQRYSGVVYGEPD
-1640 LDGKGEDYKI
+1640 DGQGERYKI
-1650 SSADGLN
+1650 SSASGLD
-1657 FLNNALAGDKL
+1657 FLNNKPAGSSMTGGDK
-1668 DGGDGSHWVKNE
+1668 SYWVKNA

-1686 TDKYGIAYKVYDR
+1686 TDRYGRHYTVYDQ

-1706 GGIKATMQDEGIT
+1706 GGIKATMQDEGVT
-1719 PPDVTAMLKKRVL
+1719 PPDVTELLKKRL
-1732 KPVEDRNFSQN
+1732 LSPVRDANFDRN
-1743 MDSIRWMMS
+1743 MDALRSCLS
-1752 SHGVGANAVHNA
+1752 TKHEAETVSTA

-1773 QNNGNV
+1773 QHNGNTYQFGSV
-1779 YKFNGITINEP
+1779 TISEQ
-1790 QASGMTLRHFADIAH
+1790 QANNMSVKRFADLALG
-1805 NLGNFS
+1805 LGNFS

>member
-1 MAEFEKVQLQVEV
+1 MADFEKVQLQVEV
-14 VRTQLDSLIKDV
+14 IRTQLDSLVKDV
-26 NNLKAQKLKITVDSS
+26 NGLKDQKLKLTVDSS
-41 GLDAINRFN
+41 GLEAINRFN
-50 GAVQTITQNADGLSG
+50 TSVQAITQNIDGLSG
-65 KFTKIWA
+65 KFTKVWA

-116 NYDEMAKAAQKAA
+116 NYDAMAKAAQKAA
-129 EQAQKADG
+129 EQNQKAAG

-155 VYNPTPMQQQIE
+155 VYNPTPMQQRIE
-167 ALTGVNNAT
+167 ALTGVSNAT
-176 KSAAESAKVFEKAWA
+176 KSAAESAKVFEQAWA

-205 QAAQNAASKV
+205 QDVENAASKV

-224 LGLQMTS
+224 LGLQMKS
-231 AADKYPAGTFDTIQS
+231 AAEKYPAGTFDTIQS
-246 DARQASAALEELYNS
+246 DAKQASAALETLYNS

-269 QEFIA
+269 KEFVD

-297 DKLTNSTNVLGDTFG
+297 DKLANSTNVLGDTFSH
-312 NIVGKITVWQLVNA
+312 IVGKITVWQVVNA
-326 AVAKIKRSFVEAIR
+326 AVATVKRSFVEAIR
-340 TMKEVDTE
+340 TMKQVDTE

-356 GNTAAEMEKLGDT
+356 GNTAAEMEKLGNT

-377 GVAVTDYLESVGTFA
+377 GVAVTDYLKSVGTFA

-429 AAYQMNGNVEEL
+429 AAYKMKGNVEEL

-523 VSWTKEEINSLND
+523 VSWTKDEINSLND

-545 MKAAQASGKLVDPME
+545 MKAAQASGTLVDPMK

-571 GLLTQAELANLESS
+571 GLLTQAELASLESD

-599 KNYDMYAEMLDKVAD
+599 KNYDMYAEMLDKVAN

-619 DKEVG
+619 DKEVS
-624 IMLDSWESKTNILKN
+624 IMLNSWESKTNILKN
-639 KWTEFISHMTDTD
+639 RWTEFISHLTDTD

-671 FGKFMATVAGV
+671 FGKFMATTAGV
-682 AVSITALYKAII
+682 AAAFTVLYKAMV
-694 AFQKAGVALDG
+694 AVEKAGKAISALEG
-705 LLATLNSLKT
+705 LKNSGKFASGALALF
-715 SGTLAS
+715 SG
-721 SVVKFFSNPTLGTIV
+721 PTLGTIV
-736 AIGVAIGVV
+736 AIGAAIGVV

-770 LSEQVKETSANLAEA
+770 LSDQVKETSDNLADA
-785 KEKLNELNQT
+785 KKKLDELNQT
-795 PYAERGEEWRKE
+795 PYVERGEEWRKE
-807 KEELQQ
+807 KDELEQ
-813 TIDAYEYL
+813 TIQAYEYL
-821 LELRKNEANR
+821 LELRKKEKAEA
-831 TAEKAFS
+831 AEKAFN
-838 ADVTTAI
+838 AKVTTSVKVSGLMQDVPG
-845 SYAGDISQNEKG
+845 SYSTASGIG
-857 ESRINLSSGGTN
+857 LSP
-869 VRSIKLT
+869 
-876 QEQLKAL
+876 EQAKAA
-883 TTEYNNVEEAVRAN
+883 TAEYKDEEEAVYALSR
-897 ISAFDDYISE
+897 AFDSLFDDSRRK
-907 TSKKKIAELIESGN
+907 TIAEYIESGN
-921 TAKAYEE
+921 TEKSLSEMKA
-928 MEKALRQIGITFDE
+928 ALGDLGITFKS
-942 VAVSADKFAESQAT
+942 VKVSASEFAESQAT
-956 GMDRVTQYIS
+956 GMDRVAQYIS
-966 QAKASGTQMSQTI
+966 QAEASSTRMSTNMQ
-979 KEQYQAFID
+979 EQYQAYID
-988 ADDGRYKYLKGM
+988 ADEGRYQYYKGL

-1005 EQQHYVDSIE
+1005 EQQHYVDSFE

-1020 FESLNKSDNP
+1020 FVSLKEYDNP
-1030 AETVVTIGNALGI
+1030 AEIVVTIGNALGI

-1051 AQHVGLVSRD
+1051 AQHIGLVNPN
-1061 IREMSREV
+1061 IREMRNEV

-1076 LKLKTAETGAADGAD
+1076 LKLKTAETGAADGAGK
-1091 ELADSLEEVEV
+1091 LADSLEEVEV
-1102 ATYDE
+1102 ATYNE

-1148 LQNAAATSNYNN
+1148 LQNSAATANYNN
-1160 LIAQIQTVG
+1160 LIAQIQAVG

-1205 LFNQQTGKS
+1205 LFNQQTGKN

-1267 GGGSSDASLESHKQK
+1267 GGSSSDANLESHKQK

-1311 QALHAQAEY
+1311 QALHAQAQY

-1354 LLNELQG
+1354 LLSELQD

-1368 DLSDQRQNELD
+1368 DLSDQRQDELD

-1408 QEAQAK
+1408 QQAQAK

-1443 DSAQEALDEAKKDL
+1443 DDAQEALDDAKKDL

-1488 KNYNNFL
+1488 KSYNNFL

-1517 PELRQIIQENAELF
+1517 PELKKIIQENAELF
-1531 KQFGFDVSQLSAAVN
+1531 KQFGFDVSELSDAVKE
-1546 DTAKK
+1546 TAKK
-1551 LYGISKNGDK
+1551 LYGLSSNGSK
-1561 YEIGSDKGLDFINN
+1561 YEIGSDKGIDFVNN
-1575 KPAGSTM
+1575 ATAGSTM

-1589 WTKNEDG
+1589 WTKNPDG

-1604 GVTYTVYPDGWSGN
+1604 GVSYTVNPNQTTGDTTGDTTN
-1618 SGNSSEDS
+1618 
-1626 SGGPKYSGIVYAKR
+1626 GGQRYSGVVYAEPD
-1640 LDGKGEDYKI
+1640 DGQGERYKI
-1650 SSADGLN
+1650 SSASGLD
-1657 FLNNALAGDKL
+1657 FLNNKPAGASMTGGDK
-1668 DGGDGSHWVKNE
+1668 SYWVKNA

-1686 TDKYGIAYKVYDR
+1686 TDRYGRHYTVYDQ
-1699 GGILRGM
+1699 GGILHGM
-1706 GGIKATMQDEGIT
+1706 GGIKATMQDEGVT
-1719 PPDVTAMLKKRVL
+1719 PPDVTELLKKRL
-1732 KPVEDRNFSQN
+1732 LSPVRDANFDRN
-1743 MDSIRWMMS
+1743 MDALRSCLS
-1752 SHGVGANAVHNA
+1752 TKHEAETVSTA

-1773 QNNGNV
+1773 QHNGNTYQFGSV
-1779 YKFNGITINEP
+1779 TISEQ
-1790 QASGMTLRHFADIAH
+1790 QANNMSVKRFADLALG
-1805 NLGNFS
+1805 LGNFS

>member
-1 MAEFEKVQLQVEV
+1 MADFEKVQLQVEV
-14 VRTQLDSLIKDV
+14 IRTQLDSLVKDV
-26 NNLKAQKLKITVDSS
+26 NGLKDQKLKLTVDSS
-41 GLDAINRFN
+41 GLEAINRFN
-50 GAVQTITQNADGLSG
+50 TSVQAITQNIDGLSG
-65 KFTKIWA
+65 KFTKVWA

-116 NYDEMAKAAQKAA
+116 NYDAMAKAAQKAA
-129 EQAQKADG
+129 EQNQKAAG

-155 VYNPTPMQQQIE
+155 VYNPTPMQQRIE
-167 ALTGVNNAT
+167 ALTGVSNAT
-176 KSAAESAKVFEKAWA
+176 KSAAESAKVFEQAWA

-199 AAQQQA
+199 AAQKQA
-205 QAAQNAASKV
+205 QDVENAASKV

-224 LGLQMTS
+224 LGLQMKS
-231 AADKYPAGTFDTIQS
+231 AAEKYPAGTFDTIQS
-246 DARQASAALEELYNS
+246 DAKQASAALETLYNS

-269 QEFIA
+269 KEFVD

-297 DKLTNSTNVLGDTFG
+297 DKLTNSTNVLGDTFSH
-312 NIVGKITVWQLVNA
+312 IVGKITVWQVVNA
-326 AVAKIKRSFVEAIR
+326 AVAMVKRSFVEAIR
-340 TMKEVDTE
+340 TMKQVDTE

-356 GNTAAEMEKLGDT
+356 GNTAAEMEKLGNT

-429 AAYQMNGNVEEL
+429 AAYKMKGNVEEL

-523 VSWTKEEINSLND
+523 VSWTKDEINSLND

-545 MKAAQASGKLVDPME
+545 MKAAQASGTLVDPMK

-571 GLLTQAELANLESS
+571 GLLSQAELANLESD

-599 KNYDMYAEMLDKVAD
+599 KNYDMYAEMLDKVAN

-619 DKEVG
+619 DKEVS
-624 IMLDSWESKTNILKN
+624 IMLNSWESKTNILKN

-671 FGKFMATVAGV
+671 FGKFMATTAGV
-682 AVSITALYKAII
+682 AAAFTVLYKAMV
-694 AFQKAGVALDG
+694 AVEKAGKAISALEG
-705 LLATLNSLKT
+705 LKNSGKFASGALALF
-715 SGTLAS
+715 SG
-721 SVVKFFSNPTLGTIV
+721 PTLGTIV
-736 AIGVAIGVV
+736 AIGAAIGVV

-770 LSEQVKETSANLAEA
+770 LSDQVKETSDNLADA
-785 KEKLNELNQT
+785 KKKLDELNQT
-795 PYAERGEEWRKE
+795 PYVERGEEWRKE
-807 KEELQQ
+807 KDELEQ
-813 TIDAYEYL
+813 TIQAYEYL
-821 LELRKNEANR
+821 LELRKKEKAEA
-831 TAEKAFS
+831 AEKAFN
-838 ADVTTAI
+838 AKVTTSVKVSGLMQDVPG
-845 SYAGDISQNEKG
+845 SYSTASGIG
-857 ESRINLSSGGTN
+857 LSP
-869 VRSIKLT
+869 
-876 QEQLKAL
+876 EQAKAA
-883 TTEYNNVEEAVRAN
+883 TAEYKDEEEAVYALSR
-897 ISAFDDYISE
+897 AFDSLFDDSRRK
-907 TSKKKIAELIESGN
+907 TIAEYIESGN
-921 TAKAYEE
+921 TEKSLSEMKA
-928 MEKALRQIGITFDE
+928 ALGDLGITFKS
-942 VAVSADKFAESQAT
+942 VKVSASEFAESQAT
-956 GMDRVTQYIS
+956 GMDRVAQYIS
-966 QAKASGTQMSQTI
+966 QAEASSTRMSTNMQ
-979 KEQYQAFID
+979 EQYQAYID
-988 ADDGRYKYLKGM
+988 ADEGRYQYYKGL

-1005 EQQHYVDSIE
+1005 EQQHYVDSFE

-1020 FESLNKSDNP
+1020 FVSLKEYDNP
-1030 AETVVTIGNALGI
+1030 AEIVVTIGNALGI

-1051 AQHVGLVSRD
+1051 AQHIGLVNPN
-1061 IREMSREV
+1061 IREMSNEV

-1076 LKLKTAETGAADGAD
+1076 LKLKTAETGAADGAGK
-1091 ELADSLEEVEV
+1091 LADSLEEVEV
-1102 ATYDE
+1102 ATYNE

-1148 LQNAAATSNYNN
+1148 LQNSAATANYNN
-1160 LIAQIQTVG
+1160 LIAQIQAVG

-1205 LFNQQTGKS
+1205 LFNQQTGKN

-1267 GGGSSDASLESHKQK
+1267 GGSSSDANLESHKQK

-1311 QALHAQAEY
+1311 QALHAQAQY

-1354 LLNELQG
+1354 LLSELQD

-1368 DLSDQRQNELD
+1368 DLSDQRQDELD

-1408 QEAQAK
+1408 QQAQAK

-1443 DSAQEALDEAKKDL
+1443 DDAQEALDDAKKDL

-1488 KNYNNFL
+1488 KSYNNFL

-1517 PELRQIIQENAELF
+1517 PELKKIIQENAELF
-1531 KQFGFDVSQLSAAVN
+1531 KQFGFDVSELSDAVKE
-1546 DTAKK
+1546 TAKK
-1551 LYGISKNGDK
+1551 LYGLSSNGSK
-1561 YEIGSDKGLDFINN
+1561 YEIGSDKGIDFVNN
-1575 KPAGSTM
+1575 ATAGSTM

-1589 WTKNEDG
+1589 WTKNPDG

-1604 GVTYTVYPDGWSGN
+1604 GVSYTVNPNQTTGDTTGDTTN
-1618 SGNSSEDS
+1618 
-1626 SGGPKYSGIVYAKR
+1626 GGQRYSGVVYAEPD
-1640 LDGKGEDYKI
+1640 DGQGERYKI
-1650 SSADGLN
+1650 SSASGLD
-1657 FLNNALAGDKL
+1657 FLNNKPAGASMTGGDK
-1668 DGGDGSHWVKNE
+1668 SYWVKNA

-1686 TDKYGIAYKVYDR
+1686 TDRYGRHYTVYDQ
-1699 GGILRGM
+1699 GGILHGM
-1706 GGIKATMQDEGIT
+1706 GGIKATMQDEGVT
-1719 PPDVTAMLKKRVL
+1719 PPDVTELLKKRL
-1732 KPVEDRNFSQN
+1732 LSPVRDANFDRN
-1743 MDSIRWMMS
+1743 MDALRSCLS
-1752 SHGVGANAVHNA
+1752 TKHEAETVSTA

-1773 QNNGNV
+1773 QHNGNTYQFGSV
-1779 YKFNGITINEP
+1779 TISEQ
-1790 QASGMTLRHFADIAH
+1790 QANNMSVKRFADLALG
-1805 NLGNFS
+1805 LGNFS

>member
-1 MAEFEKVQLQVEV
+1 MADFEKVQLQVEV
-14 VRTQLDSLIKDV
+14 IRTQLDSLVKDV
-26 NNLKAQKLKITVDSS
+26 NGLKDQKLKLTVDSS
-41 GLDAINRFN
+41 GLEAINRFN
-50 GAVQTITQNADGLSG
+50 TSVQAITKNIDGLSG
-65 KFTKIWA
+65 KFTKVWA

-116 NYDEMAKAAQKAA
+116 NYDAMAKAAQKAA
-129 EQAQKADG
+129 
-137 QARAYLLTEEQA
+137 
-149 AQKAAS
+149 
-155 VYNPTPMQQQIE
+155 
-167 ALTGVNNAT
+167 
-176 KSAAESAKVFEKAWA
+176 
-191 DASGKSTA
+191 
-199 AAQQQA
+199 QQQA
-205 QAAQNAASKV
+205 QDVENAASKV

-224 LGLQMTS
+224 LGLQMKS
-231 AADKYPAGTFDTIQS
+231 AAEKYPAGTFDTIQS
-246 DARQASAALEELYNS
+246 DAKQASAALETLYNS

-269 QEFIA
+269 KEFVD
-274 GVKDASGSLKNLR
+274 GVKDASSSLKNLR

-297 DKLTNSTNVLGDTFG
+297 DKLANSTNVLGDTFSH
-312 NIVGKITVWQLVNA
+312 IVGKITVWQVVNA
-326 AVAKIKRSFVEAIR
+326 AVATVKRSFVEAIR
-340 TMKEVDTE
+340 TMKQVDTE

-356 GNTAAEMEKLGDT
+356 GNTAAEMEKLGNT

-377 GVAVTDYLESVGTFA
+377 GVAVTDYLKSVGTFA

-429 AAYQMNGNVEEL
+429 AAYKMKGNVEEL

-523 VSWTKEEINSLND
+523 VSWTKDEINSLND

-545 MKAAQASGKLVDPME
+545 MKAAQASGTLVDPMK

-571 GLLTQAELANLESS
+571 GLLSQAELASLESD

-599 KNYDMYAEMLDKVAD
+599 KNYDMYAEMLDKVAG

-619 DKEVG
+619 DKEVS
-624 IMLDSWESKTNILKN
+624 IMLNSWESKTNILKN
-639 KWTEFISHMTDTD
+639 RWTEFISHLTDTD

-682 AVSITALYKAII
+682 AAAFTVLYKAMVTVE
-694 AFQKAGVALDG
+694 KAGKAISALEG
-705 LLATLNSLKT
+705 LKNSGKFASGALTLF
-715 SGTLAS
+715 SG
-721 SVVKFFSNPTLGTIV
+721 PTLGTIV
-736 AIGVAIGVV
+736 AIGAAIGVV
-745 VAGIKALNDYAE
+745 VAALKAVYDYSE

-770 LSEQVKETSANLAEA
+770 LSDQVKETSDNLADA
-785 KEKLNELNQT
+785 KKKLDELNQT
-795 PYAERGEEWRKE
+795 PYVERGEEWRKE
-807 KEELQQ
+807 KDELEQ
-813 TIDAYEYL
+813 TIQAYEYL
-821 LELRKNEANR
+821 LELRKKEKAEA
-831 TAEKAFS
+831 AEKAFN
-838 ADVTTAI
+838 AKVTTSVKVSGLMQDVPG
-845 SYAGDISQNEKG
+845 SYSTASGIG
-857 ESRINLSSGGTN
+857 LSP
-869 VRSIKLT
+869 
-876 QEQLKAL
+876 EQAKAA
-883 TTEYNNVEEAVRAN
+883 TAEYKDEEEAVYALSR
-897 ISAFDDYISE
+897 AFDSLFDDSRRK
-907 TSKKKIAELIESGN
+907 TIAEYIESGN
-921 TAKAYEE
+921 TEKSLSEMKA
-928 MEKALRQIGITFDE
+928 ALGDLGITFKS
-942 VAVSADKFAESQAT
+942 VKVSASEFAESQAT
-956 GMDRVTQYIS
+956 GMDRVAQYIS
-966 QAKASGTQMSQTI
+966 QAEASSTRMSTNMQ
-979 KEQYQAFID
+979 EQYQAYID
-988 ADDGRYKYLKGM
+988 ADEGRYQYYKGL

-1005 EQQHYVDSIE
+1005 EQQHYVDSFE

-1020 FESLNKSDNP
+1020 FVSLKEYDNP
-1030 AETVVTIGNALGI
+1030 AEIVVTIGNALGI

-1051 AQHVGLVSRD
+1051 AQHIGLVNPN
-1061 IREMSREV
+1061 IREMSNEV

-1076 LKLKTAETGAADGAD
+1076 LKLKTAETGAADGAGK
-1091 ELADSLEEVEV
+1091 LADSLEEVEV
-1102 ATYDE
+1102 ATYNE

-1148 LQNAAATSNYNN
+1148 LQNAAATANYNN
-1160 LIAQIQTVG
+1160 LIAQIQAVG

-1205 LFNQQTGKS
+1205 LFNQQTGKN

-1267 GGGSSDASLESHKQK
+1267 GGSSSDANLESHKQK

-1311 QALHAQAEY
+1311 QALHAQAQY

-1354 LLNELQG
+1354 LLSELQD

-1368 DLSDQRQNELD
+1368 DLSDQRQDELD

-1408 QEAQAK
+1408 QQAQAK

-1443 DSAQEALDEAKKDL
+1443 DDAQEALDDAKKDL

-1488 KNYNNFL
+1488 KSYNNFL

-1517 PELRQIIQENAELF
+1517 PELKKIIQENAELF
-1531 KQFGFDVSQLSAAVN
+1531 KQFGFDVSELSDAVKE
-1546 DTAKK
+1546 TAKK
-1551 LYGISKNGDK
+1551 LYGLSSNGSK
-1561 YEIGSDKGLDFINN
+1561 YEIGSDKGIDFVNN
-1575 KPAGSTM
+1575 ATAGSTM

-1589 WTKNEDG
+1589 WTKNPDG

-1604 GVTYTVYPDGWSGN
+1604 GVSYTVNPNQTTGDTTGDTTN
-1618 SGNSSEDS
+1618 
-1626 SGGPKYSGIVYAKR
+1626 GGQRYSGVVYAEPD
-1640 LDGKGEDYKI
+1640 DGQGERYKI
-1650 SSADGLN
+1650 SSASGLD
-1657 FLNNALAGDKL
+1657 FLNNKPAGASMTGGDK
-1668 DGGDGSHWVKNE
+1668 SYWVKNA

-1686 TDKYGIAYKVYDR
+1686 TDRYGRHYTVYDQ
-1699 GGILRGM
+1699 GGILHGM
-1706 GGIKATMQDEGIT
+1706 GGIKATMQDEGVT
-1719 PPDVTAMLKKRVL
+1719 PPDVTELLKKRL
-1732 KPVEDRNFSQN
+1732 LSPVRDANFDRN
-1743 MDSIRWMMS
+1743 MDALRSCLS
-1752 SHGVGANAVHNA
+1752 TKHEAETVSTA

-1773 QNNGNV
+1773 QHNGNTYQFGSV
-1779 YKFNGITINEP
+1779 TISEQ
-1790 QASGMTLRHFADIAH
+1790 QANNMSVKRFADLALG
-1805 NLGNFS
+1805 LGNFS

>member
-1 MAEFEKVQLQVEV
+1 MADFEKVQLQVEV
-14 VRTQLDSLIKDV
+14 IRTQLDSLVKDV
-26 NNLKAQKLKITVDSS
+26 NGLKDQKLKLTVDSS
-41 GLDAINRFN
+41 GLEAINRFN
-50 GAVQTITQNADGLSG
+50 TYVQAITQNVDGLSG
-65 KFTKIWA
+65 KFTKVWA

-94 EIIRTLDEETQQYTT
+94 EIIRTLDEEKQQYTT

-116 NYDEMAKAAQKAA
+116 NYDAMAKAAQKAA
-129 EQAQKADG
+129 EKAEKEAQKQAQE
-137 QARAYLLTEEQA
+137 TE
-149 AQKAAS
+149 
-155 VYNPTPMQQQIE
+155 
-167 ALTGVNNAT
+167 
-176 KSAAESAKVFEKAWA
+176 
-191 DASGKSTA
+191 
-199 AAQQQA
+199 
-205 QAAQNAASKV
+205 NAASKV

-224 LGLQMTS
+224 LGLQMKS
-231 AADKYPAGTFDTIQS
+231 AGEKYPAGTFSDIES
-246 DARQASAALEELYNS
+246 DAKQASAALETLYNS

-269 QEFIA
+269 KEFVD

-287 ANYAQ
+287 ANFAQ

-297 DKLTNSTNVLGDTFG
+297 DKLTNSTNVLGDTFSH
-312 NIVGKITVWQLVNA
+312 IVGKITVWQVVNA
-326 AVAKIKRSFVEAIR
+326 AVAKVKRSFVEAIQ
-340 TMKEVDTE
+340 TMKQVDTE

-429 AAYQMNGNVEEL
+429 AAYQMKGNVEEL

-523 VSWTKEEINSLND
+523 VSWTKDEINSLND

-545 MKAAQASGKLVDPME
+545 MKAAQASGTLVDPMK

-571 GLLTQAELANLESS
+571 GLLSQAELASLESD

-619 DKEVG
+619 DKEVS
-624 IMLDSWESKTNILKN
+624 IMLNSWESKTNILKN
-639 KWTEFISHMTDTD
+639 RWTEFISHLTDTD
-652 LIKGALDGLIK
+652 LVKAGLDALIG

-671 FGKFMATVAGV
+671 FGKFIATTAGV
-682 AVSITALYKAII
+682 AAAFTVLYKAMV
-694 AFQKAGVALDG
+694 AVEKAGKAISALEG
-705 LLATLNSLKT
+705 LKNSGKFASGALTLF
-715 SGTLAS
+715 SG
-721 SVVKFFSNPTLGTIV
+721 PTLGTIV
-736 AIGVAIGVV
+736 AIGAAIGVV
-745 VAGIKALNDYAE
+745 VAALKAVYDYSE

-770 LSEQVKETSANLAEA
+770 LSDQVKETSDNLADA
-785 KEKLNELNQT
+785 KKKLDELNQT
-795 PYAERGEEWRKE
+795 PYVERGEEWRKE
-807 KEELQQ
+807 KDELEQ
-813 TIDAYEYL
+813 TIQAYEYL
-821 LELRKNEANR
+821 LELRKKEKAEA
-831 TAEKAFS
+831 AEKAFN
-838 ADVTTAI
+838 AKVTTSVKVSGLMQDVPG
-845 SYAGDISQNEKG
+845 SYSTASGIG
-857 ESRINLSSGGTN
+857 LSP
-869 VRSIKLT
+869 
-876 QEQLKAL
+876 EQAKAA
-883 TTEYNNVEEAVRAN
+883 TAEYKDEEEAVYALSR
-897 ISAFDDYISE
+897 AFDSLFDDSRRK
-907 TSKKKIAELIESGN
+907 TIAEYIESGN
-921 TAKAYEE
+921 T
-928 MEKALRQIGITFDE
+928 EKALSEMKAALGDLGITFKS
-942 VAVSADKFAESQAT
+942 VKVSASEFAESQAT

-966 QAKASGTQMSQTI
+966 QAKASGTQMSQTM

-988 ADDGRYKYLKGM
+988 ADDGRYKYLKGL

-1005 EQQHYVDSIE
+1005 EQQHYVDSFE

-1020 FESLNKSDNP
+1020 FVSLKEYDNP
-1030 AETVVTIGNALGI
+1030 AEIVVTIGNALGI

-1051 AQHVGLVSRD
+1051 AQHIGLVNPNIRD
-1061 IREMSREV
+1061 MSNEV

-1091 ELADSLEEVEV
+1091 KLADSLEEVEV
-1102 ATYDE
+1102 ATYNE

-1120 ANGKL
+1120 QNGKL
-1125 TEHAKKALTTNTAL
+1125 TEAGRTALTVDSSMRSLAKSELQAQQQAAQANYAKLILEIQKVGSAAMITAGQLQTMMAL
-1139 ADLAKKELE
+1139 AGVSSAQELVGGLASGGSTDLEGLKNAYFRAYGKSAESNIADFNKWVSSQVSSAGQFEQIIEDTQKRLDELE
-1148 LQNAAATSNYNN
+1148 KNFPS
-1160 LIAQIQTVG
+1160 
-1169 SSAIITSQQLQQM
+1169 
-1182 IGLIPGLTTNTW
+1182 
-1194 SAENQEFNMRR
+1194 
-1205 LFNQQTGKS
+1205 
-1214 WKKDAEDYAQ
+1214 
-1224 WSSQY
+1224 
-1229 LLNKS
+1229 
-1234 SEYYKKQQEEYK
+1234 
-1246 KQMEELSK
+1246 
-1254 YTSDYTG
+1254 G
-1261 TSTGGG
+1261 TGG
-1267 GGGSSDASLESHKQK
+1267 GGGSSSDSNLEAHKQK

-1311 QALHAQAEY
+1311 QALHAQAQY

-1347 TLKSTDD
+1347 TLKSTDE
-1354 LLNELQG
+1354 LLSELQD

-1408 QEAQAK
+1408 QQAQAK

-1443 DSAQEALDEAKKDL
+1443 DDAQEALDDAKKDL

-1488 KNYNNFL
+1488 KSYNNFL

-1517 PELRQIIQENAELF
+1517 PELKKIIQENAELF
-1531 KQFGFDVSQLSAAVN
+1531 KQFGFDVSELSDAVKE
-1546 DTAKK
+1546 TAKK
-1551 LYGISKNGDK
+1551 LYGLSSNGSK
-1561 YEIGSDKGLDFINN
+1561 YEIGSDKGIDFVNN
-1575 KPAGSTM
+1575 APAGSTM

-1589 WTKNEDG
+1589 WTKNPDG

-1604 GVTYTVYPDGWSGN
+1604 GVSYTVNPNQTTGDTTGDTTN
-1618 SGNSSEDS
+1618 
-1626 SGGPKYSGIVYAKR
+1626 GGQRYSGVVYAEPD
-1640 LDGKGEDYKI
+1640 DGQGERYKI
-1650 SSADGLN
+1650 SSASGLD
-1657 FLNNALAGDKL
+1657 FLNNKPAGASMTGGDK
-1668 DGGDGSHWVKNE
+1668 SYWVKNA

-1686 TDKYGIAYKVYDR
+1686 TDRYGRHYTVYDQ
-1699 GGILRGM
+1699 GGILHGM
-1706 GGIKATMQDEGIT
+1706 GGIKATMQDEGVT
-1719 PPDVTAMLKKRVL
+1719 PPDVTELLKKRL
-1732 KPVEDRNFSQN
+1732 LSPVRDANFDRN
-1743 MDSIRWMMS
+1743 MDALRSCLS
-1752 SHGVGANAVHNA
+1752 TKHEAETVSTA

-1773 QNNGNV
+1773 QHNGNTYQFGSV
-1779 YKFNGITINEP
+1779 TISEQ
-1790 QASGMTLRHFADIAH
+1790 QASNMSVKRFADLALG
-1805 NLGNFS
+1805 LGNFS